1 MNSTFKVVFNKARGA
16 LMVVNEVTS
25 SVQGKGTKTVVA
37 AAVAAMIAGVSGSAM
52 AIETDTEIK
61 ATDTALKATFTK
73 AEKQTDVASSLI
85 GTSGDKLA
93 LKNVTNKDMY
103 AAGSLDLTASSKD
116 NVVTLKNG
124 SVSNFSGKVTSADH
138 FGAVVT
144 ATTGTLKIDNVT
156 FENNKFDEVKTGEQK
171 HNGARGIIR
180 AAGANLEVA
189 KSTFAGNEAVL
200 GGAINV
206 WSNGENTVKIT
217 DSTFTGNATKSH
229 GGAVYITGSKVKT
242 TIADSTFSKN
252 TSGKQGGAL
261 QLAGAGETTITNTT
275 FSENAAGTFGGA
287 INATNTQVVAKN
299 VNFEGNKAVGDD
311 GHGGALFLNGNT
323 ASYTQAGGKFVGNS
337 AKKNGGA
344 IRVQDGADLALT
356 NVVFDGNTAANG
368 GAVDTFNA
376 GDVKFTDTTFTNNQA
391 GGWGG
396 ALRINGGN
404 VTIAVTE
411 GKSLVY
417 EGNKAGTNAEEAAA
431 KNYEKQ
437 GDFMY
442 LNGASDKATFELAG
456 DLTIK
461 DSIVSNHG
469 TIEKTGK
476 GTLTTAD
483 MTGFVGTLNVNEG
496 KMVIEGGIA
505 EYDIAAQV
513 GVNNSS
519 SEAAQLGATNVTVG
533 QAAVTKGNAKPAVK
547 AELAMGAVQANHAIN
562 FVVNEGSTLTMQ
574 SLAVGTKEYTQRNA
588 EKDATP
594 AKATYVGAVN
604 ITGDATVTEGITI
617 AAGTAEKGAVLTQI
631 FGNLT
636 AKSLTVA
643 AAVKDDKKTVT
654 AEAGTFA
661 QTAGKLTVDTLTNG
675 GTMTVNGTVVTKA
688 DSVNS
693 GNINTYSAQDK
704 KGTLVIS
711 GGTFTND
718 GTMTF
723 DKITV
728 EDGATLKTGVNL
740 NGEASFVAFT
750 ELDLQKGSTLNINA
764 LNAKSTVD
772 GKEVEKADILKFT
785 EGTLNLEGGAL
796 QVAGEA
802 FTGKVELAQGTTANI
817 NGDYTF
823 EQVKNAG
830 NVTVEGGTLTVTD
843 SFTATSKAESAT
855 VGTFTV
861 ENNGTPALTTKASG
875 LDIAKSTSTEAK
887 YTAGAVINNGT
898 ITFTDAAGEFANL
911 DAVKKV
917 KDAIASSGN
926 GLIVFGDKV
935 TIKAEEVDKVLMDGK
950 VTATNAE
957 KLAGVELEQFKD
969 ATVTGVTDPLS
980 GSFGKVELATNETAL
995 EVTSG
1000 LKLNGTGDLV
1010 TVKGQD
1016 DKVTLKGVSIGENG
1030 KLTTTGAGAV
1040 VGAIVGSSDKF
1051 GALNVAAGDLTV
1063 KGAAT
1068 LQNLTVAADSALVM
1082 GKAAEADKVV
1092 GTLEVKD
1099 NALVLGTLTAGE
1111 VNLKDADVLG
1121 TLTADK
1127 LTATGKVFVG
1137 SDEADVAGKLVVNE
1151 LVSGTV
1157 FADPAWKDGHILS
1170 LNDASQVA
1178 VGTAA
1183 AGSTVVAGQ
1192 GSLVAL
1198 GTTDL
1203 DVAVKTVAAA
1213 GHAVLGTNEGQMKS
1227 AIYVDGGKTYDE
1239 ATDTTSYKTIA
1250 GNVIA
1255 SGWNTDGFDAASADA
1270 KTGVQ
1275 VLENNLMVVDMNTI
1289 DKTGANAVFV
1299 KDVTNNGTIYL
1310 ADAEFGDKVMFTE
1323 ADYRQGTTGAIT
1335 FNGDRLMSAAFKDK
1349 VHTIAFDDAKVA
1361 SYEGLETLPLVTA
1374 MYEGKAQNG
1383 ASTSAKF
1390 NNWLMSSGNGLD
1402 REEVIAI
1409 GNDAA
1414 KLGATSAV
1422 ASVTMDAISAFNDSV
1437 AARTNVLA
1445 QRAEGVTV
1453 WADVMGGH
1461 YEAKEL
1467 MDGQGYKSDVYGGVL
1482 GVDSVVDGYTL
1493 GAAFTVATADTDS
1506 TNTLAV
1512 SSTDSDFV
1520 GFSVYGAKAFGQFN
1534 LAADLGYMKGSNDV
1548 SVNAYNIG
1556 DFSADTDAF
1565 TLGLRGDVL
1574 VDAGSFKVV
1583 PHAGLRFTHLTTDDF
1598 ESAYTTK
1605 IDSMNIFQM
1614 PVGVTV
1620 TGNVEAAG
1628 WNVAPLLDL
1637 SVVPAF
1643 GDTDADMTLGINGV
1657 AATSALSTQVIDSN
1671 LFQMKLGVSAQKDAF
1686 TFGLNYKLGAGSDNR
1701 VNNTFNATVGYA
1713 F

>member
-52 AIETDTEIK
+52 ATETDTEIK

-73 AEKQTDVASSLI
+73 AETQDNVASSLI
-85 GTSGDKLA
+85 GTSGDKLV
-93 LKNVTNKDMY
+93 LKNVTNKGMY

-124 SVSNFSGKVTSADH
+124 SVSNFSGKVTSTDH

-156 FENNKFDEVKTGEQK
+156 FENNKFDEVNTGDKQ
-171 HNGARGIIR
+171 HNGTRGIIR

-229 GGAVYITGSKVKT
+229 GGAVYITGSQVKT
-242 TIADSTFSKN
+242 TIADATFSKN

-287 INATNTQVVAKN
+287 INATGTKVAATN
-299 VNFEGNKAVGDD
+299 VTFEGNKAASAD
-311 GHGGALFLNGNT
+311 GHGGALFVDGQG
-323 ASYTQAGGKFVGNS
+323 ASYTQVGGKFVGNS

-344 IRVQDGADLALT
+344 IRVQDGADLALN

-376 GDVKFTDTTFTNNQA
+376 GNVTFTDTTFTNNQA

-404 VTIAVTE
+404 VTITVTQ

-417 EGNKAGTNAEEAAA
+417 EGNKAGTNAEEAAV
-431 KNYEKQ
+431 KKYEKQ

-442 LNGASDKATFELAG
+442 LSNASATFALAG

-483 MTGFVGTLNVNEG
+483 MTGFVGNLNVQEG

-505 EYDIAAQV
+505 EYDIDAQI
-513 GVNNSS
+513 GVNNGSNDAVAL
-519 SEAAQLGATNVTVG
+519 AATTVTVG
-533 QAAVTKGNAKPAVK
+533 QKDSK
-547 AELAMGAVQANHAIN
+547 AELAMGAVQANHAID

-574 SLAVGTKEYTQRNA
+574 SLAVGTKEYTQRTA
-588 EKDATP
+588 AKAATP
-594 AKATYVGAVN
+594 AKATYVGVVN
-604 ITGDATVTEGITI
+604 ITGDATVTEGVTV
-617 AAGTAEKGAVLTQI
+617 AAGTADKAAALTQTS
-631 FGNLT
+631 GNLT

-643 AAVKDDKKTVT
+643 AAVKGEKDAVT
-654 AEAGTFA
+654 AKAGTFSQEA
-661 QTAGKLTVDTLTNG
+661 DGTLTVDTLTNG
-675 GTMTVNGTVVTKA
+675 GTMTVKGTVVTNA
-688 DSVNS
+688 DSVNT
-693 GNINTYSAQDK
+693 GNINSPKSKTGS
-704 KGTLVIS
+704 LNIS

-740 NGEASFVAFT
+740 DGKASFVVFR
-750 ELDLQKGSTLNINA
+750 ELELQKGSTLNINA
-764 LNAKSTVD
+764 LNAKSQTD
-772 GKEVEKADILKFT
+772 GKNDILQFT
-785 EGTLNLEGGAL
+785 EGTVNLNGGAL

-802 FTGKVELAQGTTANI
+802 FTGKVALDAGATANI
-817 NGDYTF
+817 DGDYTF
-823 EQVKNAG
+823 EQVNNGGKA
-830 NVTVEGGTLTVTD
+830 TVGGTLTVTD
-843 SFTATSKAESAT
+843 SFTA
-855 VGTFTV
+855 GDFTV
-861 ENNGTPALTTKASG
+861 ENNGTLVLTSKAAG
-875 LDIAKSTSTEAK
+875 LKIAEG
-887 YTAGAVINNGT
+887 TATNNAHLINDGT
-898 ITFTDAAGEFANL
+898 ITFTDAAGEFASL
-911 DAVKKV
+911 DKVAAV
-917 KDAIASSGN
+917 KDAIAPSGN

-935 TIKAEEVDKVLMDGK
+935 TVKADAIKDVLQDGK
-950 VTATNAE
+950 VTATNAA

-969 ATVTGVTDPLS
+969 ATVTGVATALS
-980 GSFGKVELATNETAL
+980 GSFGKVELAAGQTAL
-995 EVTSG
+995 TVESG

-1010 TVKGQD
+1010 TVKE
-1016 DKVTLKGVSIGENG
+1016 DKTVTLKGVNIGQNG

-1040 VGAIVGSSDKF
+1040 VGAIAGN

-1063 KGAAT
+1063 KGNAT
-1068 LQNLTVAADSALVM
+1068 VENLTVAADSALVM
-1082 GKAAEADKVV
+1082 GKAAEAKAV
-1092 GTLEVKD
+1092 GALEVK
-1099 NALVLGTLTAGE
+1099 NHALVLGTLTAGE

-1127 LTATGKVFVG
+1127 LTANGNVFVG
-1137 SDEADVAGKLVVNE
+1137 SDEEDVAGKLVVNE

-1178 VGTAA
+1178 IGSIGAN
-1183 AGSTVVAGQ
+1183 STVVAGQ

-1255 SGWNTDGFDAASADA
+1255 SGWSTAEFEDAAN

-1289 DKTGANAVFV
+1289 DKTGAHAVFANA
-1299 KDVTNNGTIYL
+1299 VTNNGTIYL
-1310 ADAEFGDKVMFTE
+1310 ADAEFGDKVMFSE
-1323 ADYRQGTTGAIT
+1323 AGYTQGTIGAIT

-1520 GFSVYGAKAFGQFN
+1520 GFSFYGAKAFGQFN

>member
-52 AIETDTEIK
+52 ATETDTEIK

-73 AEKQTDVASSLI
+73 AETQDNVASSLI
-85 GTSGDKLA
+85 GTSGDKLV
-93 LKNVTNKDMY
+93 LKNVTNKGMY

-124 SVSNFSGKVTSADH
+124 SVSNFSGKVTSTDH

-156 FENNKFDEVKTGEQK
+156 FENNKFDEVNTGDKQ
-171 HNGARGIIR
+171 HNGTRGIIR

-206 WSNGENTVKIT
+206 WSNGENTVQIT

-229 GGAVYITGSKVKT
+229 GGAVYITGSQVKT
-242 TIADSTFSKN
+242 TIADATFSKN

-287 INATNTQVVAKN
+287 INATGTKVAATN
-299 VNFEGNKAVGDD
+299 VTFEGNKAASAD
-311 GHGGALFLNGNT
+311 GHGGALFVDGQG
-323 ASYTQAGGKFVGNS
+323 ASYTQVGGKFVGNS

-344 IRVQDGADLALT
+344 IRVQDGADLALN

-376 GDVKFTDTTFTNNQA
+376 GNVTFTDTTFTNNQA

-404 VTIAVTE
+404 VTITVTE

-417 EGNKAGTNAEEAAA
+417 EGNKAGTNAEEAAV
-431 KNYEKQ
+431 KKYEKQ

-442 LNGASDKATFELAG
+442 LSNASATFALAG

-483 MTGFVGTLNVNEG
+483 MTGFVGNLNVQEG

-505 EYDIAAQV
+505 EYDIDAQI
-513 GVNNSS
+513 GVNNGSNDVVAL
-519 SEAAQLGATNVTVG
+519 AATTVTVG
-533 QAAVTKGNAKPAVK
+533 QKDSK
-547 AELAMGAVQANHAIN
+547 AELAMGAVQANHAID

-574 SLAVGTKEYTQRNA
+574 SLAVGTKEYTQRTA
-588 EKDATP
+588 AKAATP
-594 AKATYVGAVN
+594 AKATYVGVVN
-604 ITGDATVTEGITI
+604 ITGDATVTEGVTV
-617 AAGTAEKGAVLTQI
+617 AAGTADKAAALTQTS
-631 FGNLT
+631 GNLT

-643 AAVKDDKKTVT
+643 AAVKGEKDAVT
-654 AEAGTFA
+654 AKAGTFSQEA
-661 QTAGKLTVDTLTNG
+661 DGTLTVDTLTNG
-675 GTMTVNGTVVTKA
+675 GTMTVKGTVVTNA
-688 DSVNS
+688 DSVNT
-693 GNINTYSAQDK
+693 GNINSPKSKTGS
-704 KGTLVIS
+704 LNIS

-740 NGEASFVAFT
+740 DGTASFVVFQ
-750 ELDLQKGSTLNINA
+750 ELNLQKGSTLNINA
-764 LNAKSTVD
+764 LNAKSKVD
-772 GKEVEKADILKFT
+772 GKADILKFT
-785 EGTLNLEGGAL
+785 EGTVNLNGGAL

-802 FTGKVELAQGTTANI
+802 FTGKVELAKDATAHI

-823 EQVKNAG
+823 EQVNNGGTA
-830 NVTVEGGTLTVTD
+830 TVGGTLTVTD
-843 SFTATSKAESAT
+843 SFTAGNDFK
-855 VGTFTV
+855 V
-861 ENNGTPALTTKASG
+861 ENNGTLALTTKAAG
-875 LDIAKSTSTEAK
+875 LKIDEG
-887 YTAGAVINNGT
+887 TAAQNIAVINNGT
-898 ITFTDAAGEFANL
+898 ITFTDAAGEFASL
-911 DAVKKV
+911 VKVADVKKALV
-917 KDAIASSGN
+917 SSGN

-935 TIKAEEVDKVLMDGK
+935 TVKAEEVDKVLQDGK
-950 VTATNAE
+950 VTATNAA

-969 ATVTGVTDPLS
+969 ATVTEVNSNSALS
-980 GSFGKVELATNETAL
+980 GSFGKVELAAGQPAL
-995 EVTSG
+995 TVEYG

-1010 TVKGQD
+1010 TVKE
-1016 DKVTLKGVSIGENG
+1016 DKTVTLKGVNIGQNG

-1040 VGAIVGSSDKF
+1040 VGAIAGN

-1082 GKAAEADKVV
+1082 GKATEAEEAV
-1092 GTLEVKD
+1092 GKLDVQG
-1099 NALVLGTLTAGE
+1099 NAFVLGTLTAGE
-1111 VNLKDADVLG
+1111 VKFMKAEVLG

-1127 LTATGKVFVG
+1127 LTATGTVCVG
-1137 SDEADVAGKLVVNE
+1137 SDEDDAAGKLVVNE

-1157 FADPAWKDGHILS
+1157 FADPAWKDGLGLS

-1183 AGSTVVAGQ
+1183 EDSTVVAGQ

-1255 SGWNTDGFDAASADA
+1255 SGWSTAEFNKDAAN

-1289 DKTGANAVFV
+1289 DKTGAHAVFV
-1299 KDVTNNGTIYL
+1299 KDVINNGTIYL

-1323 ADYRQGTTGAIT
+1323 ADYKQGTTGAIT

>member
-52 AIETDTEIK
+52 AADTDTEIK

-73 AEKQTDVASSLI
+73 AEQQAGVTGSLI
-85 GTSGDKLA
+85 GTSSNGKLV
-93 LKNVTNKDMY
+93 LKNGTNKDMY

-116 NVVTLKNG
+116 HVVTLKNG
-124 SVSNFSGKVTSADH
+124 SVSNFSGKVPNADH

-156 FENNKFDEVKTGEQK
+156 FENNKFDEVETGDNK
-171 HNGARGIIR
+171 HNGTRGIIR

-206 WSNGENTVKIT
+206 WSNGKNTVKIT

-229 GGAVYITGSKVKT
+229 GGAVYITGSQVKT
-242 TIADSTFSKN
+242 TIADATFSKN

-261 QLAGAGETTITNTT
+261 QLAGAGVTTITNTT
-275 FSENAAGTFGGA
+275 FSENAAGIFGGA
-287 INATNTQVVAKN
+287 INATNTKVVATN
-299 VNFEGNKAVGDD
+299 VNFERNKAVE
-311 GHGGALFLNGNT
+311 HGGALFLDGNT
-323 ASYTQAGGKFVGNS
+323 DSHTQAGGKFVGNS

-344 IRVQDGADLALT
+344 IRVQNEADLDLA

-396 ALRINGGN
+396 ALRINGNN

-417 EGNKAGTNAEEAAA
+417 EGNKAGTNAEEAAV
-431 KNYEKQ
+431 KKFEKQ

-442 LNGASDKATFELAG
+442 LSNATDTASFELAG

-483 MTGFVGTLNVNEG
+483 MTGFVGNLNVQEG

-505 EYDIAAQV
+505 EYDIDAQI
-513 GVNNSS
+513 GVNNGSDD
-519 SEAAQLGATNVTVG
+519 AVALTATTVTVG
-533 QAAVTKGNAKPAVK
+533 QKDGK
-547 AELAMGAVQANHAIN
+547 AELAMGAVQANHAID
-562 FVVNEGSTLTMQ
+562 FAVNEGSTLTMQ
-574 SLAVGTKEYTQRNA
+574 SLAVGTKEYTQRTA
-588 EKDATP
+588 AKAATP
-594 AKATYVGAVN
+594 AKATYVGNVEIKGN
-604 ITGDATVTEGITI
+604 ATVTEGITI
-617 AAGTAEKGAVLTQI
+617 AAGTAGQGAVLTQKS
-631 FGNLT
+631 GNLT

-643 AAVKDDKKTVT
+643 AAVKGEKDAVT
-654 AEAGTFA
+654 AQAGTFT
-661 QTAGKLTVDTLTNG
+661 QNAGKLTVDTLTNG
-675 GTMTVNGTVVTKA
+675 GTMTVNGTVVTNA
-688 DSVNS
+688 DSVNT
-693 GNINTYSAQDK
+693 GAINSYESKTGFLTIA
-704 KGTLVIS
+704 

-718 GTMTF
+718 GKMTF
-723 DKITV
+723 NKITV

-740 NGEASFVAFT
+740 DGEASFVVFQ
-750 ELDLQKGSTLNINA
+750 ELNLQKGSTLNINA
-764 LNAKSTVD
+764 LKVD
-772 GKEVEKADILKFT
+772 GKADILKFT
-785 EGTLNLEGGAL
+785 EGTVNLNGGAL

-802 FTGKVELAQGTTANI
+802 FTGKVELAKGATAYI

-823 EQVKNAG
+823 EQVNNGGTA
-830 NVTVEGGTLTVTD
+830 TVGGTLTVTD
-843 SFTATSKAESAT
+843 SFTAGKN
-855 VGTFTV
+855 FKV
-861 ENNGTPALTTKASG
+861 ENNGTLALTTKAAG
-875 LDIAKSTSTEAK
+875 LKIDTG
-887 YTAGAVINNGT
+887 TAAQNIAVINNGT

-911 DAVKKV
+911 DKVAGVKKALV
-917 KDAIASSGN
+917 SYGN

-935 TIKAEEVDKVLMDGK
+935 TVKAEEVDKVLQDGK
-950 VTATNAE
+950 VTATNAA

-969 ATVTGVTDPLS
+969 ATVTEVNSNSTLS
-980 GSFGKVELATNETAL
+980 GSFGKVELAAGQNAL
-995 EVTSG
+995 TVESG

-1010 TVKGQD
+1010 TVKDQD
-1016 DKVTLKGVSIGENG
+1016 NKVTLKGVNIGQCG

-1040 VGAIVGSSDKF
+1040 VGAIASND

-1063 KGAAT
+1063 KGAAV

-1082 GKAAEADKVV
+1082 GKTAETATAVGDLKV
-1092 GTLEVKD
+1092 T
-1099 NALVLGTLTAGE
+1099 NSALVLGTLTAGN
-1111 VNLKDADVLG
+1111 VTLKDADVLG

-1127 LTATGKVFVG
+1127 LAATGTVCVG
-1137 SDEADVAGKLVVNE
+1137 SDEDDAAGKLVVNE
-1151 LVSGTV
+1151 LGSATV
-1157 FADPAWKDGHILS
+1157 FAAPAWKDGNILS

-1255 SGWNTDGFDAASADA
+1255 SGWNTDGFDAASVDA

-1289 DKTGANAVFV
+1289 DKTGAHPVFANA
-1299 KDVTNNGTIYL
+1299 VTNNGTIYL
-1310 ADAEFGDKVMFTE
+1310 ADAEFGDKVMFST
-1323 ADYRQGTTGAIT
+1323 DGYKQGTTGAIT
-1335 FNGDRLMSAAFKDK
+1335 FNGDRLMSAAYKDN

-1520 GFSVYGAKAFGQFN
+1520 GFSFYGAKAFGQFN

>member
-52 AIETDTEIK
+52 ATETDTEIK

-73 AEKQTDVASSLI
+73 AEKQDDVASSLI
-85 GTSGDKLA
+85 GTSGDKLV
-93 LKNVTNKDMY
+93 LKNVTNKGMY

-144 ATTGTLKIDNVT
+144 ATKGTLKIDNVT
-156 FENNKFDEVKTGEQK
+156 FENNKFDEVKTGDKQ
-171 HNGARGIIR
+171 HNGTRGIIR

-242 TIADSTFSKN
+242 TIADATFSKN

-287 INATNTQVVAKN
+287 INATNTKVVATN
-299 VNFEGNKAVGDD
+299 VNFERNKAVE
-311 GHGGALFLNGNT
+311 HGGALFLDGNT
-323 ASYTQAGGKFVGNS
+323 DSHTQAGGKFVGNS

-344 IRVQDGADLALT
+344 IRVQNEADLDLD

-396 ALRINGGN
+396 ALRINGNN
-404 VTIAVTE
+404 VTIAVNE

-417 EGNKAGTNAEEAAA
+417 EGNKAGTNAEEAAV
-431 KNYEKQ
+431 KKYEKQ

-442 LNGASDKATFELAG
+442 LSNASDKATFALAG

-483 MTGFVGTLNVNEG
+483 MTGFVGNLNVKEG

-505 EYDIAAQV
+505 EYDIAAQ
-513 GVNNSS
+513 GAVNGANSG
-519 SEAAQLGATNVTVG
+519 AAELDATTVTVG
-533 QAAVTKGNAKPAVK
+533 QAAVTEGDAKPAVK

-574 SLAVGTKEYTQRNA
+574 SLTVGTKEYAQRTEA
-588 EKDATP
+588 KADP

-604 ITGDATVTEGITI
+604 ITGDATVTEGVTV
-617 AAGTAEKGAVLTQI
+617 AAGTADTAAVLTQTS
-631 FGNLT
+631 GNLT

-643 AAVKDDKKTVT
+643 AAVKGEKDAVT
-654 AEAGTFA
+654 AQAGTFT
-661 QTAGKLTVDTLTNG
+661 QEAGKLTVDTLTNG
-675 GTMTVNGTVVTKA
+675 GTMTVNGTVVTNA
-688 DSVNS
+688 DSVNT
-693 GNINTYSAQDK
+693 GNINSPKSKTGS
-704 KGTLVIS
+704 LNIS

-723 DKITV
+723 NKITV
-728 EDGATLKTGVNL
+728 ADGATLKTGINL
-740 NGEASFVAFT
+740 DGKASFVVFKT
-750 ELDLQKGSTLNINA
+750 LDLQKGSTLNINA
-764 LNAKSTVD
+764 LNAKSKVD
-772 GKEVEKADILKFT
+772 GKADILKFT
-785 EGTLNLEGGAL
+785 EGTVNLYGGAL

-802 FTGKVELAQGTTANI
+802 FTGKVELATGATANI

-823 EQVKNAG
+823 EQVNNGGKA
-830 NVTVEGGTLTVTD
+830 TVGGTLTVTD
-843 SFTATSKAESAT
+843 SFTA
-855 VGTFTV
+855 GDFTV
-861 ENNGTPALTTKASG
+861 ENNGTLVLTSKAAGLKIAEGAATKNSN
-875 LDIAKSTSTEAK
+875 LT
-887 YTAGAVINNGT
+887 NNGT
-898 ITFTDAAGEFANL
+898 ITFTDAAGEFASL
-911 DAVKKV
+911 DKVADVKNALV
-917 KDAIASSGN
+917 SSGN

-935 TIKAEEVDKVLMDGK
+935 TVKAEEVDKVLQDGK
-950 VTATNAE
+950 VE
-957 KLAGVELEQFKD
+957 FSKVESLAGVELAQFKD
-969 ATVTGVTDPLS
+969 ATVTGVNAALS
-980 GSFGKVELATNETAL
+980 GSFGKVELADGENAL
-995 EVTSG
+995 TVESG

-1010 TVKGQD
+1010 SGKGQG
-1016 DKVTLKGVSIGENG
+1016 DKITLQGVNIGEHG

-1040 VGAIVGSSDKF
+1040 VGAIAGDNNTF

-1063 KGAAT
+1063 KGDAV

-1082 GKAAEADKVV
+1082 GKAAEADKAV
-1092 GTLEVKD
+1092 GALEVKD
-1099 NALVLGTLTAGE
+1099 YALVLGTLTAGE
-1111 VNLKDADVLG
+1111 VNLKDADVFG

-1127 LTATGKVFVG
+1127 LTANGDVFVG

-1151 LVSGTV
+1151 LASGTA
-1157 FADPAWKDGHILS
+1157 FADSAWKDGHGLT

-1255 SGWNTDGFDAASADA
+1255 SGWNEAKFDNNQVPAN
-1270 KTGVQ
+1270 VQ

-1289 DKTGANAVFV
+1289 DTTGANAVFA
-1299 KDVTNNGTIYL
+1299 KAVTNNGTIYL
-1310 ADAEFGDKVMFTE
+1310 ADAEFGDKVMFSE
-1323 ADYRQGTTGAIT
+1323 GDYTQGTTGAIT
-1335 FNGDRLMSAAFKDK
+1335 FNGDRLMSAAYKDN

-1520 GFSVYGAKAFGQFN
+1520 GFSVYGAKAFGQFS

>member
-1 MNSTFKVVFNKARGA
+1 M
-16 LMVVNEVTS
+16 
-25 SVQGKGTKTVVA
+25 
-37 AAVAAMIAGVSGSAM
+37 
-52 AIETDTEIK
+52 
-61 ATDTALKATFTK
+61 
-73 AEKQTDVASSLI
+73 
-85 GTSGDKLA
+85 
-93 LKNVTNKDMY
+93 
-103 AAGSLDLTASSKD
+103 
-116 NVVTLKNG
+116 
-124 SVSNFSGKVTSADH
+124 
-138 FGAVVT
+138 
-144 ATTGTLKIDNVT
+144 
-156 FENNKFDEVKTGEQK
+156 
-171 HNGARGIIR
+171 
-180 AAGANLEVA
+180 
-189 KSTFAGNEAVL
+189 
-200 GGAINV
+200 
-206 WSNGENTVKIT
+206 
-217 DSTFTGNATKSH
+217 
-229 GGAVYITGSKVKT
+229 
-242 TIADSTFSKN
+242 
-252 TSGKQGGAL
+252 
-261 QLAGAGETTITNTT
+261 
-275 FSENAAGTFGGA
+275 
-287 INATNTQVVAKN
+287 
-299 VNFEGNKAVGDD
+299 
-311 GHGGALFLNGNT
+311 
-323 ASYTQAGGKFVGNS
+323 
-337 AKKNGGA
+337 
-344 IRVQDGADLALT
+344 
-356 NVVFDGNTAANG
+356 FDGNTAANG

-417 EGNKAGTNAEEAAA
+417 EGNKAGTNAEEAAV
-431 KNYEKQ
+431 KKYEKQ

-442 LNGASDKATFELAG
+442 LSNASDKATFALAG

-483 MTGFVGTLNVNEG
+483 MTGFVGKLDVKEG

-505 EYDIAAQV
+505 EYDIAAQI
-513 GVNNSS
+513 GVNNGSND
-519 SEAAQLGATNVTVG
+519 AVALDATTVTVG
-533 QAAVTKGNAKPAVK
+533 QQDSK

-562 FVVNEGSTLTMQ
+562 FVVNKGSTLTMQ
-574 SLAVGTKEYTQRNA
+574 SLAVGTKEYAQRTEA
-588 EKDATP
+588 KADP

-604 ITGDATVTEGITI
+604 IKGDATVTEGITV
-617 AAGTAEKGAVLTQI
+617 AAGTADQAAALTQTS
-631 FGNLT
+631 GNLT

-643 AAVKDDKKTVT
+643 AAVKGEKDAVT
-654 AEAGTFA
+654 AQAGTFT
-661 QTAGKLTVDTLTNG
+661 QEAGKLTVDTLTNG
-675 GTMTVNGTVVTKA
+675 GTMTVKDTVVTKA
-688 DSVNS
+688 DSVNT
-693 GNINTYSAQDK
+693 GAINSYDSK
-704 KGTLVIS
+704 KGSLTIA

-740 NGEASFVAFT
+740 NGEASFVVFK
-750 ELDLQKGSTLNINA
+750 ELELQKGSTLNINA
-764 LNAKSTVD
+764 LNAKSQVD

-785 EGTLNLEGGAL
+785 EGTVNLYGGAL

-802 FTGKVELAQGTTANI
+802 FTGKVELAQGTTTNI

-823 EQVKNAG
+823 EQVNNAG
-830 NVTVEGGTLTVTD
+830 TTTVGGTLTVTD
-843 SFTATSKAESAT
+843 SFTA
-855 VGTFTV
+855 GTFKV
-861 ENNGTPALTTKASG
+861 DNNGTLVLTTKAAG
-875 LDIAKSTSTEAK
+875 LKIAEG
-887 YTAGAVINNGT
+887 TATTNSNLTNNGT
-898 ITFTDAAGEFANL
+898 ITFTDAAGEFADL
-911 DAVKKV
+911 DKVAAVKN
-917 KDAIASSGN
+917 AIARSGN

-935 TIKAEEVDKVLMDGK
+935 TIKAEEVNKVLKDGK
-950 VTATNAE
+950 VKASDVAN
-957 KLAGVELEQFKD
+957 LAGVELEQFKD
-969 ATVTGVTDPLS
+969 ATVTGVDAALS
-980 GSFGKVELATNETAL
+980 GSFGKVELAAGQTAL
-995 EVTSG
+995 TVESG

-1010 TVKGQD
+1010 TVKK
-1016 DKVTLKGVSIGENG
+1016 DKTVTLQGVNIGEYG

-1040 VGAIVGSSDKF
+1040 VGAIAGNGGKF

-1063 KGAAT
+1063 KGAAA

-1082 GKAAEADKVV
+1082 GKAAETATAV
-1092 GTLEVKD
+1092 GDLEVKGS
-1099 NALVLGTLTAGE
+1099 ALVLGTLTAGN
-1111 VNLKDADVLG
+1111 VTLKDANVLG

-1127 LTATGKVFVG
+1127 LAATGTVCVG
-1137 SDEADVAGKLVVNE
+1137 SDEDDVAGKLVVNE

-1255 SGWNTDGFDAASADA
+1255 SGWSTAEFKDAAN

-1289 DKTGANAVFV
+1289 DKTGAHAVFANA
-1299 KDVTNNGTIYL
+1299 VTNNGTIYL
-1310 ADAEFGDKVMFTE
+1310 ADAEFGDKVMFSE
-1323 ADYRQGTTGAIT
+1323 AGYTQGTIGAIT

-1520 GFSVYGAKAFGQFN
+1520 GFSFYGAKAFGQFN

>member
-52 AIETDTEIK
+52 ATETDTEIK

-73 AEKQTDVASSLI
+73 AEKQDDVASSLI
-85 GTSGDKLA
+85 GTSGDKLV
-93 LKNVTNKDMY
+93 LKNVTNKGMY

-171 HNGARGIIR
+171 HNGACGIIR

-261 QLAGAGETTITNTT
+261 QLADADETTITNTT

-323 ASYTQAGGKFVGNS
+323 ASYTQTGGKFVGNS

-396 ALRINGGN
+396 ALCINGGN

-417 EGNKAGTNAEEAAA
+417 EGNRAGTNAEAAA

-442 LNGASDKATFELAG
+442 LNGASDRAAFELAG

-483 MTGFVGTLNVNEG
+483 MTGFVGKLDVKEG

-505 EYDIAAQV
+505 EYDIAAQI
-513 GVNNSS
+513 GVNKGTS
-519 SEAAQLGATNVTVG
+519 GAVELDPTTVTVG
-533 QAAVTKGNAKPAVK
+533 QDGKPSVK

-562 FVVNEGSTLTMQ
+562 FDVNKGSTLTIQ
-574 SLAVGTKEYTQRNA
+574 SLTVGTKEYAQRTEA
-588 EKDATP
+588 KADP

-604 ITGDATVTEGITI
+604 ITGDATVTEGVTV
-617 AAGTAEKGAVLTQI
+617 AAGTADKAAVLTQTS
-631 FGNLT
+631 GNLT

-643 AAVKDDKKTVT
+643 AAVEKDQKVT
-654 AEAGTFA
+654 AQAGTFN
-661 QTAGKLTVDTLTNG
+661 QTDGTLTVDTLTNG
-675 GTMTVNGTVVTKA
+675 GTMTVNGTVVTNA
-688 DSVNS
+688 DSVNT
-693 GNINTYSAQDK
+693 GAINSYQSKNGSLTIA
-704 KGTLVIS
+704 

-740 NGEASFVAFT
+740 DGKASFVVFKT
-750 ELDLQKGSTLNINA
+750 LDLQKGSTLNINA
-764 LNAKSTVD
+764 LNAKSKVD
-772 GKEVEKADILKFT
+772 GKADILKFT
-785 EGTLNLEGGAL
+785 EGTVNLYGGAL

-802 FTGKVELAQGTTANI
+802 FTGKVELAQGTTTNI

-823 EQVKNAG
+823 KQVNNAG
-830 NVTVEGGTLTVTD
+830 TTTVGGTLTVTD
-843 SFTATSKAESAT
+843 SFTAGNFTVKNNGTLVLTSKAADLKIA
-855 VGTFTV
+855 VGTAT
-861 ENNGTPALTTKASG
+861 NNNQL
-875 LDIAKSTSTEAK
+875 
-887 YTAGAVINNGT
+887 INNGT

-911 DAVKKV
+911 DKVAAVKN
-917 KDAIASSGN
+917 AIAPSGN

-935 TIKAEEVDKVLMDGK
+935 TIKAEEVNKVLKDGK
-950 VTATNAE
+950 VKANNVAN
-957 KLAGVELEQFKD
+957 LAGVELEQFKD
-969 ATVTGVTDPLS
+969 ATVTDVNTALS
-980 GSFGKVELATNETAL
+980 GSFGKVELAAGQTAL
-995 EVTSG
+995 TVEFG

-1010 TVKGQD
+1010 TVTK
-1016 DKVTLKGVSIGENG
+1016 DKTVTLQGVNIGG

-1040 VGAIVGSSDKF
+1040 VGAIAGNGDKF
-1051 GALNVAAGDLTV
+1051 GTLNVAAGDLTV
-1063 KGAAT
+1063 KGAAA

-1082 GKAAEADKVV
+1082 GKAAETATAV
-1092 GTLEVKD
+1092 GDLEVKD
-1099 NALVLGTLTAGE
+1099 YALVLGTLTAGK
-1111 VNLKDADVLG
+1111 VTLGKADVFG

-1127 LTATGKVFVG
+1127 LDATDVVLVG
-1137 SDEADVAGKLVVNE
+1137 SDEEDVAGKLVVNE

-1157 FADPAWKDGHILS
+1157 FADPAWKDGLGLS

-1178 VGTAA
+1178 IGSIGAN
-1183 AGSTVVAGQ
+1183 STVIAGQ
-1192 GSLVAL
+1192 GSLVAI

-1203 DVAVKTVAAA
+1203 DVAAKAVAAA
-1213 GHAVLGTNEGQMKS
+1213 GHAVLGPNEGQMRS

-1239 ATDTTSYKTIA
+1239 ATDTTSYKKINS
-1250 GNVIA
+1250 NVIA
-1255 SGWNTDGFDAASADA
+1255 SGWNEAKFEDAETNNQVPAN
-1270 KTGVQ
+1270 VQ

-1323 ADYRQGTTGAIT
+1323 ADYTQGTTGAIT
-1335 FNGDRLMSAAFKDK
+1335 FNGDRLMSAALKDK

-1482 GVDSVVDGYTL
+1482 GVDSVVSGYTL

-1628 WNVAPLLDL
+1628 WNVARPLRCPGLRRHGCRHDAGHQRRCRDVCAL
-1637 SVVPAF
+1637 HAGHRQQPVPDEAWCVRSE
-1643 GDTDADMTLGINGV
+1643 GRLHV
-1657 AATSALSTQVIDSN
+1657 RPELQ
-1671 LFQMKLGVSAQKDAF
+1671 
-1686 TFGLNYKLGAGSDNR
+1686 AGRWLRQPREQHVQRYDRLRFLIAS
-1701 VNNTFNATVGYA
+1701 
-1713 F
+1713 

>member
-52 AIETDTEIK
+52 ATETDTEIK

-73 AEKQTDVASSLI
+73 AEKQDDVASSLI
-85 GTSGDKLA
+85 GTSGDKLV
-93 LKNVTNKDMY
+93 LKNVTNKGMY

-417 EGNKAGTNAEEAAA
+417 EGNRAGTNAEAAA

-442 LNGASDKATFELAG
+442 LNGASDRAAFELAG

-483 MTGFVGTLNVNEG
+483 MTGFVGKLDVKEG

-505 EYDIAAQV
+505 EYDIAAQI
-513 GVNNSS
+513 GVNKGTS
-519 SEAAQLGATNVTVG
+519 GAVELDPTTVTVG
-533 QAAVTKGNAKPAVK
+533 QDGEPFAK

-562 FVVNEGSTLTMQ
+562 FDVNEGSTLTMQ
-574 SLAVGTKEYTQRNA
+574 SLTVGTKEYAQRTEA
-588 EKDATP
+588 KADP

-604 ITGDATVTEGITI
+604 ITGDATVTEGVTV
-617 AAGTAEKGAVLTQI
+617 AAGTADKAAVLTQTS
-631 FGNLT
+631 GNLT

-643 AAVKDDKKTVT
+643 AAVEKDQKVT
-654 AEAGTFA
+654 AQAGTFN
-661 QTAGKLTVDTLTNG
+661 QTDGTLTVDTLTNG
-675 GTMTVNGTVVTKA
+675 GTMTVKGTVVTNA
-688 DSVNS
+688 DSVNT
-693 GNINTYSAQDK
+693 GNINSPKSKTGS
-704 KGTLVIS
+704 LNIS

-740 NGEASFVAFT
+740 DGKASFVVFR
-750 ELDLQKGSTLNINA
+750 ELELQKGSTLNINA
-764 LNAKSTVD
+764 LNAKSQTD
-772 GKEVEKADILKFT
+772 GKNDILQFT
-785 EGTLNLEGGAL
+785 EGTVNLNGGAL

-802 FTGKVELAQGTTANI
+802 FTGKVALDAGATANI
-817 NGDYTF
+817 DGDYTF
-823 EQVKNAG
+823 EQVNNGGTA
-830 NVTVEGGTLTVTD
+830 TVGGTLTVTD
-843 SFTATSKAESAT
+843 SFTAGK
-855 VGTFTV
+855 FRV
-861 ENNGTPALTTKASG
+861 ENNGTLVLTSKAAG
-875 LDIAKSTSTEAK
+875 LKITE
-887 YTAGAVINNGT
+887 GAATTNSNLTNNGT
-898 ITFTDAAGEFANL
+898 ITFTDAAGEFASLNKVA
-911 DAVKKV
+911 DVKNALV
-917 KDAIASSGN
+917 SSGN

-935 TIKAEEVDKVLMDGK
+935 TIKAEEVNKVLQDGK
-950 VTATNAE
+950 VTATNVA

-969 ATVTGVTDPLS
+969 ATVTEVHSALS
-980 GSFGKVELATNETAL
+980 GSFGKVELAAGENAL
-995 EVTSG
+995 TVDSG

-1016 DKVTLKGVSIGENG
+1016 NKVTLKGVNIGQNG

-1040 VGAIVGSSDKF
+1040 VGAIAGNGGKF

-1063 KGAAT
+1063 KGNAT
-1068 LQNLTVAADSALVM
+1068 VENLTVAADSALVM
-1082 GKAAEADKVV
+1082 GKADEADKAV
-1092 GTLEVKD
+1092 GALDVKGD
-1099 NALVLGTLTAGE
+1099 ALVLGTLTAGE
-1111 VNLKDADVLG
+1111 VKFKKAEVLG

-1127 LTATGKVFVG
+1127 LEATETVFVG
-1137 SDEADVAGKLVVNE
+1137 SDEEDVAGKLVVNE

-1157 FADPAWKDGHILS
+1157 FADPAWKDGLGLS

-1255 SGWNTDGFDAASADA
+1255 SGWSTAEFKAAAN

-1289 DKTGANAVFV
+1289 DKTGAHAVFANAV
-1299 KDVTNNGTIYL
+1299 TNYGTIYL

-1323 ADYRQGTTGAIT
+1323 ADYTQGTTGAIT
-1335 FNGDRLMSAAFKDK
+1335 FNGDRLMSAARKDK

-1520 GFSVYGAKAFGQFN
+1520 GFSFYGAKAFGQFN

>member
-52 AIETDTEIK
+52 ATETDTEIK

-85 GTSGDKLA
+85 GTSGDTLA

-124 SVSNFSGKVTSADH
+124 SVSNFSGKVISQDH

-156 FENNKFDEVKTGEQK
+156 FENNKFDEVKTGDNQ
-171 HNGARGIIR
+171 HNGTRGIIR

-206 WSNGENTVKIT
+206 WSNGKNTVKIT

-229 GGAVYITGSKVKT
+229 GGAVYITGSQVKT
-242 TIADSTFSKN
+242 TIADATFSKN

-287 INATNTQVVAKN
+287 INATNTQVVAEN
-299 VNFEGNKAVGDD
+299 VTFEGNKAASAD
-311 GHGGALFLNGNT
+311 GHGGALFVDGQG

-344 IRVQDGADLALT
+344 IRVQNGADLDLK

-376 GDVKFTDTTFTNNQA
+376 GDVTFTDTTFTNNQA

-417 EGNKAGTNAEEAAA
+417 EGNKAGTNAEEAAV
-431 KNYEKQ
+431 KKYEKQ

-442 LNGASDKATFELAG
+442 LSNASDKATFALAG

-483 MTGFVGTLNVNEG
+483 MTGFVGNLDVKEG

-505 EYDIAAQV
+505 EYDIDAQI
-513 GVNNSS
+513 GVNNGSNDVV
-519 SEAAQLGATNVTVG
+519 ALDATTVTVG
-533 QAAVTKGNAKPAVK
+533 QKDSK
-547 AELAMGAVQANHAIN
+547 AELAMGAVQANHAID

-574 SLAVGTKEYTQRNA
+574 SLAVGTKEYTQRTA
-588 EKDATP
+588 VAKGDTP
-594 AKATYVGAVN
+594 ATATYVGNVAIKGN
-604 ITGDATVTEGITI
+604 ATVTEGITV
-617 AAGTAEKGAVLTQI
+617 AAGTANQVAALTQTS
-631 FGNLT
+631 GNLT

-643 AAVKDDKKTVT
+643 AAVKGEKDAVT
-654 AEAGTFA
+654 AQAGKFTQEAGT
-661 QTAGKLTVDTLTNG
+661 LTVDTLTNG
-675 GTMTVNGTVVTKA
+675 GTMTVKGTVVTNA
-688 DSVNS
+688 DSVNT
-693 GNINTYSAQDK
+693 GAINSYESKTGSLTIA
-704 KGTLVIS
+704 

-728 EDGATLKTGVNL
+728 ADGATLKTGINL
-740 NGEASFVAFT
+740 DGTASFVVFQ

-764 LNAKSTVD
+764 LNAKSQVD

-785 EGTLNLEGGAL
+785 EGTVKLNGGAL

-802 FTGKVELAQGTTANI
+802 FTGKVELVAGATANI

-823 EQVKNAG
+823 EQVNNGGTA
-830 NVTVEGGTLTVTD
+830 TVGGTLTVTD
-843 SFTATSKAESAT
+843 SFTA
-855 VGTFTV
+855 GDFTV
-861 ENNGTPALTTKASG
+861 ENNGTLVLTSKAAG
-875 LDIAKSTSTEAK
+875 LNIAEG
-887 YTAGAVINNGT
+887 TAAENIAVTNNGT
-898 ITFTDAAGEFANL
+898 ITFTDAAGEFATL
-911 DAVKKV
+911 DAVQTV
-917 KDAIASSGN
+917 KGKLASSGN

-935 TIKAEEVDKVLMDGK
+935 TVKADAIKDVLKDGK
-950 VTATNAE
+950 VTATNAA

-969 ATVTGVTDPLS
+969 ATVTGVDTALS
-980 GSFGKVELATNETAL
+980 GSFGKVELAAGQTAL
-995 EVTSG
+995 TVESG

-1010 TVKGQD
+1010 TVKE
-1016 DKVTLKGVSIGENG
+1016 DKTVTLKGVNIGQNG

-1040 VGAIVGSSDKF
+1040 VGAIAGN

-1063 KGAAT
+1063 KGNAT
-1068 LQNLTVAADSALVM
+1068 VENLTVAADSALVM
-1082 GKAAEADKVV
+1082 GKAAEAKAV
-1092 GTLEVKD
+1092 GALEVK
-1099 NALVLGTLTAGE
+1099 NHALVLGTLTAGE

-1127 LTATGKVFVG
+1127 LAATGTVCVG
-1137 SDEADVAGKLVVNE
+1137 SDEEDVAGKLVVNE
-1151 LVSGTV
+1151 LGSATV
-1157 FADPAWKDGHILS
+1157 FAAPAWKDGNILS

-1255 SGWNTDGFDAASADA
+1255 SGWSTAEFKAPAN

-1289 DKTGANAVFV
+1289 DKTGAHAVFANA
-1299 KDVTNNGTIYL
+1299 VTNNGTIYL
-1310 ADAEFGDKVMFTE
+1310 ADAEFGDKVMFSK
-1323 ADYRQGTTGAIT
+1323 DGYKQGTTGAIT
-1335 FNGDRLMSAAFKDK
+1335 FNGDRLMSAAYKDK

>member
-52 AIETDTEIK
+52 ATETDTEIK

-73 AEKQTDVASSLI
+73 AETQDNVASSLI
-85 GTSGDKLA
+85 GTSGDKLV
-93 LKNVTNKDMY
+93 LKNVTNKGMY

-124 SVSNFSGKVTSADH
+124 SVSNFSGKVTSTDH

-156 FENNKFDEVKTGEQK
+156 FENNKFDEVNTGDKQ
-171 HNGARGIIR
+171 HNGTRGIIC

-229 GGAVYITGSKVKT
+229 GGAVYITGSQVKT
-242 TIADSTFSKN
+242 TIADATFSKN

-287 INATNTQVVAKN
+287 INATGTKVAATN
-299 VNFEGNKAVGDD
+299 VTFEGNKAASAD
-311 GHGGALFLNGNT
+311 GHGGALFVDGQG
-323 ASYTQAGGKFVGNS
+323 ASYTQVGGKFVGNS

-344 IRVQDGADLALT
+344 IRVQNGADLALN

-376 GDVKFTDTTFTNNQA
+376 GNVTFTDTTFTNNQA

-404 VTIAVTE
+404 VTITVTE

-417 EGNKAGTNAEEAAA
+417 EGNKAGTNAEEAAV
-431 KNYEKQ
+431 KKYEKQ

-442 LNGASDKATFELAG
+442 LSNASATFALAG

-483 MTGFVGTLNVNEG
+483 MTGFVGNLNVQEG

-505 EYDIAAQV
+505 EYDIDAQI
-513 GVNNSS
+513 GVNNGSNDAVAL
-519 SEAAQLGATNVTVG
+519 AATTVTVG
-533 QAAVTKGNAKPAVK
+533 QKDSK
-547 AELAMGAVQANHAIN
+547 AELAMGAVQANHAID

-574 SLAVGTKEYTQRNA
+574 SLAVGTKEYTQRTA
-588 EKDATP
+588 AKAATP
-594 AKATYVGAVN
+594 AKATYVGVVN
-604 ITGDATVTEGITI
+604 ITGDATVTEGVTV
-617 AAGTAEKGAVLTQI
+617 AAGTADKAAALTQTS
-631 FGNLT
+631 GNLT

-643 AAVKDDKKTVT
+643 AAVKGEKDAVT
-654 AEAGTFA
+654 AKAGTFSQEA
-661 QTAGKLTVDTLTNG
+661 DGTLTVDTLTNG
-675 GTMTVNGTVVTKA
+675 GTMTVKGTVVTNA
-688 DSVNS
+688 DSVNT
-693 GNINTYSAQDK
+693 GNINSPKSKTGS
-704 KGTLVIS
+704 LNIS

-740 NGEASFVAFT
+740 DGKASFVVFR
-750 ELDLQKGSTLNINA
+750 ELELQKGSTLNINA
-764 LNAKSTVD
+764 LNAKSQTD
-772 GKEVEKADILKFT
+772 GKNDILQFT
-785 EGTLNLEGGAL
+785 EGTVNLNGGAL

-802 FTGKVELAQGTTANI
+802 FTGKVALDAGVTANI
-817 NGDYTF
+817 DGDYTF
-823 EQVKNAG
+823 EQVNNGGKA
-830 NVTVEGGTLTVTD
+830 TVGGTLTVTD
-843 SFTATSKAESAT
+843 SFTA
-855 VGTFTV
+855 GDFTV
-861 ENNGTPALTTKASG
+861 ENNGTLVLTSKAAG
-875 LDIAKSTSTEAK
+875 LKIAEG
-887 YTAGAVINNGT
+887 TATNNAHLINDGT
-898 ITFTDAAGEFANL
+898 ITFTDAAGEFASL
-911 DAVKKV
+911 DKVAAV
-917 KDAIASSGN
+917 KDAIAPSGN

-935 TIKAEEVDKVLMDGK
+935 TVKADAIKDVLQDGK
-950 VTATNAE
+950 VTATNAA

-969 ATVTGVTDPLS
+969 ATVTGVATALS
-980 GSFGKVELATNETAL
+980 GSFGKVELAAGQTAL
-995 EVTSG
+995 TVESG

-1010 TVKGQD
+1010 TVKE
-1016 DKVTLKGVSIGENG
+1016 DKTVTLKGVNIGQNG
-1030 KLTTTGAGAV
+1030 KLTTTSAGAV
-1040 VGAIVGSSDKF
+1040 VGAIAGN

-1063 KGAAT
+1063 KGNAT
-1068 LQNLTVAADSALVM
+1068 VENLTVAADSALVM
-1082 GKAAEADKVV
+1082 GKAAEAKAV
-1092 GTLEVKD
+1092 GALEVK
-1099 NALVLGTLTAGE
+1099 NHARVLGTLTAGE

-1127 LTATGKVFVG
+1127 LTANGNVFVG
-1137 SDEADVAGKLVVNE
+1137 SDEEDVAGKLVVNE

-1178 VGTAA
+1178 IGSIGAN
-1183 AGSTVVAGQ
+1183 STVVAGQ

-1255 SGWNTDGFDAASADA
+1255 SGWSTAEFEDAAN

-1289 DKTGANAVFV
+1289 DKTGAHAVFANA
-1299 KDVTNNGTIYL
+1299 VTNNGTIYL
-1310 ADAEFGDKVMFTE
+1310 ADAEFGDKVMFSE
-1323 ADYRQGTTGAIT
+1323 AGYTQGTIGAIT

-1520 GFSVYGAKAFGQFN
+1520 GFSFYGAKAFGQFN

>member
-52 AIETDTEIK
+52 ATETDTEIK

-85 GTSGDKLA
+85 GTSGDTLA

-124 SVSNFSGKVTSADH
+124 SVSNFSGKVISQDH

-156 FENNKFDEVKTGEQK
+156 FENNKFDEVKTGDNQ
-171 HNGARGIIR
+171 HNGTRGIIR

-206 WSNGENTVKIT
+206 WSNGKNTVKIT

-229 GGAVYITGSKVKT
+229 GGAVYITGSQVKT
-242 TIADSTFSKN
+242 TIADATFSKN

-287 INATNTQVVAKN
+287 INATNTQVVAEN
-299 VNFEGNKAVGDD
+299 VTFEGNKAASAD
-311 GHGGALFLNGNT
+311 GHGGALFVDGQG

-344 IRVQDGADLALT
+344 IRVQNGADLDLK

-376 GDVKFTDTTFTNNQA
+376 GDVTFTDTTFTNNQA

-417 EGNKAGTNAEEAAA
+417 EGNKAGTNAEEAAV
-431 KNYEKQ
+431 KKYEKQ

-442 LNGASDKATFELAG
+442 LSNASDKATFALAG

-483 MTGFVGTLNVNEG
+483 MTGFVGNLDVKEG

-505 EYDIAAQV
+505 EYDIDAQI
-513 GVNNSS
+513 GVNNGSNDVV
-519 SEAAQLGATNVTVG
+519 ALDATTVTVG
-533 QAAVTKGNAKPAVK
+533 QKDSK
-547 AELAMGAVQANHAIN
+547 AELAMGAVQANHAID

-574 SLAVGTKEYTQRNA
+574 SLAVGTKEYTQRTA
-588 EKDATP
+588 VAKGDTP
-594 AKATYVGAVN
+594 ATATYVGNVAIKGN
-604 ITGDATVTEGITI
+604 ATVTEGITV
-617 AAGTAEKGAVLTQI
+617 AAGTANQVAALTQTS
-631 FGNLT
+631 GNLT

-643 AAVKDDKKTVT
+643 AAVKGEKDAVT
-654 AEAGTFA
+654 AQAGKFTQEAGT
-661 QTAGKLTVDTLTNG
+661 LTVDTLTNG
-675 GTMTVNGTVVTKA
+675 GTMTVKGTVVTNA
-688 DSVNS
+688 DSVNT
-693 GNINTYSAQDK
+693 GAINSYESKTGSLTIA
-704 KGTLVIS
+704 

-728 EDGATLKTGVNL
+728 ADGATLKTGINL
-740 NGEASFVAFT
+740 DGTASFVVFQ

-764 LNAKSTVD
+764 LNAKSQVD

-785 EGTLNLEGGAL
+785 EGTVKLNGGAL

-802 FTGKVELAQGTTANI
+802 FTGKVELVAGATANI

-823 EQVKNAG
+823 EQVNNGGTA
-830 NVTVEGGTLTVTD
+830 TVGGTLTVTD
-843 SFTATSKAESAT
+843 SFTA
-855 VGTFTV
+855 GDFTV
-861 ENNGTPALTTKASG
+861 ENNGTLVLTSKAAG
-875 LDIAKSTSTEAK
+875 LNIAEG
-887 YTAGAVINNGT
+887 TAAENIAVTNNGT
-898 ITFTDAAGEFANL
+898 ITFTDAAGEFATL
-911 DAVKKV
+911 DAVQTV
-917 KDAIASSGN
+917 KGKLASSGN

-935 TIKAEEVDKVLMDGK
+935 TVKADAIKDVLKDGK
-950 VTATNAE
+950 ITATNAA

-969 ATVTGVTDPLS
+969 ATVTGVDTALS
-980 GSFGKVELATNETAL
+980 GSFGKVELAAGQTAL
-995 EVTSG
+995 TVESG

-1010 TVKGQD
+1010 TVKE
-1016 DKVTLKGVSIGENG
+1016 DKTVTLKGVNIGQNG

-1040 VGAIVGSSDKF
+1040 VGAIAGN

-1063 KGAAT
+1063 KGNAT
-1068 LQNLTVAADSALVM
+1068 VENLTVAADSALVM
-1082 GKAAEADKVV
+1082 GKAAEAKAV
-1092 GTLEVKD
+1092 GALEVK
-1099 NALVLGTLTAGE
+1099 NHALVLGTLTAGE

-1127 LTATGKVFVG
+1127 LAATGTVCVG
-1137 SDEADVAGKLVVNE
+1137 SDEEDVAGKLVVNE

-1178 VGTAA
+1178 IGSIGAN
-1183 AGSTVVAGQ
+1183 STVVAGQ

-1198 GTTDL
+1198 GTTAL

-1255 SGWNTDGFDAASADA
+1255 SGWSTAEFEDAAN

-1289 DKTGANAVFV
+1289 DKTGAHAVFANA
-1299 KDVTNNGTIYL
+1299 VTNNGTIYL
-1310 ADAEFGDKVMFTE
+1310 ADAEFGDKVMFSE
-1323 ADYRQGTTGAIT
+1323 AGYTQGTIGAIT

-1482 GVDSVVDGYTL
+1482 GVDSVVSGYTL

-1520 GFSVYGAKAFGQFN
+1520 GFSFYGAKAFGQFN

>member
-52 AIETDTEIK
+52 ATETDTEIK

-116 NVVTLKNG
+116 YVVTLKNG

-368 GAVDTFNA
+368 GAVDTFKA

-417 EGNKAGTNAEEAAA
+417 EGNKAGTNAEEAAV
-431 KNYEKQ
+431 KKYEKQ

-442 LNGASDKATFELAG
+442 LSNASATFALAG

-483 MTGFVGTLNVNEG
+483 MTGFVGKLNVQEG

-505 EYDIAAQV
+505 EYDIDAQI
-513 GVNNSS
+513 GVNNGSKD
-519 SEAAQLGATNVTVG
+519 AVGLTATTVTVG
-533 QAAVTKGNAKPAVK
+533 QQDSK

-562 FVVNEGSTLTMQ
+562 FVVNKGSTLTMQ
-574 SLAVGTKEYTQRNA
+574 SLAVGTKEYAQRTEA
-588 EKDATP
+588 KADP

-604 ITGDATVTEGITI
+604 IKGDATVTEGITV
-617 AAGTAEKGAVLTQI
+617 AAGTADQAAALTQTS
-631 FGNLT
+631 GNLT

-643 AAVKDDKKTVT
+643 AAVKGEKDAVT
-654 AEAGTFA
+654 AKAGTFSQEA
-661 QTAGKLTVDTLTNG
+661 DGTLTVDTLTNG
-675 GTMTVNGTVVTKA
+675 GTMTVKGTVVTNA
-688 DSVNS
+688 DSVNT
-693 GNINTYSAQDK
+693 GAINSYESKTGSLTIA
-704 KGTLVIS
+704 

-718 GTMTF
+718 GKMTF
-723 DKITV
+723 KKITV

-740 NGEASFVAFT
+740 DGKASFVVFET
-750 ELDLQKGSTLNINA
+750 LDLQKGSTLNINA
-764 LNAKSTVD
+764 LNAKSKDD
-772 GKEVEKADILKFT
+772 GKADILKFT
-785 EGTLNLEGGAL
+785 EGTVNLNGGAL

-802 FTGKVELAQGTTANI
+802 FTGKVELAKDATAHI

-823 EQVKNAG
+823 EQVNNGGTA
-830 NVTVEGGTLTVTD
+830 TVGGTLTVTD
-843 SFTATSKAESAT
+843 SFTA
-855 VGTFTV
+855 GQFTV
-861 ENNGTPALTTKASG
+861 ENNGTLVLTSKAAG
-875 LDIAKSTSTEAK
+875 LKITE
-887 YTAGAVINNGT
+887 GAATTNSNLTNNGT
-898 ITFTDAAGEFANL
+898 ITFTDAAGEFADL
-911 DAVKKV
+911 GKVAAVKN
-917 KDAIASSGN
+917 AIARFGN

-935 TIKAEEVDKVLMDGK
+935 TIKAEEVNKVLTDGK
-950 VTATNAE
+950 VKADDVAS
-957 KLAGVELEQFKD
+957 LAGVELEQFKD
-969 ATVTGVTDPLS
+969 ATVTDVKAALS
-980 GSFGKVELATNETAL
+980 GSFGKVELATGQTAL
-995 EVTSG
+995 TVDSG

-1010 TVKGQD
+1010 TVKGQNN
-1016 DKVTLKGVSIGENG
+1016 KVTLKGVSIGQNG

-1040 VGAIVGSSDKF
+1040 VGAIASET

-1063 KGAAT
+1063 KGAAA

-1082 GKAAEADKVV
+1082 GKAAEAEEAV
-1092 GTLEVKD
+1092 GKLDVKGD
-1099 NALVLGTLTAGE
+1099 ALVLGTLTAGE

-1127 LTATGKVFVG
+1127 LTATGTVCVG
-1137 SDEADVAGKLVVNE
+1137 SDEDDAAGKLVVNE

-1178 VGTAA
+1178 IGSIGAN
-1183 AGSTVVAGQ
+1183 STVVAGQ

-1255 SGWNTDGFDAASADA
+1255 SGWNTDGFDAASVDA

-1289 DKTGANAVFV
+1289 DKTGAHAVFANA
-1299 KDVTNNGTIYL
+1299 VTNNGTIYL

-1323 ADYRQGTTGAIT
+1323 ADYKQGTTGAIT
-1335 FNGDRLMSAAFKDK
+1335 FNGDRLMSAALKDK

-1422 ASVTMDAISAFNDSV
+1422 ASVTMDALSAFNDSV

-1482 GVDSVVDGYTL
+1482 GVDSVVSGYTL

>member
-52 AIETDTEIK
+52 ATETDTEIK

-73 AEKQTDVASSLI
+73 AETQDNVASSLI
-85 GTSGDKLA
+85 GTSGDKLV
-93 LKNVTNKDMY
+93 LKNVTNKGMY

-124 SVSNFSGKVTSADH
+124 SVSNFSGKVTSTDH

-156 FENNKFDEVKTGEQK
+156 FENNKFDEVNTGDKQ
-171 HNGARGIIR
+171 HNGTRGIIR
-180 AAGANLEVA
+180 AAGANLEVT

-229 GGAVYITGSKVKT
+229 GGAVYITGSQVKT
-242 TIADSTFSKN
+242 TIADATFSKN

-287 INATNTQVVAKN
+287 INATGTKVAATN
-299 VNFEGNKAVGDD
+299 VTFEGNKAASAD
-311 GHGGALFLNGNT
+311 GHGGALFVDGQG
-323 ASYTQAGGKFVGNS
+323 ASYTQVGGKFVGNS

-344 IRVQDGADLALT
+344 IRVQDGADLALN

-376 GDVKFTDTTFTNNQA
+376 GNVTFTDTTFTNNQA

-404 VTIAVTE
+404 VTITVTE

-417 EGNKAGTNAEEAAA
+417 EGNKAGTNAEEAAV
-431 KNYEKQ
+431 KKYEKQ

-442 LNGASDKATFELAG
+442 LSNASATFALAG

-483 MTGFVGTLNVNEG
+483 MTGFVGNLNVQEG

-505 EYDIAAQV
+505 EYDIDAQI
-513 GVNNSS
+513 GVNNGSNDAVAL
-519 SEAAQLGATNVTVG
+519 AATTVTVG
-533 QAAVTKGNAKPAVK
+533 QKDSK
-547 AELAMGAVQANHAIN
+547 AELAMGAVQANHAID

-574 SLAVGTKEYTQRNA
+574 SLAVGTKEYTQRTA
-588 EKDATP
+588 AKAATP
-594 AKATYVGAVN
+594 AKATYVGVVN
-604 ITGDATVTEGITI
+604 ITGDATVTEGVTV
-617 AAGTAEKGAVLTQI
+617 AAGTADKAAALTQTS
-631 FGNLT
+631 GNLT

-643 AAVKDDKKTVT
+643 AAVKGEKDAVT
-654 AEAGTFA
+654 AKAGTFSQEA
-661 QTAGKLTVDTLTNG
+661 DGTLTVDTLTNG
-675 GTMTVNGTVVTKA
+675 GTMTVKGTVVTNA
-688 DSVNS
+688 DSVNT
-693 GNINTYSAQDK
+693 GNINSPKSKTGS
-704 KGTLVIS
+704 LNIS

-740 NGEASFVAFT
+740 DGKASFVVFR
-750 ELDLQKGSTLNINA
+750 ELELQKGSTLNINA
-764 LNAKSTVD
+764 LNAKSQTD
-772 GKEVEKADILKFT
+772 GKNDILQFT
-785 EGTLNLEGGAL
+785 EGTVNLNGGAL

-802 FTGKVELAQGTTANI
+802 FTGKVALDAGATANI
-817 NGDYTF
+817 DGDYTF
-823 EQVKNAG
+823 EQVNNGGKA
-830 NVTVEGGTLTVTD
+830 TVGGTLTVTD
-843 SFTATSKAESAT
+843 SFTA
-855 VGTFTV
+855 GDFTV
-861 ENNGTPALTTKASG
+861 ENNGTLVLTSKAAG
-875 LDIAKSTSTEAK
+875 LKIAEG
-887 YTAGAVINNGT
+887 TATNNAHLINDGT
-898 ITFTDAAGEFANL
+898 ITFTDAAGEFASL
-911 DAVKKV
+911 DKVAAV
-917 KDAIASSGN
+917 KDAIAPSGN

-935 TIKAEEVDKVLMDGK
+935 TVKADAIKDVLQDGK
-950 VTATNAE
+950 VTATNAA

-969 ATVTGVTDPLS
+969 ATVTGVATALS
-980 GSFGKVELATNETAL
+980 GSFGKVELAAGQTAL
-995 EVTSG
+995 TVESG

-1010 TVKGQD
+1010 TVKE
-1016 DKVTLKGVSIGENG
+1016 DKTVTLKGVNIGQNG

-1040 VGAIVGSSDKF
+1040 VGAIAGN

-1063 KGAAT
+1063 KGNAT
-1068 LQNLTVAADSALVM
+1068 VENLTVAADSALVM
-1082 GKAAEADKVV
+1082 GKAAEAKAV
-1092 GTLEVKD
+1092 GALEVK
-1099 NALVLGTLTAGE
+1099 NHALVLGTLTAGE

-1127 LTATGKVFVG
+1127 LTANGNVFVG
-1137 SDEADVAGKLVVNE
+1137 SDEEDVAGKLVVNE

-1157 FADPAWKDGHILS
+1157 FAAPAWKDGHILS

-1178 VGTAA
+1178 IGSIGAN
-1183 AGSTVVAGQ
+1183 STVVAGQ

-1255 SGWNTDGFDAASADA
+1255 SGWSTAEFEDAAN

-1289 DKTGANAVFV
+1289 DKTGAHAVFANA
-1299 KDVTNNGTIYL
+1299 VTNNGTIYL
-1310 ADAEFGDKVMFTE
+1310 ADAEFGDKVMFSE
-1323 ADYRQGTTGAIT
+1323 AGYTQGTIGAIT

-1520 GFSVYGAKAFGQFN
+1520 GFSFYGAKAFGQFN

>member
-52 AIETDTEIK
+52 ATETDTEIK

-73 AEKQTDVASSLI
+73 AEKQDDVASSLI
-85 GTSGDKLA
+85 GTSGDKLV
-93 LKNVTNKDMY
+93 LKNVTNKGMY

-344 IRVQDGADLALT
+344 IRVQDGANLALT

-417 EGNKAGTNAEEAAA
+417 EGNRAGTNAEAAA

-442 LNGASDKATFELAG
+442 LNGASDRAAFELAG

-483 MTGFVGTLNVNEG
+483 MTGFVGKLDVKEG

-505 EYDIAAQV
+505 EYDIAAQI
-513 GVNNSS
+513 GVNKGTS
-519 SEAAQLGATNVTVG
+519 GAVELDPTTVTVG
-533 QAAVTKGNAKPAVK
+533 QDGEPFAK

-562 FVVNEGSTLTMQ
+562 FDVNEGSTLTMQ
-574 SLAVGTKEYTQRNA
+574 SLTVGTKEYAQRTEA
-588 EKDATP
+588 KADP

-604 ITGDATVTEGITI
+604 ITGDATVTEGVTV
-617 AAGTAEKGAVLTQI
+617 AAGTADKAAVLTQTS
-631 FGNLT
+631 GNLT

-643 AAVKDDKKTVT
+643 AAVEKDQTVT
-654 AEAGTFA
+654 AQAGTFN
-661 QTAGKLTVDTLTNG
+661 QTDGTLTVDTLTNG
-675 GTMTVNGTVVTKA
+675 GTMTVNGTVVTNA
-688 DSVNS
+688 DSVNT
-693 GNINTYSAQDK
+693 GAINSYKSKNGSLTIA
-704 KGTLVIS
+704 

-740 NGEASFVAFT
+740 DGEASFVVFKT
-750 ELDLQKGSTLNINA
+750 LDLQKGSTLNINA
-764 LNAKSTVD
+764 LNAKSKVD
-772 GKEVEKADILKFT
+772 GKADILKFT
-785 EGTLNLEGGAL
+785 EGTVNLYGGAL

-802 FTGKVELAQGTTANI
+802 FTGKVELAQGTTINI

-823 EQVKNAG
+823 EQVNNAG
-830 NVTVEGGTLTVTD
+830 TTTVGGTLTVTD
-843 SFTATSKAESAT
+843 SFTAGK
-855 VGTFTV
+855 FTV
-861 ENNGTPALTTKASG
+861 ENNGTLVLTSKAAG
-875 LDIAKSTSTEAK
+875 LKIAVG
-887 YTAGAVINNGT
+887 TATNNNQLINNGT
-898 ITFTDAAGEFANL
+898 ITFTDAAGEFASL
-911 DAVKKV
+911 DKVAAV
-917 KDAIASSGN
+917 KDAIAPSGN

-935 TIKAEEVDKVLMDGK
+935 TIKAEEVNKVLKDGK
-950 VTATNAE
+950 VKASDVAN
-957 KLAGVELEQFKD
+957 LAGVELEQFKD
-969 ATVTGVTDPLS
+969 ATVTGVDAALS
-980 GSFGKVELATNETAL
+980 GSFGKVELAAGQTAL
-995 EVTSG
+995 TVESG

-1010 TVKGQD
+1010 TVTK
-1016 DKVTLKGVSIGENG
+1016 DKTVTLQGVNIGEYG

-1040 VGAIVGSSDKF
+1040 VGAIAGNGGKF

-1063 KGAAT
+1063 KGAAA

-1082 GKAAEADKVV
+1082 GKAAETATAV
-1092 GTLEVKD
+1092 GDLEVKD
-1099 NALVLGTLTAGE
+1099 YALVLGTLTAGKVTLGE
-1111 VNLKDADVLG
+1111 ADVFG

-1127 LTATGKVFVG
+1127 LDATDVVLVG
-1137 SDEADVAGKLVVNE
+1137 SDEEDVAGKLVVNE

-1157 FADPAWKDGHILS
+1157 FADPAWKDGLGLS

-1178 VGTAA
+1178 IGSIGAN
-1183 AGSTVVAGQ
+1183 STVIAGQ
-1192 GSLVAL
+1192 GSLVAI

-1203 DVAVKTVAAA
+1203 DVAAKAVAAA
-1213 GHAVLGTNEGQMKS
+1213 GHTVLGPNEGQMRS

-1239 ATDTTSYKTIA
+1239 ATDTTSYEKIN

-1255 SGWNTDGFDAASADA
+1255 SGWNEAKFEDAETNNQVPAN
-1270 KTGVQ
+1270 VQ

-1323 ADYRQGTTGAIT
+1323 ADYTQGTTGAIT
-1335 FNGDRLMSAAFKDK
+1335 FNGDRLMSAALKDK
-1349 VHTIAFDDAKVA
+1349 VHTIAFDDAKVT

-1482 GVDSVVDGYTL
+1482 GVDSVVSGYTL

>member
-52 AIETDTEIK
+52 AADADTVIN

-85 GTSGDKLA
+85 GTSSDKLA
-93 LKNVTNKDMY
+93 LKNGTNKDMY
-103 AAGSLDLTASSKD
+103 AAGSLDLTASNKE

-124 SVSNFSGKVTSADH
+124 SVSNFSGKVTSTNH

-144 ATTGTLKIDNVT
+144 ATKGTLKIDNVT
-156 FENNKFDEVKTGEQK
+156 FENNKFDEVKTGAEQ
-171 HNGARGIIR
+171 HNGTRGIIR

-261 QLAGAGETTITNTT
+261 QLTGAGETTITNTT

-287 INATNTQVVAKN
+287 INATGTKVAATN
-299 VNFEGNKAVGDD
+299 VTFEGNKAASAD
-311 GHGGALFLNGNT
+311 GHGGALFVDGQG

-344 IRVQDGADLALT
+344 IRVQNKANLALK

-368 GAVDTFNA
+368 GAVDTFKA
-376 GDVKFTDTTFTNNQA
+376 GNVTFTDTTFTNNQA

-417 EGNKAGTNAEEAAA
+417 EGNKAGTNAEEAAV
-431 KNYEKQ
+431 KKYEKQ

-442 LNGASDKATFELAG
+442 LSNATDTASFELAG

-483 MTGFVGTLNVNEG
+483 MTGFVGKLDVKEG

-513 GVNNSS
+513 GVNSAK
-519 SEAAQLGATNVTVG
+519 SEVVQLDATNVTVG
-533 QAAVTKGNAKPAVK
+533 QAAVEGKDGKDAKPAVK

-562 FVVNEGSTLTMQ
+562 FVVNKGSTLTMQ

-588 EKDATP
+588 DKGATP
-594 AKATYVGAVN
+594 AKATYVGAVE
-604 ITGDATVTEGITI
+604 ITGDATVTEGVTV
-617 AAGTAEKGAVLTQI
+617 AAGTADTGAVLTQKS
-631 FGNLT
+631 GNLT

-643 AAVKDDKKTVT
+643 AAVKGDKDAVT
-654 AEAGTFA
+654 A
-661 QTAGKLTVDTLTNG
+661 QTAGTFNQAAAGTLTVDTLTNG
-675 GTMTVNGTVVTKA
+675 GTMTVAGTVVTKA
-688 DSVNS
+688 DSVNT
-693 GNINTYSAQDK
+693 GAINNPESKTGSLTIA
-704 KGTLVIS
+704 

-718 GTMTF
+718 GKMTF
-723 DKITV
+723 NEITV
-728 EDGATLKTGVNL
+728 EDGATLKTGVNRDDM
-740 NGEASFVAFT
+740 AFQT
-750 ELDLQKGSTLNINA
+750 LDLQKGSTLNINA
-764 LNAKSTVD
+764 LNAKSQVD
-772 GKEVEKADILKFT
+772 GKEVEKADTLKFT
-785 EGTLNLEGGAL
+785 EGTVNLNGGAL

-802 FTGKVELAQGTTANI
+802 FTGKVALDADATANI
-817 NGDYTF
+817 DGDYTF
-823 EQVKNAG
+823 EQVNNAG
-830 NVTVEGGTLTVTD
+830 TVTVNGGTLTVTD
-843 SFTATSKAESAT
+843 SFTAGNNFK
-855 VGTFTV
+855 V
-861 ENNGTPALTTKASG
+861 ENNGTLALTTKAAG
-875 LDIAKSTSTEAK
+875 LKIDKGSAAENIAVT
-887 YTAGAVINNGT
+887 NNGT
-898 ITFTDAAGEFANL
+898 ITFTDAAGEFVNL
-911 DAVKKV
+911 DAVETV
-917 KDAIASSGN
+917 KGKLASSGN

-935 TIKAEEVDKVLMDGK
+935 TVKADAIKDVLVDGK
-950 VTATNAE
+950 VTTTNAA
-957 KLAGVELEQFKD
+957 KLAGVELAQFKD
-969 ATVTGVTDPLS
+969 ATVTGVNVALS
-980 GSFGKVELATNETAL
+980 GSFGKVELADGENAL
-995 EVTSG
+995 TVEFG

-1010 TVKGQD
+1010 SGKGQG
-1016 DKVTLKGVSIGENG
+1016 DKVTLQGVNIGENA

-1040 VGAIVGSSDKF
+1040 VGAIAGNEGKF

-1063 KGAAT
+1063 KGDAV

-1082 GKAAEADKVV
+1082 GKAAEADKAV
-1092 GTLEVKD
+1092 GALEVKGS
-1099 NALVLGTLTAGE
+1099 ALVLGTLTAGE
-1111 VNLKDADVLG
+1111 VKFTKAEVLG

-1127 LTATGKVFVG
+1127 LEANETVFVG

-1151 LVSGTV
+1151 LVSGKV
-1157 FADPAWKDGHILS
+1157 FADPAWKDGLGLS

-1183 AGSTVVAGQ
+1183 KGSTVVAGQ

-1255 SGWNTDGFDAASADA
+1255 SGWSTAEFNKDAANR
-1270 KTGVQ
+1270 TGVQ

-1289 DKTGANAVFV
+1289 DKTGAHAVFANA
-1299 KDVTNNGTIYL
+1299 VTNNGTIYL

-1323 ADYRQGTTGAIT
+1323 ADYNQGTTGAIT
-1335 FNGDRLMSAAFKDK
+1335 FNGDRLMSAAYKDK

>member
-52 AIETDTEIK
+52 ATETDTEIK

-85 GTSGDKLA
+85 GTSGDTLA

-124 SVSNFSGKVTSADH
+124 SVSNFSGKVISQDH

-156 FENNKFDEVKTGEQK
+156 FENNKFDEVKTGDNQ
-171 HNGARGIIR
+171 HNGTRGIIR

-206 WSNGENTVKIT
+206 WSNGKNTVKIT

-229 GGAVYITGSKVKT
+229 GGAVYITGSQVKT
-242 TIADSTFSKN
+242 TIADATFSKN
-252 TSGKQGGAL
+252 TSGKLGGAL

-287 INATNTQVVAKN
+287 INATNTQVVAEN
-299 VNFEGNKAVGDD
+299 VTFEGNKAASAD
-311 GHGGALFLNGNT
+311 GHGGALFVDGQG

-344 IRVQDGADLALT
+344 IRVQNGADLDLK

-376 GDVKFTDTTFTNNQA
+376 GDVTFTDTTFTNNQA

-417 EGNKAGTNAEEAAA
+417 EGNKAGTNAEEAAV
-431 KNYEKQ
+431 KKYEKQ

-442 LNGASDKATFELAG
+442 LSNASDKATFALAG

-483 MTGFVGTLNVNEG
+483 MTGFVGNLDVKEG

-505 EYDIAAQV
+505 EYDIDAQI
-513 GVNNSS
+513 GVNNGSNDVV
-519 SEAAQLGATNVTVG
+519 ALDATTVTVG
-533 QAAVTKGNAKPAVK
+533 QKDSK
-547 AELAMGAVQANHAIN
+547 AELAMGAVQANHAID

-574 SLAVGTKEYTQRNA
+574 SLAVGTKEYTQRTA
-588 EKDATP
+588 VAKGDTP
-594 AKATYVGAVN
+594 ATATYVGNVAIKGN
-604 ITGDATVTEGITI
+604 ATVTEGITV
-617 AAGTAEKGAVLTQI
+617 AAGTANQVAALTQTS
-631 FGNLT
+631 GNLT

-643 AAVKDDKKTVT
+643 AAVKGEKDAVT
-654 AEAGTFA
+654 AQAGKFTQEAGT
-661 QTAGKLTVDTLTNG
+661 LTVDTLTNG
-675 GTMTVNGTVVTKA
+675 GTMTVKGTVVTNA
-688 DSVNS
+688 DSVNT
-693 GNINTYSAQDK
+693 GAINSYESKTGSLTIA
-704 KGTLVIS
+704 

-728 EDGATLKTGVNL
+728 ADGATLKTGINL
-740 NGEASFVAFT
+740 DGTASFVVFQ

-764 LNAKSTVD
+764 LNAKSQVD

-785 EGTLNLEGGAL
+785 EGTVKLNGGAL

-802 FTGKVELAQGTTANI
+802 FTGKVELVAGATANI

-823 EQVKNAG
+823 EQVNNGGTA
-830 NVTVEGGTLTVTD
+830 TVGGTLTVTD
-843 SFTATSKAESAT
+843 SFTA
-855 VGTFTV
+855 GDFTV
-861 ENNGTPALTTKASG
+861 ENNGTLVLTSKAAG
-875 LDIAKSTSTEAK
+875 LNIAEG
-887 YTAGAVINNGT
+887 TAAENIAVTNNGT
-898 ITFTDAAGEFANL
+898 ITFTDAAGEFATL
-911 DAVKKV
+911 DAVQTV
-917 KDAIASSGN
+917 KGKLASSGN

-935 TIKAEEVDKVLMDGK
+935 TVKADAIKDVLKDGK
-950 VTATNAE
+950 VTATNAA

-969 ATVTGVTDPLS
+969 ATVTGVDTALS
-980 GSFGKVELATNETAL
+980 GSFGKVELAAGQTAL
-995 EVTSG
+995 TVESG

-1010 TVKGQD
+1010 TVKE
-1016 DKVTLKGVSIGENG
+1016 DKTVTLKGVNIGQNG

-1040 VGAIVGSSDKF
+1040 VGAIAGN

-1063 KGAAT
+1063 KGNAT
-1068 LQNLTVAADSALVM
+1068 VENLTVAADSALVM
-1082 GKAAEADKVV
+1082 GKAAEAKAV
-1092 GTLEVKD
+1092 GALEVK
-1099 NALVLGTLTAGE
+1099 NHALVLGTLTAGE

-1127 LTATGKVFVG
+1127 LAATGTVCVG
-1137 SDEADVAGKLVVNE
+1137 SDEEDVAGKLVVNE

-1178 VGTAA
+1178 IGSIGAN
-1183 AGSTVVAGQ
+1183 STVVAGQ

-1198 GTTDL
+1198 GTTAL

-1255 SGWNTDGFDAASADA
+1255 SGWSTAEFEDAAN

-1289 DKTGANAVFV
+1289 DKTGAHAVFANA
-1299 KDVTNNGTIYL
+1299 VTNNGTIYL
-1310 ADAEFGDKVMFTE
+1310 ADAEFGDKVMFSE
-1323 ADYRQGTTGAIT
+1323 AGYTQGTIGAIT

-1482 GVDSVVDGYTL
+1482 GVDSVVSGYTL

-1520 GFSVYGAKAFGQFN
+1520 GFSFYGAKAFGQFN

>member
-52 AIETDTEIK
+52 ATETDTEIK

-73 AEKQTDVASSLI
+73 AEKQDDVASSLI
-85 GTSGDKLA
+85 GTSGDKLV
-93 LKNVTNKDMY
+93 LKNVTNKGMY

-417 EGNKAGTNAEEAAA
+417 EGNRAGTNAEAAA

-442 LNGASDKATFELAG
+442 LNGASDRAAFELAG

-483 MTGFVGTLNVNEG
+483 MTGFVGKLDVKEG

-505 EYDIAAQV
+505 EYDIAAQI
-513 GVNNSS
+513 GVNKGTS
-519 SEAAQLGATNVTVG
+519 GAVELDPTTVTVG
-533 QAAVTKGNAKPAVK
+533 QDGEPFAK

-562 FVVNEGSTLTMQ
+562 FDVNEGSTLTMQ
-574 SLAVGTKEYTQRNA
+574 SLTVGTKEYAQRTEA
-588 EKDATP
+588 KADP

-604 ITGDATVTEGITI
+604 ITGDATVTEGVTV
-617 AAGTAEKGAVLTQI
+617 AAGTADKAAVLTQTS
-631 FGNLT
+631 GNLT

-643 AAVKDDKKTVT
+643 AAVEKDQKVT
-654 AEAGTFA
+654 AQAGTFN
-661 QTAGKLTVDTLTNG
+661 QTDGTLTVDTLTNG
-675 GTMTVNGTVVTKA
+675 GTMTVNGTVVTNA
-688 DSVNS
+688 DSVNT
-693 GNINTYSAQDK
+693 GAINSYKSKNGSLTIA
-704 KGTLVIS
+704 

-740 NGEASFVAFT
+740 DGEASFVVFKT
-750 ELDLQKGSTLNINA
+750 LDLQKGSTLNINA
-764 LNAKSTVD
+764 LNAKSKVD
-772 GKEVEKADILKFT
+772 GKADILKFT
-785 EGTLNLEGGAL
+785 EGTVNLYGGAL

-802 FTGKVELAQGTTANI
+802 FTGKVELAQGTTTNI

-823 EQVKNAG
+823 EQVNNAG
-830 NVTVEGGTLTVTD
+830 TTTVGGTLTVTD
-843 SFTATSKAESAT
+843 SFTAGNFTVGNNGTLVLTSKAAGLKIAEGTAT
-855 VGTFTV
+855 T
-861 ENNGTPALTTKASG
+861 NSNLT
-875 LDIAKSTSTEAK
+875 
-887 YTAGAVINNGT
+887 NNGT
-898 ITFTDAAGEFANL
+898 ITFTDAAGEFADL
-911 DAVKKV
+911 DKVAAVKE
-917 KDAIASSGN
+917 AIARSGN

-935 TIKAEEVDKVLMDGK
+935 TIKAEEVNKVLKDGK
-950 VTATNAE
+950 VKASAVAN
-957 KLAGVELEQFKD
+957 LAGVELEQFKD
-969 ATVTGVTDPLS
+969 ATVTDVKAALS
-980 GSFGKVELATNETAL
+980 GSFGKVELADKQDAL

-1000 LKLNGTGDLV
+1000 LLKLNGTGDLV
-1010 TVKGQD
+1010 TVKGKD
-1016 DKVTLKGVSIGENG
+1016 NKVTLKGVNIGENG

-1040 VGAIVGSSDKF
+1040 VGAIAGS

-1063 KGAAT
+1063 KGDAT
-1068 LQNLTVAADSALVM
+1068 VQNLTVAADSALVM
-1082 GKAAEADKVV
+1082 GKVAEADKAV
-1092 GTLEVKD
+1092 GALEVKEH
-1099 NALVLGTLTAGE
+1099 ALVLGTLTAGKVTLGE
-1111 VNLKDADVLG
+1111 ADVFG

-1127 LTATGKVFVG
+1127 LDATDVVLVG
-1137 SDEADVAGKLVVNE
+1137 SDEEDVAGKLVVNE
-1151 LVSGTV
+1151 LGSGTV
-1157 FADPAWKDGHILS
+1157 FADPAWKDGLGLS

-1178 VGTAA
+1178 IGSIGAN
-1183 AGSTVVAGQ
+1183 STVIAGQ
-1192 GSLVAL
+1192 GSLVAI

-1203 DVAVKTVAAA
+1203 DVAAKAVAAA
-1213 GHAVLGTNEGQMKS
+1213 GHAVLGPNEGQMRS

-1239 ATDTTSYKTIA
+1239 ATDTTSYEKIN

-1255 SGWNTDGFDAASADA
+1255 SGWNEAKFEDAETNNQVPAN
-1270 KTGVQ
+1270 VQ

-1323 ADYRQGTTGAIT
+1323 ADYTQGTTGAIT
-1335 FNGDRLMSAAFKDK
+1335 FNGDRLMSAALKDK

-1482 GVDSVVDGYTL
+1482 GVDSVVSGYTL

>member
-1 MNSTFKVVFNKARGA
+1 M
-16 LMVVNEVTS
+16 
-25 SVQGKGTKTVVA
+25 
-37 AAVAAMIAGVSGSAM
+37 
-52 AIETDTEIK
+52 
-61 ATDTALKATFTK
+61 
-73 AEKQTDVASSLI
+73 ASSLI
-85 GTSGDKLA
+85 GTSGDKLV
-93 LKNVTNKDMY
+93 LKNVTNKGMY
-103 AAGSLDLTASSKD
+103 AAGSLDLTASSKDNLTASSKD

-124 SVSNFSGKVTSADH
+124 SVSNFSGKVTSTDH

-156 FENNKFDEVKTGEQK
+156 FENNKFDEVNTGDKQ
-171 HNGARGIIR
+171 HNGTRGIIR

-229 GGAVYITGSKVKT
+229 GGAVYITGSRVKT
-242 TIADSTFSKN
+242 TIADATFSKN

-287 INATNTQVVAKN
+287 INATGTKVAATN
-299 VNFEGNKAVGDD
+299 VTFEGNKAASAD
-311 GHGGALFLNGNT
+311 GHGGALFVDGQG
-323 ASYTQAGGKFVGNS
+323 ASYTQVGGKFVGNS

-344 IRVQDGADLALT
+344 IRVQNGAHLDLT

-368 GAVDTFNA
+368 GAVDTFKA
-376 GDVKFTDTTFTNNQA
+376 GDVKFTDTTFTNNQT

-404 VTIAVTE
+404 VTIVVTE

-417 EGNKAGTNAEEAAA
+417 EGNKAGTNAEEAAV
-431 KNYEKQ
+431 KKYEKQ

-442 LNGASDKATFELAG
+442 LNNASDKATFALAG

-483 MTGFVGTLNVNEG
+483 MTGFVGNLNVKEG

-505 EYDIAAQV
+505 EYDIAAQ
-513 GVNNSS
+513 GAVNGANSG
-519 SEAAQLGATNVTVG
+519 AAGELAATTVTVG
-533 QAAVTKGNAKPAVK
+533 QQDSK

-562 FVVNEGSTLTMQ
+562 FVVNKGSTLTMQ
-574 SLAVGTKEYTQRNA
+574 SLAVGTKEYAQRTEA
-588 EKDATP
+588 KADP

-604 ITGDATVTEGITI
+604 IKGDATVTEGITV
-617 AAGTAEKGAVLTQI
+617 AAGTADQAAALTQTS
-631 FGNLT
+631 GNLT

-643 AAVKDDKKTVT
+643 AAVKGEKDAVT
-654 AEAGTFA
+654 AKAGTFSQEA
-661 QTAGKLTVDTLTNG
+661 DGTLTVDTLTNG
-675 GTMTVNGTVVTKA
+675 GTMTVKGTVVTNA
-688 DSVNS
+688 DSVNT
-693 GNINTYSAQDK
+693 GAINSYESKTGSLTIA
-704 KGTLVIS
+704 

-718 GTMTF
+718 GKMTF
-723 DKITV
+723 KKITV

-740 NGEASFVAFT
+740 DGKASFVVFET
-750 ELDLQKGSTLNINA
+750 LDLQKGSTLNINA
-764 LNAKSTVD
+764 LNAKSKDD
-772 GKEVEKADILKFT
+772 GKADILKFT
-785 EGTLNLEGGAL
+785 EGTVNLNGGAL

-802 FTGKVELAQGTTANI
+802 FTGKVELAKDATAHI

-823 EQVKNAG
+823 EQVNNGGTA
-830 NVTVEGGTLTVTD
+830 TVGGTLTVTD
-843 SFTATSKAESAT
+843 SFTA
-855 VGTFTV
+855 GQFTV
-861 ENNGTPALTTKASG
+861 ENNGTLVLTSKAAG
-875 LDIAKSTSTEAK
+875 LKITE
-887 YTAGAVINNGT
+887 GAATTNSNLTNNGT
-898 ITFTDAAGEFANL
+898 ITFTDAAGEFADL
-911 DAVKKV
+911 GKVAAVKN
-917 KDAIASSGN
+917 AIARFGN

-935 TIKAEEVDKVLMDGK
+935 TIKAEEVNKVLTDGK
-950 VTATNAE
+950 VKADDVAS
-957 KLAGVELEQFKD
+957 LAGVELEQFKD
-969 ATVTGVTDPLS
+969 ATVTDVKAALS
-980 GSFGKVELATNETAL
+980 GSFGKVELATGQTAL
-995 EVTSG
+995 TVDFG

-1010 TVKGQD
+1010 TVKDQD
-1016 DKVTLKGVSIGENG
+1016 NKVTLKGVNIGQNG

-1040 VGAIVGSSDKF
+1040 VGAIAGEN

-1063 KGAAT
+1063 KGNAT
-1068 LQNLTVAADSALVM
+1068 VENLTVAADSALVM
-1082 GKAAEADKVV
+1082 GKAETATAV
-1092 GTLEVKD
+1092 GDLDVK
-1099 NALVLGTLTAGE
+1099 NSALVLGTLTAGN
-1111 VNLKDADVLG
+1111 VTLKDANVLG

-1127 LTATGKVFVG
+1127 LAATGMVRVG
-1137 SDEADVAGKLVVNE
+1137 SDEDDAAGKLVVNE
-1151 LVSGTV
+1151 LGSAATV
-1157 FADPAWKDGHILS
+1157 FAAPAWKDGNILS

-1227 AIYVDGGKTYDE
+1227 AIYVDGGKTYNE

-1255 SGWNTDGFDAASADA
+1255 SGWSTAEFKAPAN

-1289 DKTGANAVFV
+1289 DKTGAHAVFANA
-1299 KDVTNNGTIYL
+1299 VTNNGTIYL

-1323 ADYRQGTTGAIT
+1323 ADYNQGTTGAIT
-1335 FNGDRLMSAAFKDK
+1335 FNGDRLMSAAYKDK

>member
-52 AIETDTEIK
+52 ATETDTEIK

-85 GTSGDKLA
+85 GTSGDTLA

-124 SVSNFSGKVTSADH
+124 SVSNFSGKVISQDH

-156 FENNKFDEVKTGEQK
+156 FENNKFDEVKTGDNQ
-171 HNGARGIIR
+171 HNGTRGIIR

-206 WSNGENTVKIT
+206 WSNGKNTVKIT

-229 GGAVYITGSKVKT
+229 GGAVYITGSQVKT
-242 TIADSTFSKN
+242 TIADATFSKN

-287 INATNTQVVAKN
+287 INATNTQVVAEN
-299 VNFEGNKAVGDD
+299 VTFEGNKAASAD
-311 GHGGALFLNGNT
+311 GHGGALFVDGQG

-344 IRVQDGADLALT
+344 IRVQNGADLDLK

-376 GDVKFTDTTFTNNQA
+376 GDVTFTDTTFTNNQA

-417 EGNKAGTNAEEAAA
+417 EGNKAGTNAEEAAV
-431 KNYEKQ
+431 KKYEKQ

-442 LNGASDKATFELAG
+442 LSNASDKATFALAG

-483 MTGFVGTLNVNEG
+483 MTGFVGNLDVKEG

-505 EYDIAAQV
+505 EYDIDAQI
-513 GVNNSS
+513 GVNNGSNDVV
-519 SEAAQLGATNVTVG
+519 ALDATTVTVG
-533 QAAVTKGNAKPAVK
+533 QKDSK
-547 AELAMGAVQANHAIN
+547 AELAMGAVQANHAID

-574 SLAVGTKEYTQRNA
+574 SLAVGTKEYTQRTA
-588 EKDATP
+588 VAKGDTP
-594 AKATYVGAVN
+594 ATATYVGNVAIKGN
-604 ITGDATVTEGITI
+604 ATVTEGITV
-617 AAGTAEKGAVLTQI
+617 AAGTANQVAALTQTS
-631 FGNLT
+631 GNLT

-643 AAVKDDKKTVT
+643 AAVKGEKDAVT
-654 AEAGTFA
+654 AQAGKFTQEAGT
-661 QTAGKLTVDTLTNG
+661 LTVDTLTNG
-675 GTMTVNGTVVTKA
+675 GTMTVKGTVVTNA
-688 DSVNS
+688 DSVNT
-693 GNINTYSAQDK
+693 GAINSYESKTGSLTIA
-704 KGTLVIS
+704 

-728 EDGATLKTGVNL
+728 ADGATLKTGINL
-740 NGEASFVAFT
+740 DGTASFVVFQ

-764 LNAKSTVD
+764 LNAKSQVD

-785 EGTLNLEGGAL
+785 EGTVKLNGGAL

-802 FTGKVELAQGTTANI
+802 FTGKVELVAGATANI

-823 EQVKNAG
+823 EQVNNGGTA
-830 NVTVEGGTLTVTD
+830 TVGGTLTVTD
-843 SFTATSKAESAT
+843 SFTA
-855 VGTFTV
+855 GDFTV
-861 ENNGTPALTTKASG
+861 ENNGTLVLTSKAAG
-875 LDIAKSTSTEAK
+875 LNIAEG
-887 YTAGAVINNGT
+887 TAAENIAVTNNGT
-898 ITFTDAAGEFANL
+898 ITFTDAAGEFATL
-911 DAVKKV
+911 DAVQTV
-917 KDAIASSGN
+917 KGKLASSGN

-935 TIKAEEVDKVLMDGK
+935 TVKADAIKDVLKDGK
-950 VTATNAE
+950 VTATNAA

-969 ATVTGVTDPLS
+969 ATVTGVDTALS
-980 GSFGKVELATNETAL
+980 GSFGKVELAAGQTAL
-995 EVTSG
+995 TVESG

-1010 TVKGQD
+1010 TVKE
-1016 DKVTLKGVSIGENG
+1016 DKTVTLKGVNIGQNG

-1040 VGAIVGSSDKF
+1040 VGAIAGN

-1063 KGAAT
+1063 KGNAT
-1068 LQNLTVAADSALVM
+1068 VENLTVAADSALVM
-1082 GKAAEADKVV
+1082 GKAAEAKAV
-1092 GTLEVKD
+1092 GAFEVK
-1099 NALVLGTLTAGE
+1099 NHALVLGTLTAGE

-1127 LTATGKVFVG
+1127 LAATGTVCVG
-1137 SDEADVAGKLVVNE
+1137 SDEEDVAGKLVVNE
-1151 LVSGTV
+1151 LGSATV
-1157 FADPAWKDGHILS
+1157 FAAPAWKDGNILS

-1255 SGWNTDGFDAASADA
+1255 SGWSTAEFKAPAN

-1289 DKTGANAVFV
+1289 DKTGAHAVFANA
-1299 KDVTNNGTIYL
+1299 VTNNGTIYL
-1310 ADAEFGDKVMFTE
+1310 ADAEFGDKVMFSK
-1323 ADYRQGTTGAIT
+1323 DGYKQGTTGAIT
-1335 FNGDRLMSAAFKDK
+1335 FNGDRLMSAAYKDK

>member
-52 AIETDTEIK
+52 ATETDTEIK

-73 AEKQTDVASSLI
+73 AEKQDDVASSLI
-85 GTSGDKLA
+85 GTSGDKLV
-93 LKNVTNKDMY
+93 LKNVTNKGMY

-344 IRVQDGADLALT
+344 IRVQDEADLALT

-417 EGNKAGTNAEEAAA
+417 EGNRAGTNAEAAA

-442 LNGASDKATFELAG
+442 LNGASDRAAFELAG

-483 MTGFVGTLNVNEG
+483 MTGFVGELDVKEG

-505 EYDIAAQV
+505 EYDIAAQI
-513 GVNNSS
+513 GVNKGTS
-519 SEAAQLGATNVTVG
+519 GAVELEPTTVTVG
-533 QAAVTKGNAKPAVK
+533 QCGEPFAK

-562 FVVNEGSTLTMQ
+562 FDVNEGSTLTMQ
-574 SLAVGTKEYTQRNA
+574 SLTVGTKEYAQRTEA
-588 EKDATP
+588 KADP

-604 ITGDATVTEGITI
+604 ITGDATVTEGVTV
-617 AAGTAEKGAVLTQI
+617 AAGTADKAAVLTQTS
-631 FGNLT
+631 GNLT

-643 AAVKDDKKTVT
+643 AAVEKDQKVT
-654 AEAGTFA
+654 AQAGTFN
-661 QTAGKLTVDTLTNG
+661 QNDGTLTVDTLTNG
-675 GTMTVNGTVVTKA
+675 GTMTVNGTVVTNA
-688 DSVNS
+688 DSVNT
-693 GNINTYSAQDK
+693 GAINNYKSKNGSLTIA
-704 KGTLVIS
+704 

-740 NGEASFVAFT
+740 DGEASFVVFKT
-750 ELDLQKGSTLNINA
+750 LDLQKGSTLNINA
-764 LNAKSTVD
+764 LNAKSKVD
-772 GKEVEKADILKFT
+772 GKADILKFT
-785 EGTLNLEGGAL
+785 ESTVNLYGGAL

-802 FTGKVELAQGTTANI
+802 FTGKVELATGATANI

-823 EQVKNAG
+823 EQVNNGGKA
-830 NVTVEGGTLTVTD
+830 TVGGTLTVTD
-843 SFTATSKAESAT
+843 SFTA
-855 VGTFTV
+855 GDFTV
-861 ENNGTPALTTKASG
+861 ENNGTLVLTSKAAG
-875 LDIAKSTSTEAK
+875 LKIAEG
-887 YTAGAVINNGT
+887 TAAENIAVTNNGT
-898 ITFTDAAGEFANL
+898 ITFTDAAGEFATL
-911 DAVKKV
+911 DAVQTV
-917 KDAIASSGN
+917 KGKLASSGN

-935 TIKAEEVDKVLMDGK
+935 TVKADAIKDVLQDGK
-950 VTATNAE
+950 VTATNAA

-969 ATVTGVTDPLS
+969 ATVTGVDVALS
-980 GSFGKVELATNETAL
+980 GSFGKVELAAGQTAL
-995 EVTSG
+995 TVEFG

-1010 TVKGQD
+1010 TVKK
-1016 DKVTLKGVSIGENG
+1016 DKTVTLQGVNIGEYG

-1040 VGAIVGSSDKF
+1040 VGAIAGNGGKF

-1063 KGAAT
+1063 KGAAA

-1082 GKAAEADKVV
+1082 GKAAETATAV
-1092 GTLEVKD
+1092 GDLEVKD
-1099 NALVLGTLTAGE
+1099 YALVLGTLTAGKVTLGE
-1111 VNLKDADVLG
+1111 ADVFG

-1127 LTATGKVFVG
+1127 LDATDVVLVG
-1137 SDEADVAGKLVVNE
+1137 SDEEDVAGKLVVNE

-1157 FADPAWKDGHILS
+1157 FADPVWKDGLGLS

-1178 VGTAA
+1178 IGSIGAN
-1183 AGSTVVAGQ
+1183 STVIAGQ
-1192 GSLVAL
+1192 GSLVAI

-1203 DVAVKTVAAA
+1203 DVAAKAVAAA
-1213 GHAVLGTNEGQMKS
+1213 GHAVLGPNEGQMRS

-1239 ATDTTSYKTIA
+1239 ATDTTSYEKIN

-1255 SGWNTDGFDAASADA
+1255 SGWNEAKFEDAETNNQVPAN
-1270 KTGVQ
+1270 VQ

-1323 ADYRQGTTGAIT
+1323 ADYTQGTTGAIT
-1335 FNGDRLMSAAFKDK
+1335 FNGDRLMSAALKDK

-1520 GFSVYGAKAFGQFN
+1520 GFSFYGAKAFGQFN
-1534 LAADLGYMKGSNDV
+1534 LAVDLGYMKGSNDV

>member
-52 AIETDTEIK
+52 ATETDTEIK

-85 GTSGDKLA
+85 GTSGDTLA

-103 AAGSLDLTASSKD
+103 AAGSLDLTASNKD

-124 SVSNFSGKVTSADH
+124 SVSNFSGKVTSANH

-156 FENNKFDEVKTGEQK
+156 FENNKFDEVTTGDNK
-171 HNGARGIIR
+171 HNGTRGIIR

-206 WSNGENTVKIT
+206 WSDGENTVKIA

-229 GGAVYITGSKVKT
+229 GGAVYITGSQVKT
-242 TIADSTFSKN
+242 TIADATFSKN
-252 TSGKQGGAL
+252 TSGKLGGAL
-261 QLAGAGETTITNTT
+261 QLSDAGETTITNTT

-287 INATNTQVVAKN
+287 INATNTQVVAEN
-299 VNFEGNKAVGDD
+299 VTFEGNKAASAD
-311 GHGGALFLNGNT
+311 GHGGALFVDGQG

-344 IRVQDGADLALT
+344 IRVQNGADLDLK

-376 GDVKFTDTTFTNNQA
+376 DDVTFTDTTFTNNQA

-417 EGNKAGTNAEEAAA
+417 EGNKAGTNAEEAAV
-431 KNYEKQ
+431 KKYEKQ

-442 LNGASDKATFELAG
+442 LSNASDKATFALAG

-483 MTGFVGTLNVNEG
+483 MTGFVGNLDVKEG

-505 EYDIAAQV
+505 EYDIAAQ
-513 GVNNSS
+513 GAVNGANSG
-519 SEAAQLGATNVTVG
+519 AAGGFAATTVTVG
-533 QAAVTKGNAKPAVK
+533 QAAGAKPAVK
-547 AELAMGAVQANHAIN
+547 AELAMGAVQANHAID

-594 AKATYVGAVN
+594 AKATYVGAVT
-604 ITGDATVTEGITI
+604 IKGDATVTEGITI
-617 AAGTAEKGAVLTQI
+617 AAGTADQGAVLTQKS
-631 FGNLT
+631 GNLT

-643 AAVKDDKKTVT
+643 AAVKGEKDAVT
-654 AEAGTFA
+654 AQAGTFT
-661 QTAGKLTVDTLTNG
+661 QEAGKLTVDTLTNG
-675 GTMTVNGTVVTKA
+675 GTMTVKGTVVTNA
-688 DSVNS
+688 DSVNT
-693 GNINTYSAQDK
+693 GAINSYESKTGSLTIA
-704 KGTLVIS
+704 

-728 EDGATLKTGVNL
+728 ADGATLKTGINL
-740 NGEASFVAFT
+740 DGTASFVVFQ

-764 LNAKSTVD
+764 LNAKSKVD
-772 GKEVEKADILKFT
+772 GKADILKFT
-785 EGTLNLEGGAL
+785 EGTVKLNGGAL

-802 FTGKVELAQGTTANI
+802 FTGKVELAKDATANI
-817 NGDYTF
+817 NGNYTF
-823 EQVKNAG
+823 EQVNNNGGTA
-830 NVTVEGGTLTVTD
+830 TVGGTLTVTD
-843 SFTATSKAESAT
+843 SFTAGK
-855 VGTFTV
+855 FTV
-861 ENNGTPALTTKASG
+861 ENNGTLVLTSKAAGLKITDGTATENTK
-875 LDIAKSTSTEAK
+875 LT
-887 YTAGAVINNGT
+887 NNGT
-898 ITFTDAAGEFANL
+898 ITFTDAAGEFASL
-911 DAVKKV
+911 DKVAAVKN
-917 KDAIASSGN
+917 AIASSGN

-935 TIKAEEVDKVLMDGK
+935 TVKADVIKDVLKDGK
-950 VTATNAE
+950 VTATNAA

-969 ATVTGVTDPLS
+969 ATVTEVNSALS
-980 GSFGKVELATNETAL
+980 GSFGKVELAAGEDAL
-995 EVTSG
+995 TVESG

-1016 DKVTLKGVSIGENG
+1016 DKVTLKGVNIGDNG

-1040 VGAIVGSSDKF
+1040 VGAIAGN

-1063 KGAAT
+1063 KGDAA

-1082 GKAAEADKVV
+1082 GKAAEAKAV
-1092 GTLEVKD
+1092 GALEVK
-1099 NALVLGTLTAGE
+1099 NHALVLGTLTAGE

-1127 LTATGKVFVG
+1127 LTANGNVFVG
-1137 SDEADVAGKLVVNE
+1137 SDEEDVAGKLVVNE
-1151 LVSGTV
+1151 LGSATV
-1157 FADPAWKDGHILS
+1157 FAAPAWKDGNILS

-1255 SGWNTDGFDAASADA
+1255 SGWSTAEFKAPAN

-1289 DKTGANAVFV
+1289 DKTGAHAVFANA
-1299 KDVTNNGTIYL
+1299 VTNNGTIYL
-1310 ADAEFGDKVMFTE
+1310 ADAEFGDKVMFSK
-1323 ADYRQGTTGAIT
+1323 DGYKQGTTGAIT
-1335 FNGDRLMSAAFKDK
+1335 FNGDRLMSAAYKDK

>member
-52 AIETDTEIK
+52 ATETDTEIK

-73 AEKQTDVASSLI
+73 AEKQDDVASSLI
-85 GTSGDKLA
+85 GTSGDKLV
-93 LKNVTNKDMY
+93 LKNVTNKGMY

-200 GGAINV
+200 
-206 WSNGENTVKIT
+206 
-217 DSTFTGNATKSH
+217 
-229 GGAVYITGSKVKT
+229 
-242 TIADSTFSKN
+242 
-252 TSGKQGGAL
+252 
-261 QLAGAGETTITNTT
+261 
-275 FSENAAGTFGGA
+275 GGA

-417 EGNKAGTNAEEAAA
+417 EGNRAGTNAEAAA

-442 LNGASDKATFELAG
+442 LNGASDRAAFELAG

-483 MTGFVGTLNVNEG
+483 MTGFVGKLDVKEG

-505 EYDIAAQV
+505 EYDIAAQI
-513 GVNNSS
+513 GVNKGTS
-519 SEAAQLGATNVTVG
+519 GAVELDPTTVTVG
-533 QAAVTKGNAKPAVK
+533 QDGEPFAK

-562 FVVNEGSTLTMQ
+562 FDVNVGSTLTMQ
-574 SLAVGTKEYTQRNA
+574 SLTVGTKEYAQRTEA
-588 EKDATP
+588 KADP

-604 ITGDATVTEGITI
+604 ITGDATVTEGVTV
-617 AAGTAEKGAVLTQI
+617 AAGTADKAAVLTQTS
-631 FGNLT
+631 GNLT

-643 AAVKDDKKTVT
+643 AAVEKDQKVT
-654 AEAGTFA
+654 AQAGTFN
-661 QTAGKLTVDTLTNG
+661 QTDGTLTVDTLTNG
-675 GTMTVNGTVVTKA
+675 GTMTVNGTVVTNA
-688 DSVNS
+688 DSVNT
-693 GNINTYSAQDK
+693 GAINSYKSKNGSLTIA
-704 KGTLVIS
+704 

-740 NGEASFVAFT
+740 DGEASFVVFKT
-750 ELDLQKGSTLNINA
+750 LDLQKGSTLNINA
-764 LNAKSTVD
+764 LNAKSKVD
-772 GKEVEKADILKFT
+772 GKADILKFT
-785 EGTLNLEGGAL
+785 EGTVNLYGGAL

-802 FTGKVELAQGTTANI
+802 FTGKVELATTNI

-823 EQVKNAG
+823 EQVNNAG
-830 NVTVEGGTLTVTD
+830 TTTVGGTLTVTD
-843 SFTATSKAESAT
+843 SFTAGK
-855 VGTFTV
+855 FRV
-861 ENNGTPALTTKASG
+861 ENNGTLVLTSKAAG
-875 LDIAKSTSTEAK
+875 LKIAVG
-887 YTAGAVINNGT
+887 TATNNNQLINNGT
-898 ITFTDAAGEFANL
+898 ITFTDAAGEFASL
-911 DAVKKV
+911 DKVAAV
-917 KDAIASSGN
+917 KDAIAPSGN

-935 TIKAEEVDKVLMDGK
+935 TIKAEEVNKVLKDGK
-950 VTATNAE
+950 VKASDVAN
-957 KLAGVELEQFKD
+957 LAGVELEQFKD
-969 ATVTGVTDPLS
+969 ATVTGVDAALS
-980 GSFGKVELATNETAL
+980 GSFGKVELAAGQTAL
-995 EVTSG
+995 TVESG

-1010 TVKGQD
+1010 TVKK
-1016 DKVTLKGVSIGENG
+1016 DKTVTLQGVNIGEYG

-1040 VGAIVGSSDKF
+1040 VGAIAGNGGKF

-1063 KGAAT
+1063 KGAAA

-1082 GKAAEADKVV
+1082 GKAAETATAV
-1092 GTLEVKD
+1092 GDLEVKD
-1099 NALVLGTLTAGE
+1099 YALVLGTLTAGKVTLGE
-1111 VNLKDADVLG
+1111 ADVFG

-1127 LTATGKVFVG
+1127 LDATDVVLVG
-1137 SDEADVAGKLVVNE
+1137 SDEEDVAGKLVVNE

-1157 FADPAWKDGHILS
+1157 FADPAWKDGLGLS

-1178 VGTAA
+1178 IGSIGAN
-1183 AGSTVVAGQ
+1183 STVIAGQ
-1192 GSLVAL
+1192 GSLVAI

-1203 DVAVKTVAAA
+1203 DVAAKAVAAA
-1213 GHAVLGTNEGQMKS
+1213 GHAVLGPNEGQMRS

-1239 ATDTTSYKTIA
+1239 ATDTTSYEKIN

-1255 SGWNTDGFDAASADA
+1255 SGWNEAKFEDAETNNQVPAN
-1270 KTGVQ
+1270 VQ

-1323 ADYRQGTTGAIT
+1323 ADYTQGTTGAIT
-1335 FNGDRLMSAAFKDK
+1335 FNGDRLMSAALKDK

-1482 GVDSVVDGYTL
+1482 GVDSVVSGYTL

-1671 LFQMKLGVSAQKDAF
+1671 LCQMKLGVSAQKDAF

>member
-1 MNSTFKVVFNKARGA
+1 
-16 LMVVNEVTS
+16 
-25 SVQGKGTKTVVA
+25 
-37 AAVAAMIAGVSGSAM
+37 
-52 AIETDTEIK
+52 
-61 ATDTALKATFTK
+61 
-73 AEKQTDVASSLI
+73 
-85 GTSGDKLA
+85 
-93 LKNVTNKDMY
+93 
-103 AAGSLDLTASSKD
+103 
-116 NVVTLKNG
+116 
-124 SVSNFSGKVTSADH
+124 
-138 FGAVVT
+138 
-144 ATTGTLKIDNVT
+144 
-156 FENNKFDEVKTGEQK
+156 
-171 HNGARGIIR
+171 
-180 AAGANLEVA
+180 
-189 KSTFAGNEAVL
+189 
-200 GGAINV
+200 
-206 WSNGENTVKIT
+206 
-217 DSTFTGNATKSH
+217 
-229 GGAVYITGSKVKT
+229 
-242 TIADSTFSKN
+242 
-252 TSGKQGGAL
+252 
-261 QLAGAGETTITNTT
+261 
-275 FSENAAGTFGGA
+275 
-287 INATNTQVVAKN
+287 
-299 VNFEGNKAVGDD
+299 
-311 GHGGALFLNGNT
+311 
-323 ASYTQAGGKFVGNS
+323 
-337 AKKNGGA
+337 
-344 IRVQDGADLALT
+344 
-356 NVVFDGNTAANG
+356 
-368 GAVDTFNA
+368 
-376 GDVKFTDTTFTNNQA
+376 
-391 GGWGG
+391 
-396 ALRINGGN
+396 
-404 VTIAVTE
+404 
-411 GKSLVY
+411 
-417 EGNKAGTNAEEAAA
+417 
-431 KNYEKQ
+431 
-437 GDFMY
+437 MY
-442 LNGASDKATFELAG
+442 LSNASDKATFALDG

-483 MTGFVGTLNVNEG
+483 MTGFVGNLNVQEG

-505 EYDIAAQV
+505 EYDIAAQ
-513 GVNNSS
+513 GAVNGANSG
-519 SEAAQLGATNVTVG
+519 AAGGLAATTVTVG
-533 QAAVTKGNAKPAVK
+533 QAAGAKPAVK
-547 AELAMGAVQANHAIN
+547 AELAMGAVQANHAID
-562 FVVNEGSTLTMQ
+562 FVVNDGSTLTMQ
-574 SLAVGTKEYTQRNA
+574 SLAVGTKEYAQRTEA
-588 EKDATP
+588 KADP
-594 AKATYVGAVN
+594 AKVTYVGAVT
-604 ITGDATVTEGITI
+604 IQGDATVTEGITV
-617 AAGTAEKGAVLTQI
+617 AAGTANKAAALTQTS
-631 FGNLT
+631 GNLT

-643 AAVKDDKKTVT
+643 AAVEKDKKVT
-654 AEAGTFA
+654 AQAGTFSQEA
-661 QTAGKLTVDTLTNG
+661 DGTLTVDTLTNG
-675 GTMTVNGTVVTKA
+675 GTMTVAGTVVTKA

-693 GNINTYSAQDK
+693 GEI
-704 KGTLVIS
+704 KGNQSKTGSLTIA

-718 GTMTF
+718 GKMTF
-723 DKITV
+723 NKITV

-740 NGEASFVAFT
+740 EDKASCVVFKT
-750 ELDLQKGSTLNINA
+750 LDLQKGSTLNINA
-764 LNAKSTVD
+764 LNDKSAKTV
-772 GKEVEKADILKFT
+772 KENDTLKFT

-796 QVAGEA
+796 QVASKA
-802 FTGKVELAQGTTANI
+802 FTGKVKLETNAKAHV

-823 EQVKNAG
+823 EQVNNAG
-830 NVTVEGGTLTVTD
+830 TVTVNGGTLTVTD
-843 SFTATSKAESAT
+843 SFTA
-855 VGTFTV
+855 GNDFTV
-861 ENNGTPALTTKASG
+861 ENNGTLALTTKAAG
-875 LDIAKSTSTEAK
+875 LKIAEG
-887 YTAGAVINNGT
+887 TAAENIAVTNNGT
-898 ITFTDAAGEFANL
+898 ITFTDAAGEFADL
-911 DAVKKV
+911 KKVADVKK
-917 KDAIASSGN
+917 AIAPSGN

-935 TIKAEEVDKVLMDGK
+935 TVKADAIKEVLQDGK
-950 VTATNAE
+950 VE
-957 KLAGVELEQFKD
+957 FRKVESLAGVELAQFKD
-969 ATVTGVTDPLS
+969 ATVTGVDAALS
-980 GSFGKVELATNETAL
+980 GSFGKVELAAGEKAL
-995 EVTSG
+995 TVKSG

-1010 TVKGQD
+1010 SGKGQG
-1016 DKVTLKGVSIGENG
+1016 DKVTLQGVNIGENG

-1040 VGAIVGSSDKF
+1040 VGAIAGNEGNF

-1063 KGAAT
+1063 KGDAV

-1082 GKAAEADKVV
+1082 GKAAEADKAV
-1092 GTLEVKD
+1092 GALEVKD
-1099 NALVLGTLTAGE
+1099 YALVLGTLTAG
-1111 VNLKDADVLG
+1111 
-1121 TLTADK
+1121 K
-1127 LTATGKVFVG
+1127 LTANGNVFVG

-1157 FADPAWKDGHILS
+1157 FADPAWKDGLGLS

-1178 VGTAA
+1178 IGSIGAN
-1183 AGSTVVAGQ
+1183 STVIAGQ
-1192 GSLVAL
+1192 GSLVAI

-1203 DVAVKTVAAA
+1203 DVAAKAVAAA
-1213 GHAVLGTNEGQMKS
+1213 GHAVLGPNEGQMRS

-1239 ATDTTSYKTIA
+1239 ATDTTSYEKIN

-1255 SGWNTDGFDAASADA
+1255 SGWNEAKFEDAATNKPVPAN
-1270 KTGVQ
+1270 VQ

-1289 DKTGANAVFV
+1289 DKTGAHAVFANA
-1299 KDVTNNGTIYL
+1299 VTNNGTIYL

-1323 ADYRQGTTGAIT
+1323 AGYKQGTTGAIT
-1335 FNGDRLMSAAFKDK
+1335 FNGDRLMSAARKNN

>member
-52 AIETDTEIK
+52 AADTNTEIK

-73 AEKQTDVASSLI
+73 AEQQAGVTGSLI
-85 GTSGDKLA
+85 GTSDGKLV
-93 LKNVTNKDMY
+93 LKNDTNKGMY
-103 AAGSLDLTASSKD
+103 AAGSLDLTASNAD
-116 NVVTLKNG
+116 DVVTLKNG
-124 SVSNFSGKVTSADH
+124 SVSNFSGKVNSENH

-156 FENNKFDEVKTGEQK
+156 FENNKFDEVKTGVNQ
-171 HNGARGIIR
+171 HNGTRGIIS

-206 WSNGENTVKIT
+206 WSKGENTVKIT

-229 GGAVYITGSKVKT
+229 GGAVYITGSRVKT
-242 TIADSTFSKN
+242 TIADATFSKN
-252 TSGKQGGAL
+252 TSGKLGGAL
-261 QLAGAGETTITNTT
+261 QLSAAGKTTITNTT

-287 INATNTQVVAKN
+287 INATNTQVVAEN
-299 VNFEGNKAVGDD
+299 VNFERNKAVE
-311 GHGGALFLNGNT
+311 HGGALFLDGNT
-323 ASYTQAGGKFVGNS
+323 DSHTQAGGKFVGNS

-344 IRVQDGADLALT
+344 IRVQNGANLDLT
-356 NVVFDGNTAANG
+356 NVVFDGNTVANG
-368 GAVDTFNA
+368 GAVDTFKA

-396 ALRINGGN
+396 ALRINGNN

-417 EGNKAGTNAEEAAA
+417 EGNKAGTNAEEAAV
-431 KNYEKQ
+431 KKFEKQ

-442 LNGASDKATFELAG
+442 LSNDTDTASFELAG

-483 MTGFVGTLNVNEG
+483 MTGFVGKLDVKEG

-505 EYDIAAQV
+505 EYDIAAQ
-513 GVNNSS
+513 GAVNGANG
-519 SEAAQLGATNVTVG
+519 AAGGFAATTVTVG
-533 QAAVTKGNAKPAVK
+533 QAAGAKPAVK
-547 AELAMGAVQANHAIN
+547 AELAMGAVQANHAID
-562 FVVNEGSTLTMQ
+562 FVVNEGSTFTMQ
-574 SLAVGTKEYTQRNA
+574 SLAVGTKEYAQRTEA
-588 EKDATP
+588 KADP

-604 ITGDATVTEGITI
+604 ITGDATVTEGITV
-617 AAGTAEKGAVLTQI
+617 AAGTADKAAVLTQTS
-631 FGNLT
+631 GNLT

-643 AAVKDDKKTVT
+643 AAVEKDQKVT
-654 AEAGTFA
+654 AQAAGTFNQA
-661 QTAGKLTVDTLTNG
+661 AAGTLTVDTLTNG
-675 GTMTVNGTVVTKA
+675 GTMTVAGTVVTKA

-693 GNINTYSAQDK
+693 GEI
-704 KGTLVIS
+704 KGNQSQTGSLTIA
-711 GGTFTND
+711 GGTFSND
-718 GTMTF
+718 GKMTF
-723 DKITV
+723 NKITV

-740 NGEASFVAFT
+740 NDEPSFVVFQ
-750 ELDLQKGSTLNINA
+750 ELNLQKGSTLNINA
-764 LNAKSTVD
+764 LNDKSATNTV
-772 GKEVEKADILKFT
+772 KENDTLKFT

-796 QVAGEA
+796 QVASKA
-802 FTGKVELAQGTTANI
+802 FTGKVKLDTNANAHV

-823 EQVKNAG
+823 EQVNNAG
-830 NVTVEGGTLTVTD
+830 TVTVNGGTLTVTD
-843 SFTATSKAESAT
+843 SFTAGK
-855 VGTFTV
+855 FTV
-861 ENNGTPALTTKASG
+861 ENNGTLVLTSKAAG
-875 LDIAKSTSTEAK
+875 LNIAE
-887 YTAGAVINNGT
+887 GAATTNSNLTNNGT
-898 ITFTDAAGEFANL
+898 ITFTDAAGEFATFNNVA
-911 DAVKKV
+911 AVKN
-917 KDAIASSGN
+917 AIAPSGN

-935 TIKAEEVDKVLMDGK
+935 TIKAEEVNKVLTDGK
-950 VTATNAE
+950 VKASDVAS
-957 KLAGVELEQFKD
+957 LAGVELEQFKD
-969 ATVTGVTDPLS
+969 ATVTDVKAALS
-980 GSFGKVELATNETAL
+980 GSFGKVELADEQNAL
-995 EVTSG
+995 EVTFG

-1010 TVKGQD
+1010 TVKDQD
-1016 DKVTLKGVSIGENG
+1016 NKVTLKGVNIGQNG

-1040 VGAIVGSSDKF
+1040 VGAIAGEN

-1063 KGAAT
+1063 KGNAT
-1068 LQNLTVAADSALVM
+1068 VENLTVAADSALVM
-1082 GKAAEADKVV
+1082 GKAAEAKAV
-1092 GTLEVKD
+1092 GALEVK
-1099 NALVLGTLTAGE
+1099 NHALVLGTLTAGE

-1127 LTATGKVFVG
+1127 LTANGNVFVG
-1137 SDEADVAGKLVVNE
+1137 SDEDDAAGKLVVNE

-1178 VGTAA
+1178 IGSIGAN
-1183 AGSTVVAGQ
+1183 STVVAGQ

-1255 SGWNTDGFDAASADA
+1255 SGWSTAEFEDAAN

-1289 DKTGANAVFV
+1289 DKTGAHAVFANA
-1299 KDVTNNGTIYL
+1299 VTNNGTIYL
-1310 ADAEFGDKVMFTE
+1310 ADAEFGDKVMFSE
-1323 ADYRQGTTGAIT
+1323 AGYTQGTIGAIT

-1520 GFSVYGAKAFGQFN
+1520 GFSFYGAKAFGQFN

>member
-52 AIETDTEIK
+52 ATETDTEIK

-73 AEKQTDVASSLI
+73 AETQDNVASSLI
-85 GTSGDKLA
+85 GTSGDKLV
-93 LKNVTNKDMY
+93 LKNVTNKGMY

-124 SVSNFSGKVTSADH
+124 SVSNFSGKVTSTDH

-156 FENNKFDEVKTGEQK
+156 FENNKFDEVNTGDKQ
-171 HNGARGIIR
+171 HNGTRGIIR

-229 GGAVYITGSKVKT
+229 GGAVYITGSQVKT
-242 TIADSTFSKN
+242 TIADATFSKN

-287 INATNTQVVAKN
+287 INATGTKVAATN
-299 VNFEGNKAVGDD
+299 VTFEGNKAASAD
-311 GHGGALFLNGNT
+311 GHGGALFVDGQG
-323 ASYTQAGGKFVGNS
+323 ASYTQVGGKFVGNS

-344 IRVQDGADLALT
+344 IRVQNGAHLDLT

-368 GAVDTFNA
+368 GAVDTFKA
-376 GDVKFTDTTFTNNQA
+376 GDVKFTDTTFTNNQT

-404 VTIAVTE
+404 VTIVVTE

-417 EGNKAGTNAEEAAA
+417 EGNKAGTNAEEAAV
-431 KNYEKQ
+431 KKYEKQ

-442 LNGASDKATFELAG
+442 LSNASDKATFALAG

-483 MTGFVGTLNVNEG
+483 MTGFVGNLNVKEG

-505 EYDIAAQV
+505 EYDIAAQ
-513 GVNNSS
+513 GAVNGANSG
-519 SEAAQLGATNVTVG
+519 AAGGLAATTVTVG
-533 QAAVTKGNAKPAVK
+533 QAAGAKPAVK
-547 AELAMGAVQANHAIN
+547 AELAMGAVQANHAID

-594 AKATYVGAVN
+594 AKATYVGAVT
-604 ITGDATVTEGITI
+604 IKGDATVTEGITV
-617 AAGTAEKGAVLTQI
+617 AAGKADQGAALTQK

-643 AAVKDDKKTVT
+643 AEVKKDKNNVT
-654 AEAGTFA
+654 TAKAGTFT
-661 QTAGKLTVDTLTNG
+661 QENGTLTVDTLTNG
-675 GTMTVNGTVVTKA
+675 GTMTVAGTVVTKA

-693 GNINTYSAQDK
+693 GEI
-704 KGTLVIS
+704 KGNQSKTGSLAIA

-718 GTMTF
+718 GKMTF

-740 NGEASFVAFT
+740 NGEASFVVFK
-750 ELDLQKGSTLNINA
+750 ELNLQKGSTLNINA
-764 LNAKSTVD
+764 LNAKSANTV
-772 GKEVEKADILKFT
+772 KENDTLMFT

-796 QVAGEA
+796 QVASKA
-802 FTGKVELAQGTTANI
+802 FTGKVKLDTKAKAHV

-823 EQVKNAG
+823 EQVNNAG
-830 NVTVEGGTLTVTD
+830 TVTVNGGTLTVTD
-843 SFTATSKAESAT
+843 SFTA
-855 VGTFTV
+855 GTFTV
-861 ENNGTPALTTKASG
+861 ADNGTLVLTSKAAG
-875 LDIAKSTSTEAK
+875 LKIAEG
-887 YTAGAVINNGT
+887 TAAENIAVTNNGT
-898 ITFTDAAGEFANL
+898 ITFTDAAGEFAGLNKVA
-911 DAVKKV
+911 AVKN
-917 KDAIASSGN
+917 AIAPFGN

-935 TIKAEEVDKVLMDGK
+935 TVKAEEVDKVLQDGK
-950 VTATNAE
+950 VTATNAA

-969 ATVTGVTDPLS
+969 ATVTEVNSNSALS
-980 GSFGKVELATNETAL
+980 GSFGKVELAAGQDAL
-995 EVTSG
+995 TVESG

-1016 DKVTLKGVSIGENG
+1016 NKVTLKGVNIDENG

-1040 VGAIVGSSDKF
+1040 VGAIAGN

-1082 GKAAEADKVV
+1082 GKAAEAEEAV
-1092 GTLEVKD
+1092 GKLDVQG
-1099 NALVLGTLTAGE
+1099 NAFVLGTLTAGE
-1111 VNLKDADVLG
+1111 VKFKKAEVLG

-1127 LTATGKVFVG
+1127 LEANETVFVG
-1137 SDEADVAGKLVVNE
+1137 SDEEDVAGKLVVNE

-1192 GSLVAL
+1192 GSLVAI

-1255 SGWNTDGFDAASADA
+1255 SGWSKAKFEAADN

-1289 DKTGANAVFV
+1289 DKTGAHAVFANA
-1299 KDVTNNGTIYL
+1299 VTNNGTIYL
-1310 ADAEFGDKVMFTE
+1310 ADAEFGDKVMFSKNG
-1323 ADYRQGTTGAIT
+1323 YKQGTTGAIT
-1335 FNGDRLMSAAFKDK
+1335 FNGDRLMSAAYKDK

-1383 ASTSAKF
+1383 AFTSAKF

-1520 GFSVYGAKAFGQFN
+1520 GFSFYGAKAFGQFN

>member
-52 AIETDTEIK
+52 ATETDTEIK

-73 AEKQTDVASSLI
+73 AETQDNVASSLI
-85 GTSGDKLA
+85 GTSGDKLV
-93 LKNVTNKDMY
+93 LKNVTNKGMY

-124 SVSNFSGKVTSADH
+124 SVSNFSGKVTSTDH

-156 FENNKFDEVKTGEQK
+156 FENNKFDEVNTGDKQ
-171 HNGARGIIR
+171 HNGTRGIIR

-229 GGAVYITGSKVKT
+229 GGAVYITGSQVKT
-242 TIADSTFSKN
+242 TIADATFSKN

-287 INATNTQVVAKN
+287 INATGTKVAATN
-299 VNFEGNKAVGDD
+299 VTFEGNKAASAD
-311 GHGGALFLNGNT
+311 GHGGALFVDGQG
-323 ASYTQAGGKFVGNS
+323 ASYTQVGGKFVGNS

-344 IRVQDGADLALT
+344 IRVQNGAHLDLT

-368 GAVDTFNA
+368 GAVDTFKA
-376 GDVKFTDTTFTNNQA
+376 GDVKFTDTTFTNNQT

-404 VTIAVTE
+404 VTIVVTE

-417 EGNKAGTNAEEAAA
+417 EGNKAGTNAEEAAV
-431 KNYEKQ
+431 KKYEKQ

-442 LNGASDKATFELAG
+442 LSNASDKATFALAG

-469 TIEKTGK
+469 TIEKTDK

-483 MTGFVGTLNVNEG
+483 MTGFVGNLNVKEG

-505 EYDIAAQV
+505 EYDIAAQ
-513 GVNNSS
+513 GAVNGANSG
-519 SEAAQLGATNVTVG
+519 AAGGLAATTVTVG
-533 QAAVTKGNAKPAVK
+533 QAAGAKPAVK
-547 AELAMGAVQANHAIN
+547 AELAMGAVQANHAID

-574 SLAVGTKEYTQRNA
+574 SLAVGTKEYTQRTA
-588 EKDATP
+588 AKAATP

-604 ITGDATVTEGITI
+604 ITGDATVTEGITV
-617 AAGTAEKGAVLTQI
+617 AAGTAEKAAVLTQTS
-631 FGNLT
+631 GNLT

-643 AAVKDDKKTVT
+643 AAVKGEKDAVT
-654 AEAGTFA
+654 AQAGTFTQEAGT
-661 QTAGKLTVDTLTNG
+661 LTVDTLTNG
-675 GTMTVNGTVVTKA
+675 GTMTVKGTVVTNA
-688 DSVNS
+688 DSVNT
-693 GNINTYSAQDK
+693 GAINSSESKNGSLTIA
-704 KGTLVIS
+704 

-718 GTMTF
+718 GKMTF
-723 DKITV
+723 KKITV

-740 NGEASFVAFT
+740 DGKASFVVFET
-750 ELDLQKGSTLNINA
+750 LDLQKGSTLNINA
-764 LNAKSTVD
+764 LNAKSKDD
-772 GKEVEKADILKFT
+772 GKADILKFT
-785 EGTLNLEGGAL
+785 EGTVNLYGGAL

-802 FTGKVELAQGTTANI
+802 FTGKVELAQGTTTNI

-823 EQVKNAG
+823 EQVNNAG
-830 NVTVEGGTLTVTD
+830 TTTVGGTLTVTD
-843 SFTATSKAESAT
+843 SFTAGNFTVGNNGTLVLTSKAAGLKIAEGTAT
-855 VGTFTV
+855 T
-861 ENNGTPALTTKASG
+861 NSNLT
-875 LDIAKSTSTEAK
+875 
-887 YTAGAVINNGT
+887 NNGT
-898 ITFTDAAGEFANL
+898 ITFTDAAGEFADL
-911 DAVKKV
+911 DKVAAVKE
-917 KDAIASSGN
+917 AIARSGN

-935 TIKAEEVDKVLMDGK
+935 TIKAEEVNKVLKDGK
-950 VTATNAE
+950 VKASDVAN
-957 KLAGVELEQFKD
+957 LAGVELEQFKD
-969 ATVTGVTDPLS
+969 ATVTDVKAALS
-980 GSFGKVELATNETAL
+980 GSFGKVELADKQDAL

-1010 TVKGQD
+1010 TVKGKD
-1016 DKVTLKGVSIGENG
+1016 NKVTLKGVNIGENG

-1040 VGAIVGSSDKF
+1040 VGAIAGS

-1063 KGAAT
+1063 KGDAT
-1068 LQNLTVAADSALVM
+1068 VQNLTVAADSALVM
-1082 GKAAEADKVV
+1082 GKVAEADKAV
-1092 GTLEVKD
+1092 GALEVKEH
-1099 NALVLGTLTAGE
+1099 ALVLGTLTAGN
-1111 VNLKDADVLG
+1111 VTLKDADVLG

-1127 LTATGKVFVG
+1127 LAATGTVCVG
-1137 SDEADVAGKLVVNE
+1137 SDEDDAAGKLVVNE
-1151 LVSGTV
+1151 LGSATV
-1157 FADPAWKDGHILS
+1157 FAAPAWKDGNILS

-1227 AIYVDGGKTYDE
+1227 AIYVDGGKTYNE

-1255 SGWNTDGFDAASADA
+1255 SGWSTAEFKAAAN

-1289 DKTGANAVFV
+1289 DKTGAHAVFANA
-1299 KDVTNNGTIYL
+1299 VTNNGTIYL
-1310 ADAEFGDKVMFTE
+1310 ADAEFGDKVMFSE
-1323 ADYRQGTTGAIT
+1323 AGYTQGTIGAIT

-1520 GFSVYGAKAFGQFN
+1520 GFSFYGAKAFGQFN

>member
-52 AIETDTEIK
+52 AADADTVIN

-73 AEKQTDVASSLI
+73 AEQQADVKGSLI
-85 GTSGDKLA
+85 GNSNDGKLV
-93 LKNVTNKDMY
+93 LKNGTNKGMY

-124 SVSNFSGKVTSADH
+124 SVSNFSGKVTSENH

-156 FENNKFDEVKTGEQK
+156 FENNKFDEVKTVAEQ
-171 HNGARGIIR
+171 HNGTRGIIR

-206 WSNGENTVKIT
+206 WSNGKNTVKIT

-229 GGAVYITGSKVKT
+229 GGAVYITGSQVKT
-242 TIADSTFSKN
+242 TIADATFSKN

-287 INATNTQVVAKN
+287 INATNTQVVAEN
-299 VNFEGNKAVGDD
+299 VTFEGNKAASAD
-311 GHGGALFLNGNT
+311 GHGGALFVDGQG

-344 IRVQDGADLALT
+344 IRVQNGADLDLK

-376 GDVKFTDTTFTNNQA
+376 GDVTFTDTTFTNNQA

-417 EGNKAGTNAEEAAA
+417 EGNKAGTNAEEAAV
-431 KNYEKQ
+431 KKYEKQ

-442 LNGASDKATFELAG
+442 LSNASDKATFALAG

-483 MTGFVGTLNVNEG
+483 MTGFVGNLDVKEG

-505 EYDIAAQV
+505 EYDIAAQ
-513 GVNNSS
+513 GDVNGGN
-519 SEAAQLGATNVTVG
+519 SEAATTTVTVG
-533 QAAVTKGNAKPAVK
+533 QAAVTTGDAKPAVK
-547 AELAMGAVQANHAIN
+547 AELAMGAVQANHAID

-594 AKATYVGAVN
+594 AKATYVGAVT
-604 ITGDATVTEGITI
+604 IQGDATVTEGITV
-617 AAGTAEKGAVLTQI
+617 AAGTANKAAALTQTS
-631 FGNLT
+631 GNLT

-643 AAVKDDKKTVT
+643 AAVKGEKDAVT
-654 AEAGTFA
+654 A
-661 QTAGKLTVDTLTNG
+661 QTAGTFNQAAAGTLTVDTLTNG
-675 GTMTVNGTVVTKA
+675 GTMTVNGEVVTKA
-688 DSVNS
+688 DSVNT
-693 GNINTYSAQDK
+693 GAINNPESKTGSLTIA
-704 KGTLVIS
+704 

-718 GTMTF
+718 GKMTF
-723 DKITV
+723 NEITV

-740 NGEASFVAFT
+740 DDVAFT
-750 ELDLQKGSTLNINA
+750 KLDLQKGSTLNINA
-764 LNAKSTVD
+764 LNDKSADTV
-772 GKEVEKADILKFT
+772 KENDTLKFT

-796 QVAGEA
+796 QVASKA
-802 FTGKVELAQGTTANI
+802 FTGKVALDAGATANI
-817 NGDYTF
+817 DGDYTF
-823 EQVKNAG
+823 EQVNNAG
-830 NVTVEGGTLTVTD
+830 TVTVNGGTLTVTD
-843 SFTATSKAESAT
+843 SFTA
-855 VGTFTV
+855 GNNFTV
-861 ENNGTPALTTKASG
+861 ENNGTLALTTKAAG
-875 LDIAKSTSTEAK
+875 LKIDKG
-887 YTAGAVINNGT
+887 TAAQNIAVINNGT
-898 ITFTDAAGEFANL
+898 ITFTDAAGEFADL
-911 DAVKKV
+911 DTVAAVKK
-917 KDAIASSGN
+917 AIARSGN

-935 TIKAEEVDKVLMDGK
+935 TVKANAIKDVLKDGK
-950 VTATNAE
+950 VE
-957 KLAGVELEQFKD
+957 FSKVKSLAGVELAQFKD
-969 ATVTGVTDPLS
+969 ATVTGVNAALS
-980 GSFGKVELATNETAL
+980 GSFGKVELADKQDAL
-995 EVTSG
+995 TVEFG

-1010 TVKGQD
+1010 TVKE
-1016 DKVTLKGVSIGENG
+1016 DKTVTLKGVNIGQNG

-1040 VGAIVGSSDKF
+1040 VGAIVGEN

-1063 KGAAT
+1063 KGKAT
-1068 LQNLTVAADSALVM
+1068 VENLTVAADSALVM
-1082 GKAAEADKVV
+1082 GKAAEADKAV
-1092 GTLEVKD
+1092 GALEVKGS
-1099 NALVLGTLTAGE
+1099 ALVLGTLTAGE
-1111 VNLKDADVLG
+1111 VKFTKAEVLG

-1127 LTATGKVFVG
+1127 LEATKTVFVG
-1137 SDEADVAGKLVVNE
+1137 SDEEDVAGKLVVNE

-1157 FADPAWKDGHILS
+1157 FADPAWKDGLGLS

-1183 AGSTVVAGQ
+1183 EGSTVVAGQ
-1192 GSLVAL
+1192 GSLVAI

-1203 DVAVKTVAAA
+1203 DVAAKAVAAA

-1255 SGWNTDGFDAASADA
+1255 SGWSTAEFNKDAAN

-1289 DKTGANAVFV
+1289 DKTGAHAVFV
-1299 KDVTNNGTIYL
+1299 KDVINNGTIYL

-1323 ADYRQGTTGAIT
+1323 ADYKQGTTGAIT

>member
-52 AIETDTEIK
+52 ATETDTEIK

-73 AEKQTDVASSLI
+73 AEKQDDVASSLI
-85 GTSGDKLA
+85 GTSGDKLV
-93 LKNVTNKDMY
+93 LKNVTNKGMY

-189 KSTFAGNEAVL
+189 KSTFAGNEAVH

-417 EGNKAGTNAEEAAA
+417 EGNRAGTNAEAAA

-442 LNGASDKATFELAG
+442 LNGASDRAAFELAG

-483 MTGFVGTLNVNEG
+483 MTGFVGKLDVKEG

-505 EYDIAAQV
+505 EYDIAAQI
-513 GVNNSS
+513 GVNKGTS
-519 SEAAQLGATNVTVG
+519 GAVELDPTTVTVG
-533 QAAVTKGNAKPAVK
+533 QDGEPFAK

-562 FVVNEGSTLTMQ
+562 FDVNEGSTLTMQ
-574 SLAVGTKEYTQRNA
+574 SLTVGTKEYAQRTEA
-588 EKDATP
+588 KADP

-604 ITGDATVTEGITI
+604 ITGDATVTEGVTV
-617 AAGTAEKGAVLTQI
+617 AAGTADKAAVLTQTS
-631 FGNLT
+631 GNLT

-643 AAVKDDKKTVT
+643 AAVEKDQKVT
-654 AEAGTFA
+654 AQAGTFN
-661 QTAGKLTVDTLTNG
+661 QTDGTLTVDTLTNG
-675 GTMTVNGTVVTKA
+675 GTMTVNGTVVTNA
-688 DSVNS
+688 DSVNT
-693 GNINTYSAQDK
+693 GAINSYKSKNGSLTIA
-704 KGTLVIS
+704 

-740 NGEASFVAFT
+740 DGEASFVVFKT
-750 ELDLQKGSTLNINA
+750 LDLQKGSTLNINA
-764 LNAKSTVD
+764 LNAKSKVD
-772 GKEVEKADILKFT
+772 GKADILKFT
-785 EGTLNLEGGAL
+785 EGTVNLYGGAL

-802 FTGKVELAQGTTANI
+802 FTGKVELAQGTTTNI

-823 EQVKNAG
+823 EQVNNAG
-830 NVTVEGGTLTVTD
+830 TTTVGGTLTVTD
-843 SFTATSKAESAT
+843 SFTAGK
-855 VGTFTV
+855 FTV
-861 ENNGTPALTTKASG
+861 ENNGTLVLTSKAAG
-875 LDIAKSTSTEAK
+875 LKIAVG
-887 YTAGAVINNGT
+887 TATNNNQLINNGT
-898 ITFTDAAGEFANL
+898 ITFTDAAGEFASL
-911 DAVKKV
+911 DKVAAV
-917 KDAIASSGN
+917 KDAIAPSGN

-935 TIKAEEVDKVLMDGK
+935 TIKAEEVNKVLKDGK
-950 VTATNAE
+950 VKASDVAN
-957 KLAGVELEQFKD
+957 LAGVELEQFKD
-969 ATVTGVTDPLS
+969 ATVTGVDAALS
-980 GSFGKVELATNETAL
+980 GSFGKVELAAGQTAL
-995 EVTSG
+995 TVESG

-1010 TVKGQD
+1010 TVKK
-1016 DKVTLKGVSIGENG
+1016 DKTVTLQGVNIGEYG

-1040 VGAIVGSSDKF
+1040 VGAIAGNGGKF

-1063 KGAAT
+1063 KGAAA

-1082 GKAAEADKVV
+1082 GKAAETATAV
-1092 GTLEVKD
+1092 GDLEVKD
-1099 NALVLGTLTAGE
+1099 YALVLGTLTAGKVTLGE
-1111 VNLKDADVLG
+1111 ADVFG

-1127 LTATGKVFVG
+1127 LDATDVVLVG
-1137 SDEADVAGKLVVNE
+1137 SDEEDVAGKLVVNK

-1157 FADPAWKDGHILS
+1157 FADPAWKDGLGLS

-1178 VGTAA
+1178 IGSIGAN
-1183 AGSTVVAGQ
+1183 STVIAGQ
-1192 GSLVAL
+1192 GSLVAI

-1203 DVAVKTVAAA
+1203 DVAAKAVAAA
-1213 GHAVLGTNEGQMKS
+1213 GHAVLGPNEGQMRS

-1239 ATDTTSYKTIA
+1239 ATDTTSYEKIN

-1255 SGWNTDGFDAASADA
+1255 SGWNEAKFEDAETNNQVPAN
-1270 KTGVQ
+1270 VQ

-1323 ADYRQGTTGAIT
+1323 ADYTQGTTGAIT
-1335 FNGDRLMSAAFKDK
+1335 FNGDRLMSAALKDK

-1482 GVDSVVDGYTL
+1482 GVDSVVSGYTL

>member
-52 AIETDTEIK
+52 ATETDTEIK

-73 AEKQTDVASSLI
+73 AEKQTGVASSLI

-93 LKNVTNKDMY
+93 LKNGTNKDMY

-116 NVVTLKNG
+116 TVVTLKNG
-124 SVSNFSGKVTSADH
+124 SVSNFSGKVTSQDH

-156 FENNKFDEVKTGEQK
+156 FENNKFDEVQTGEQK

-206 WSNGENTVKIT
+206 WSDGKNTVKIT
-217 DSTFTGNATKSH
+217 DSTFTGNATKSN
-229 GGAVYITGSKVKT
+229 GGAVYITGSQVKT
-242 TIADSTFSKN
+242 TIADATFSKN
-252 TSGKQGGAL
+252 TSGKLGGAL
-261 QLAGAGETTITNTT
+261 QLSGAGETTITNTT

-287 INATNTQVVAKN
+287 INATNTKVVATN
-299 VNFEGNKAVGDD
+299 VNFERNKAVE
-311 GHGGALFLNGNT
+311 HGGALFLDGNT
-323 ASYTQAGGKFVGNS
+323 DSHTQAGGKFVGNS

-344 IRVQDGADLALT
+344 IRVQNGANLDLT

-368 GAVDTFNA
+368 GAVDTFKA
-376 GDVKFTDTTFTNNQA
+376 GDVKFTDTTFTNNQT

-396 ALRINGGN
+396 ALRINGGK
-404 VTIAVTE
+404 VIIAVTE

-417 EGNKAGTNAEEAAA
+417 EGNKAGTNAEEAAV
-431 KNYEKQ
+431 KKFEKQ

-442 LNGASDKATFELAG
+442 LSNDTDTASFELAG

-483 MTGFVGTLNVNEG
+483 MTGFVGNLNVKEG

-505 EYDIAAQV
+505 EYDIAAQ
-513 GVNNSS
+513 GAVNGANSG
-519 SEAAQLGATNVTVG
+519 AAGELAATTVTVG
-533 QAAVTKGNAKPAVK
+533 QAAGAKSAVK
-547 AELAMGAVQANHAIN
+547 AELAMGTVQANHAID

-574 SLAVGTKEYTQRNA
+574 SLAVGTKEYTQRTA
-588 EKDATP
+588 AKAATP
-594 AKATYVGAVN
+594 TKATYVGAVN
-604 ITGDATVTEGITI
+604 ITGDATVTEGVTV
-617 AAGTAEKGAVLTQI
+617 AAGTADKAAVLTQTS
-631 FGNLT
+631 GNLT

-643 AAVKDDKKTVT
+643 AAVEKDQKVT
-654 AEAGTFA
+654 AQAGTFSQEA
-661 QTAGKLTVDTLTNG
+661 DGTLTVDTLTNG
-675 GTMTVNGTVVTKA
+675 GTMTVKGTVVTNA
-688 DSVNS
+688 DSVNT
-693 GNINTYSAQDK
+693 GAINSYESKTGSLTIA
-704 KGTLVIS
+704 

-728 EDGATLKTGVNL
+728 ADGATLKTGINL
-740 NGEASFVAFT
+740 DGTASFVVFQ

-764 LNAKSTVD
+764 LNAKSKVD
-772 GKEVEKADILKFT
+772 GKADILKFT
-785 EGTLNLEGGAL
+785 EGTVKLNGGAL

-802 FTGKVELAQGTTANI
+802 FTGKVELAKDATANI

-823 EQVKNAG
+823 EQVNNNGGTA
-830 NVTVEGGTLTVTD
+830 TVGGTLTVTD
-843 SFTATSKAESAT
+843 SFTAGK
-855 VGTFTV
+855 FTV
-861 ENNGTPALTTKASG
+861 ENNGTLVLTSKAAGLKITDGTATENTK
-875 LDIAKSTSTEAK
+875 LT
-887 YTAGAVINNGT
+887 NNGT
-898 ITFTDAAGEFANL
+898 ITFTDAAGEFASL
-911 DAVKKV
+911 DKVAAVKN
-917 KDAIASSGN
+917 AIASSGN

-935 TIKAEEVDKVLMDGK
+935 TVKADVIKDVLKDGK
-950 VTATNAE
+950 VTATNAA

-969 ATVTGVTDPLS
+969 ATVTEVNSALS
-980 GSFGKVELATNETAL
+980 GSFGKVELAAGEDAL
-995 EVTSG
+995 TVESG

-1016 DKVTLKGVSIGENG
+1016 DKVTLKGVNIGDNG

-1040 VGAIVGSSDKF
+1040 VGAIAGN

-1063 KGAAT
+1063 KGDAA

-1082 GKAAEADKVV
+1082 GKAAEAKAV
-1092 GTLEVKD
+1092 GALEVK
-1099 NALVLGTLTAGE
+1099 NHALVLGTLTAGE

-1127 LTATGKVFVG
+1127 LTANGNVFVG
-1137 SDEADVAGKLVVNE
+1137 SDEEDVAGKLVVNE
-1151 LVSGTV
+1151 LGSATV
-1157 FADPAWKDGHILS
+1157 FAAPAWKDGNILS

-1227 AIYVDGGKTYDE
+1227 AIYVDGGKTYDK

-1255 SGWNTDGFDAASADA
+1255 SGWSTAEFKAPAN

-1289 DKTGANAVFV
+1289 DKTGAHAVFANA
-1299 KDVTNNGTIYL
+1299 VTNNGTIYL
-1310 ADAEFGDKVMFTE
+1310 ADAEFGDKVMFSK
-1323 ADYRQGTTGAIT
+1323 DGYKQGTTGAIT
-1335 FNGDRLMSAAFKDK
+1335 FNGDRLMSAAYKDK

>member
-52 AIETDTEIK
+52 ATETDTEIK
-61 ATDTALKATFTK
+61 TTDTTLKATFTK
-73 AEKQTDVASSLI
+73 AETQADVTGSLI
-85 GTSGDKLA
+85 GTSETKLV
-93 LKNVTNKDMY
+93 LKNVTNNGMY

-116 NVVTLKNG
+116 DVVTLKNG
-124 SVSNFSGKVTSADH
+124 SVSNFSGKVTSGNH
-138 FGAVVT
+138 FGAVIT

-156 FENNKFDEVKTGEQK
+156 FENNKFDEVKTGDKGKQ
-171 HNGARGIIR
+171 HNGTRGIIR
-180 AAGANLEVA
+180 AAGANLDVA
-189 KSTFAGNEAVL
+189 NSTFAGNEAVL

-206 WSNGENTVKIT
+206 WSDGENTVKIA

-229 GGAVYITGSKVKT
+229 GGAVYITGSQVKT

-252 TSGKQGGAL
+252 TSGKLGGAL

-368 GAVDTFNA
+368 GAVDTWNA
-376 GDVKFTDTTFTNNQA
+376 GNVKFTDTIFTNNQA

-417 EGNKAGTNAEEAAA
+417 EGNKAGTNAEEAAV
-431 KNYEKQ
+431 KKFEKQ

-442 LNGASDKATFELAG
+442 LSNATDTASFELAG

-483 MTGFVGTLNVNEG
+483 MTGFVGKLDVKEG

-513 GVNNSS
+513 GVNSGS
-519 SEAAQLGATNVTVG
+519 SEVVELDATKVTVG
-533 QAAVTKGNAKPAVK
+533 QADKSAVK
-547 AELAMGAVQANHAIN
+547 AELAMGAVQANHTID

-604 ITGDATVTEGITI
+604 ITGDATVTEGITV
-617 AAGTAEKGAVLTQI
+617 AAGTAEMAAVLTQTSS
-631 FGNLT
+631 NLT
-636 AKSLTVA
+636 AKSLAVA
-643 AAVKDDKKTVT
+643 AEVKNDKKEVT
-654 AEAGTFA
+654 AKAGMFA
-661 QTAGKLTVDTLTNG
+661 QTTGSTLTVDTLTNG
-675 GTMTVNGTVVTKA
+675 GTMTVGGTVVTKA
-688 DSVNS
+688 DSVNT
-693 GNINTYSAQDK
+693 GAINSYESKTGSLTIA
-704 KGTLVIS
+704 

-723 DKITV
+723 NKITV

-740 NGEASFVAFT
+740 DGKASFVVFET
-750 ELDLQKGSTLNINA
+750 LDLQKGSTLNINA
-764 LNAKSTVD
+764 LNAKSKVD
-772 GKEVEKADILKFT
+772 GKEVDTLKFT
-785 EGTLNLEGGAL
+785 EGTVNLNGGAL

-802 FTGKVELAQGTTANI
+802 FTGKVELAAGAAANI

-823 EQVKNAG
+823 EQVNNGGTA
-830 NVTVEGGTLTVTD
+830 TVGGTLTVTD
-843 SFTATSKAESAT
+843 SFKA
-855 VGTFTV
+855 GTFTV
-861 ENNGTPALTTKASG
+861 ENNGTLALTTKAAG
-875 LDIAKSTSTEAK
+875 LKIDKGTVAEGIAVT
-887 YTAGAVINNGT
+887 NNGT
-898 ITFTDAAGEFANL
+898 ITFTDAAGEFATL
-911 DAVKKV
+911 KDVQTVKEKL
-917 KDAIASSGN
+917 ASSGN

-935 TIKAEEVDKVLMDGK
+935 TVKADAIKDVLKDGK
-950 VTATNAE
+950 VKASDVAN
-957 KLAGVELEQFKD
+957 LAGVELEQFKD
-969 ATVTGVTDPLS
+969 ATVTGVDAALS
-980 GSFGKVELATNETAL
+980 GSFGMVELADNQTAL
-995 EVTSG
+995 KVTSG

-1010 TVKGQD
+1010 TGKGQG
-1016 DKVTLKGVSIGENG
+1016 DKVTLQGVNIDGNA

-1040 VGAIVGSSDKF
+1040 VGAIAGEN

-1068 LQNLTVAADSALVM
+1068 VKDLTVAADSALVM
-1082 GKAAEADKVV
+1082 GKAAETATAV
-1092 GTLEVKD
+1092 GDLEVKD
-1099 NALVLGTLTAGE
+1099 YALVLGTLTAGKVTLGE
-1111 VNLKDADVLG
+1111 ADVFG

-1127 LTATGKVFVG
+1127 LDATDVVLVG
-1137 SDEADVAGKLVVNE
+1137 SDEEDVAGMLVVNE
-1151 LVSGTV
+1151 LASGTV

-1239 ATDTTSYKTIA
+1239 ATDTTSYKTID

-1255 SGWNTDGFDAASADA
+1255 SGWSTAEFEAADN

-1289 DKTGANAVFV
+1289 DKTGAHAVFA
-1299 KDVTNNGTIYL
+1299 KAVTNNGTIYL
-1310 ADAEFGDKVMFTE
+1310 ADAEFGDKVMFSDGGYT
-1323 ADYRQGTTGAIT
+1323 QGTTGAIT
-1335 FNGDRLMSAAFKDK
+1335 FNGDRLMSAARKDN

-1422 ASVTMDAISAFNDSV
+1422 ASVTMDALSAFNDSV

-1482 GVDSVVDGYTL
+1482 GVDSVVSGYTL

-1657 AATSALSTQVIDSN
+1657 ATTSALSTQVIDSN

>member
-52 AIETDTEIK
+52 AVETDTEIK

-73 AEKQTDVASSLI
+73 AGTQADVTGSLI
-85 GTSGDKLA
+85 GTLGEKLV
-93 LKNVTNKDMY
+93 LKNVINKDMY
-103 AAGSLDLTASSKD
+103 AAGSLDLTASSSKD
-116 NVVTLKNG
+116 GVVTLKNG
-124 SVSNFSGKVTSADH
+124 SVSNFSGKVTSDDH

-156 FENNKFDEVKTGEQK
+156 FENNKFDEVKTGDQDNQ
-171 HNGARGIIR
+171 HNGTRGIIR

-206 WSNGENTVKIT
+206 WSDGKNTVKIT

-229 GGAVYITGSKVKT
+229 GGAVYITGSQVKT
-242 TIADSTFSKN
+242 TIADATFSKN
-252 TSGKQGGAL
+252 TSGKLGGAL
-261 QLAGAGETTITNTT
+261 QLSDAGETTITNTT

-287 INATNTQVVAKN
+287 INATNTKVVATN
-299 VNFEGNKAVGDD
+299 VNFERNKAVGHD
-311 GHGGALFLNGNT
+311 GHGGALFLNGKT
-323 ASYTQAGGKFVGNS
+323 DSYKHAGGKFVGNS

-344 IRVQDGADLALT
+344 IRVQNGAHLDLT

-368 GAVDTFNA
+368 GAVDTFKA
-376 GDVKFTDTTFTNNQA
+376 GDVKFTDTTFTNNQT

-404 VTIAVTE
+404 VTIVVTE

-417 EGNKAGTNAEEAAA
+417 EGNKAGTNAEEAAV
-431 KNYEKQ
+431 KKYEKQ

-442 LNGASDKATFELAG
+442 LSNASDKATFALAG

-469 TIEKTGK
+469 TIEKTDK

-483 MTGFVGTLNVNEG
+483 MTGFVGNLNVKEG

-505 EYDIAAQV
+505 EYDIAAQ
-513 GVNNSS
+513 GAVNGANSG
-519 SEAAQLGATNVTVG
+519 AAGRLAATTVTVG
-533 QAAVTKGNAKPAVK
+533 QAAGAKPAVK
-547 AELAMGAVQANHAIN
+547 AELAMGAVQANHAID

-574 SLAVGTKEYTQRNA
+574 SLAVGTKEYTQRTA
-588 EKDATP
+588 AKAATP

-604 ITGDATVTEGITI
+604 ITGDATVTEGITV
-617 AAGTAEKGAVLTQI
+617 AAGTAEKAAVLTQTS
-631 FGNLT
+631 GNLT

-643 AAVKDDKKTVT
+643 AAVKGEKDAVT
-654 AEAGTFA
+654 AQAGTFTQEAGT
-661 QTAGKLTVDTLTNG
+661 LTVDTLTNG
-675 GTMTVNGTVVTKA
+675 GTMTVKGTVVTNA
-688 DSVNS
+688 DSVNT
-693 GNINTYSAQDK
+693 GAINSSESKNGSLTIA
-704 KGTLVIS
+704 

-718 GTMTF
+718 GKMTF
-723 DKITV
+723 KKITV

-740 NGEASFVAFT
+740 DGKASFVVFET
-750 ELDLQKGSTLNINA
+750 LDLQKGSTLNINA
-764 LNAKSTVD
+764 LNAKSKDD
-772 GKEVEKADILKFT
+772 GKADILKFT
-785 EGTLNLEGGAL
+785 EGTVNLYGGAL

-802 FTGKVELAQGTTANI
+802 FTGKVELAQGTTTNI

-823 EQVKNAG
+823 EQVNNAG
-830 NVTVEGGTLTVTD
+830 TTTVGGTLTVTD
-843 SFTATSKAESAT
+843 SFTAGNFTVGNNGTLVLTSKAAGLKIAEGTAT
-855 VGTFTV
+855 T
-861 ENNGTPALTTKASG
+861 NSNLT
-875 LDIAKSTSTEAK
+875 
-887 YTAGAVINNGT
+887 NNGT
-898 ITFTDAAGEFANL
+898 ITFTDAAGEFADL
-911 DAVKKV
+911 DKVAAVKK
-917 KDAIASSGN
+917 AIARSGN

-935 TIKAEEVDKVLMDGK
+935 TIKAEEVNKVLKDGK
-950 VTATNAE
+950 VKASDVAN
-957 KLAGVELEQFKD
+957 LAGVELEQFKD
-969 ATVTGVTDPLS
+969 ATVTDVKAALS
-980 GSFGKVELATNETAL
+980 GSFGKVELADKQNAL

-1010 TVKGQD
+1010 TVKGKD
-1016 DKVTLKGVSIGENG
+1016 NKVTLKGVNIGENG

-1040 VGAIVGSSDKF
+1040 VGAIAGS

-1063 KGAAT
+1063 KGDAT
-1068 LQNLTVAADSALVM
+1068 VQNLTVAADSALVM
-1082 GKAAEADKVV
+1082 GKVAEADKAV
-1092 GTLEVKD
+1092 GALEVKEH
-1099 NALVLGTLTAGE
+1099 AL
-1111 VNLKDADVLG
+1111 VLG

-1127 LTATGKVFVG
+1127 LAATGTVCVG
-1137 SDEADVAGKLVVNE
+1137 SDEDDAAGKLVVNE
-1151 LVSGTV
+1151 LGSATV
-1157 FADPAWKDGHILS
+1157 FAAPAWKDGNILS

-1178 VGTAA
+1178 VGTAV

-1227 AIYVDGGKTYDE
+1227 AIYVDGGKTYNE

-1255 SGWNTDGFDAASADA
+1255 SGWSTAEFKAAAN

-1289 DKTGANAVFV
+1289 DTTGANAVFANA
-1299 KDVTNNGTIYL
+1299 VTNNGTIYL
-1310 ADAEFGDKVMFTE
+1310 ADAEFGDKVMFSE
-1323 ADYRQGTTGAIT
+1323 AGYTPDTTGVIT
-1335 FNGDRLMSAAFKDK
+1335 FNGDRLMSAALKEK

-1422 ASVTMDAISAFNDSV
+1422 ASVTMDALSAFNDSV

>member
-52 AIETDTEIK
+52 AADTDTVIN

-73 AEKQTDVASSLI
+73 AEQQAGVTGSLI
-85 GTSGDKLA
+85 GTSDGKLV
-93 LKNVTNKDMY
+93 LKNVTNKGMY

-156 FENNKFDEVKTGEQK
+156 FENNKFDEVTTGDNL
-171 HNGARGIIR
+171 HNGTRGIIR

-229 GGAVYITGSKVKT
+229 GGAVYITGSQVKT
-242 TIADSTFSKN
+242 TIADATFSKN

-287 INATNTQVVAKN
+287 INATGTKVAATN
-299 VNFEGNKAVGDD
+299 VTFEGNKAASAD
-311 GHGGALFLNGNT
+311 GHGGALFVDGQG

-344 IRVQDGADLALT
+344 IRVQDGADLALK

-376 GDVKFTDTTFTNNQA
+376 GDVTFTDTTFTNNQA

-396 ALRINGGN
+396 ALRINGDN

-417 EGNKAGTNAEEAAA
+417 EGNKAGTNAEEAAV
-431 KNYEKQ
+431 KKYEKQ

-442 LNGASDKATFELAG
+442 LSNASDKATFALAG

-483 MTGFVGTLNVNEG
+483 MTGFVGNLDVKEG

-505 EYDIAAQV
+505 EYDIAAQI
-513 GVNNSS
+513 GVNNGTSVAV
-519 SEAAQLGATNVTVG
+519 ELDPTIVTVG
-533 QAAVTKGNAKPAVK
+533 QAAGAKPAVK
-547 AELAMGAVQANHAIN
+547 AELAMGAVQANHAID

-574 SLAVGTKEYTQRNA
+574 SLAVGTKEYTQRTA
-588 EKDATP
+588 AKAATP

-604 ITGDATVTEGITI
+604 ITGDATVTEGITV
-617 AAGTAEKGAVLTQI
+617 AAGTADKAAVLTQTS
-631 FGNLT
+631 GNLT

-643 AAVKDDKKTVT
+643 AAVEKDQKVT
-654 AEAGTFA
+654 AQAAGMFNQAAGT
-661 QTAGKLTVDTLTNG
+661 LTVDTLTNG
-675 GTMTVNGTVVTKA
+675 GKMTVNGTVVTNA
-688 DSVNS
+688 DSVNT
-693 GNINTYSAQDK
+693 GAINSSESKNGSLTIA
-704 KGTLVIS
+704 

-718 GTMTF
+718 GKMTF
-723 DKITV
+723 KKITV

-740 NGEASFVAFT
+740 DGEASFVVF
-750 ELDLQKGSTLNINA
+750 ENLDLQKGSTLNINA
-764 LNAKSTVD
+764 LNDKSANTV
-772 GKEVEKADILKFT
+772 KENDTLKFT
-785 EGTLNLEGGAL
+785 EGTVNLNGGAL

-802 FTGKVELAQGTTANI
+802 FTGKVALDAGATANI
-817 NGDYTF
+817 DGDYTF
-823 EQVKNAG
+823 EQVNNGGKA
-830 NVTVEGGTLTVTD
+830 TVGGTLTVTD
-843 SFTATSKAESAT
+843 SFTAGDFTVADNGTLVLTSKAAGLKIADGIAT
-855 VGTFTV
+855 K
-861 ENNGTPALTTKASG
+861 NSSLT
-875 LDIAKSTSTEAK
+875 
-887 YTAGAVINNGT
+887 NNGT
-898 ITFTDAAGEFANL
+898 ITFTDAAGEFASL
-911 DAVKKV
+911 DKVADVKNALV
-917 KDAIASSGN
+917 SSGN

-935 TIKAEEVDKVLMDGK
+935 TVKADAIKDVLKDGK
-950 VTATNAE
+950 VTATNAA

-969 ATVTGVTDPLS
+969 ATVTGVDTALS
-980 GSFGKVELATNETAL
+980 GSFGKVELATGQTAL
-995 EVTSG
+995 TVTSG

-1010 TVKGQD
+1010 TVETDK
-1016 DKVTLKGVSIGENG
+1016 KVTLQGVNIGEHG

-1040 VGAIVGSSDKF
+1040 VGAIAGNGDKF

-1063 KGAAT
+1063 KGAAV
-1068 LQNLTVAADSALVM
+1068 LQKLTVAADSALVM
-1082 GKAAEADKVV
+1082 GKAAEADKAV
-1092 GTLEVKD
+1092 GALEVKD
-1099 NALVLGTLTAGE
+1099 YALVLGTLTAGE
-1111 VNLKDADVLG
+1111 VKLNDADVFG

-1127 LTATGKVFVG
+1127 LTANGDVFVG
-1137 SDEADVAGKLVVNE
+1137 SDEEDVAGKLVVNE

-1157 FADPAWKDGHILS
+1157 FADTAWKDGHIRS
-1170 LNDASQVA
+1170 LNDASPVA

-1255 SGWNTDGFDAASADA
+1255 SGWSTAEFEDAAN

-1289 DKTGANAVFV
+1289 DKTGAHAVFV
-1299 KDVTNNGTIYL
+1299 KDVINNGTIYL

-1323 ADYRQGTTGAIT
+1323 ADYTQGTTGAIT

-1482 GVDSVVDGYTL
+1482 GVDSVVSGYTL

>member
-287 INATNTQVVAKN
+287 INATNTQIVAKN

-417 EGNKAGTNAEEAAA
+417 EGNKAGTNAEEAAV
-431 KNYEKQ
+431 KKYEKQ

-442 LNGASDKATFELAG
+442 LSNASDKATFALAG

-483 MTGFVGTLNVNEG
+483 MTGFVGKLDVKEG

-505 EYDIAAQV
+505 EYDIAAQI
-513 GVNNSS
+513 GVNNGSND
-519 SEAAQLGATNVTVG
+519 AVALDATTVTVG
-533 QAAVTKGNAKPAVK
+533 QQDSK

-562 FVVNEGSTLTMQ
+562 FVVNKGSTLTMQ
-574 SLAVGTKEYTQRNA
+574 SLAVGTKEYAQRTEA
-588 EKDATP
+588 KADP

-604 ITGDATVTEGITI
+604 IKGDATVTEGITV
-617 AAGTAEKGAVLTQI
+617 AAGTADQAAALTQTS
-631 FGNLT
+631 GNLT

-643 AAVKDDKKTVT
+643 AAVKGEKDAVT
-654 AEAGTFA
+654 AQAGTFT
-661 QTAGKLTVDTLTNG
+661 QEAGKLTVDTLTNG
-675 GTMTVNGTVVTKA
+675 GTMTVKDTVVTKA
-688 DSVNS
+688 DSVNT
-693 GNINTYSAQDK
+693 GAINSYDSK
-704 KGTLVIS
+704 KGSLTIA

-740 NGEASFVAFT
+740 NGEASFVVFK
-750 ELDLQKGSTLNINA
+750 ELELQKGSTLNINA
-764 LNAKSTVD
+764 LNAKSQVD

-785 EGTLNLEGGAL
+785 EGTVNLYGGAL

-802 FTGKVELAQGTTANI
+802 FTGKVELAQGTTTNI

-823 EQVKNAG
+823 EQVNNAG
-830 NVTVEGGTLTVTD
+830 TTTVGGTLTVTD
-843 SFTATSKAESAT
+843 SFTA
-855 VGTFTV
+855 GTFKV
-861 ENNGTPALTTKASG
+861 DNNGTLVLTTKAAG
-875 LDIAKSTSTEAK
+875 LKIAEG
-887 YTAGAVINNGT
+887 TATTNSNLTNNGT
-898 ITFTDAAGEFANL
+898 ITFTDAAGEFADL
-911 DAVKKV
+911 DKVAAVKN
-917 KDAIASSGN
+917 AIARSGN

-935 TIKAEEVDKVLMDGK
+935 TIKAEEVNKVLKDGK
-950 VTATNAE
+950 VKASDVAN
-957 KLAGVELEQFKD
+957 LAGVELEQFKD
-969 ATVTGVTDPLS
+969 ATVTGVDAALS
-980 GSFGKVELATNETAL
+980 GSFGKVELAAGQTAL
-995 EVTSG
+995 TVESG

-1010 TVKGQD
+1010 TVKK
-1016 DKVTLKGVSIGENG
+1016 DKTVTLQGVNIGEYG

-1040 VGAIVGSSDKF
+1040 VGAIAGNGGKF

-1063 KGAAT
+1063 KGAAA

-1082 GKAAEADKVV
+1082 GKAAETATAV
-1092 GTLEVKD
+1092 GDLEVKGS
-1099 NALVLGTLTAGE
+1099 ALVLGTLTAGN
-1111 VNLKDADVLG
+1111 VTLKDADVLG

-1127 LTATGKVFVG
+1127 LAATGTVCVG
-1137 SDEADVAGKLVVNE
+1137 SDEDDVAGKLVVNE

-1255 SGWNTDGFDAASADA
+1255 SGWSTAEFEDAAN

-1289 DKTGANAVFV
+1289 DKTGAHAVFANA
-1299 KDVTNNGTIYL
+1299 VTNNGTIYL
-1310 ADAEFGDKVMFTE
+1310 ADAEFGDKVMFSE
-1323 ADYRQGTTGAIT
+1323 AGYTQGTIGAIT

-1520 GFSVYGAKAFGQFN
+1520 GFSFYGAKAFGQFN

-1583 PHAGLRFTHLTTDDF
+1583 PHAGLRFTHLITDDF

>member
-52 AIETDTEIK
+52 ATETDTEIK
-61 ATDTALKATFTK
+61 TTDTTLKATFTK
-73 AEKQTDVASSLI
+73 AETQADVTGSLI
-85 GTSGDKLA
+85 GTSETKLV
-93 LKNVTNKDMY
+93 LKNVTNNGMY

-116 NVVTLKNG
+116 DVVTLKNG
-124 SVSNFSGKVTSADH
+124 SVSNFSGKVTSGNQ
-138 FGAVVT
+138 FGAVIT

-156 FENNKFDEVKTGEQK
+156 FENNKFDEVKTGDKGKQ
-171 HNGARGIIR
+171 HNGTRGIIR
-180 AAGANLEVA
+180 AAGANLDVA
-189 KSTFAGNEAVL
+189 NSTFAGNEAVL

-206 WSNGENTVKIT
+206 WSDGENTVKIA

-229 GGAVYITGSKVKT
+229 GGAVYITGSQVKT

-252 TSGKQGGAL
+252 TSGKLGGAL

-368 GAVDTFNA
+368 GAVDTWNA
-376 GDVKFTDTTFTNNQA
+376 GNVKFTDTIFTNNQA

-417 EGNKAGTNAEEAAA
+417 EGNKAGTNAEEAAV
-431 KNYEKQ
+431 KKFEKQ

-442 LNGASDKATFELAG
+442 LSNATDTASFELAG

-483 MTGFVGTLNVNEG
+483 MTGFVGKLDVKEG

-513 GVNNSS
+513 GVNSGS
-519 SEAAQLGATNVTVG
+519 SEVVELDATKVTVG
-533 QAAVTKGNAKPAVK
+533 QADKSAVK
-547 AELAMGAVQANHAIN
+547 AELAMGAVQANHAID

-604 ITGDATVTEGITI
+604 ITGDATVTEGITV
-617 AAGTAEKGAVLTQI
+617 AAGTAEMAAVLTQTSS
-631 FGNLT
+631 NLT
-636 AKSLTVA
+636 AKSLAVA
-643 AAVKDDKKTVT
+643 AEVKNDKKEVT
-654 AEAGTFA
+654 AKAGMFA
-661 QTAGKLTVDTLTNG
+661 QTTGSTLTVDTLTNG
-675 GTMTVNGTVVTKA
+675 GTMTVGGTVVTKA
-688 DSVNS
+688 DSVNT
-693 GNINTYSAQDK
+693 GAINSYESKTGSLTIA
-704 KGTLVIS
+704 

-723 DKITV
+723 NKITV

-740 NGEASFVAFT
+740 DGKASFVVFET
-750 ELDLQKGSTLNINA
+750 LDLQKGSTLNINA
-764 LNAKSTVD
+764 LNAKSKVD
-772 GKEVEKADILKFT
+772 GKEVDTLKFT
-785 EGTLNLEGGAL
+785 EGTVNLNGGAL

-802 FTGKVELAQGTTANI
+802 FTGKVELAAGAAANI

-823 EQVKNAG
+823 EQVNNGGTA
-830 NVTVEGGTLTVTD
+830 TVGGTLTVTD
-843 SFTATSKAESAT
+843 SFKA
-855 VGTFTV
+855 GTFTV
-861 ENNGTPALTTKASG
+861 ENNGTLALTTKAAG
-875 LDIAKSTSTEAK
+875 LKIDKGTVAEGIAVT
-887 YTAGAVINNGT
+887 NNGT
-898 ITFTDAAGEFANL
+898 ITFTDAAGEFATL
-911 DAVKKV
+911 KDVQTVKETL
-917 KDAIASSGN
+917 ASSGN

-935 TIKAEEVDKVLMDGK
+935 TVKADAIKDVLKDGK
-950 VTATNAE
+950 VKASDVAN
-957 KLAGVELEQFKD
+957 LAGVELEQFKD
-969 ATVTGVTDPLS
+969 ATVTGVDAALS
-980 GSFGKVELATNETAL
+980 GSFGMVELADNQTAL
-995 EVTSG
+995 KVTSG

-1010 TVKGQD
+1010 TGKGQG
-1016 DKVTLKGVSIGENG
+1016 DKVTLQGVNIDGNA

-1040 VGAIVGSSDKF
+1040 VGAIAGEN

-1068 LQNLTVAADSALVM
+1068 VKDLTVAADSALVM
-1082 GKAAEADKVV
+1082 GKAAETATAV
-1092 GTLEVKD
+1092 GDLEVKD
-1099 NALVLGTLTAGE
+1099 YALVLGTLTAGKVTLGE
-1111 VNLKDADVLG
+1111 ADVFG

-1127 LTATGKVFVG
+1127 LDATDVVLVG
-1137 SDEADVAGKLVVNE
+1137 SDEEDVAGMLVVNE
-1151 LVSGTV
+1151 LASGTV

-1239 ATDTTSYKTIA
+1239 ATDTTSYKTID

-1255 SGWNTDGFDAASADA
+1255 SGWSTAEFEAADN

-1289 DKTGANAVFV
+1289 DKTGAHAVFA
-1299 KDVTNNGTIYL
+1299 KAVTNNGTIYL
-1310 ADAEFGDKVMFTE
+1310 ADAEFGDKVMFSDGGYT
-1323 ADYRQGTTGAIT
+1323 QGTTGAIT
-1335 FNGDRLMSAAFKDK
+1335 FNGDRLMSAARKDN

-1422 ASVTMDAISAFNDSV
+1422 ASVTMDALSAFNDSV

-1482 GVDSVVDGYTL
+1482 GVDSVVSGYTL

-1657 AATSALSTQVIDSN
+1657 ATTSALSTQVIDSN

>member
-52 AIETDTEIK
+52 AADTDTVIK

-73 AEKQTDVASSLI
+73 AEQQADVTGSLI
-85 GTSGDKLA
+85 GTSDGKLV

-103 AAGSLDLTASSKD
+103 AAGSLDLTASSAD

-124 SVSNFSGKVTSADH
+124 SVSNFSGKVTGNDH
-138 FGAVVT
+138 FGAFVT

-417 EGNKAGTNAEEAAA
+417 EGNRAGTNAEAAA

-442 LNGASDKATFELAG
+442 LNGASDRAAFELAG

-483 MTGFVGTLNVNEG
+483 MTGFVGKLDVKEG

-505 EYDIAAQV
+505 EYDIAAQI
-513 GVNNSS
+513 GVNKGTS
-519 SEAAQLGATNVTVG
+519 GAVELDPTTVTVG
-533 QAAVTKGNAKPAVK
+533 QDGEPFAK

-562 FVVNEGSTLTMQ
+562 FDVNEGSTLTMQ
-574 SLAVGTKEYTQRNA
+574 SLTVGMKEYAQRTEA
-588 EKDATP
+588 KADP

-604 ITGDATVTEGITI
+604 ITGDATVTEGVTV
-617 AAGTAEKGAVLTQI
+617 AAGTADKAAVLTQTS
-631 FGNLT
+631 GNLT

-643 AAVKDDKKTVT
+643 AAVEKDQKVT
-654 AEAGTFA
+654 AQAGTFN
-661 QTAGKLTVDTLTNG
+661 QTDGTLTVDTLTNG
-675 GTMTVNGTVVTKA
+675 GTMTVNGTVVTNA
-688 DSVNS
+688 DSVNT
-693 GNINTYSAQDK
+693 GNINSYSTK
-704 KGTLVIS
+704 NGSLNIS

-723 DKITV
+723 NKITV
-728 EDGATLKTGVNL
+728 ADGATLKTGVNL
-740 NGEASFVAFT
+740 DGKASFVVFQT
-750 ELDLQKGSTLNINA
+750 LDLQKGSTLNINA
-764 LNAKSTVD
+764 LNAKSKVD

-785 EGTLNLEGGAL
+785 EGTVKLNGGAL

-802 FTGKVELAQGTTANI
+802 FTGKVELAAGTTANI

-823 EQVKNAG
+823 EQVNNAG
-830 NVTVEGGTLTVTD
+830 TTTVGGTLTVTD
-843 SFTATSKAESAT
+843 SFKA
-855 VGTFTV
+855 GTFTV
-861 ENNGTPALTTKASG
+861 ENNGTLALTTKAAG
-875 LDIAKSTSTEAK
+875 LKIDEGTAAENIAVT
-887 YTAGAVINNGT
+887 NNGT
-898 ITFTDAAGEFANL
+898 ITFTDAAGEFATL
-911 DAVKKV
+911 DAVQTV
-917 KDAIASSGN
+917 KGKLASSGN

-935 TIKAEEVDKVLMDGK
+935 TVKADAIKDVLKDGK
-950 VTATNAE
+950 VTATNVA

-969 ATVTGVTDPLS
+969 ATVTGVDAALS
-980 GSFGKVELATNETAL
+980 GSFGKVELAAGQTAL
-995 EVTSG
+995 TVESG

-1010 TVKGQD
+1010 TVKK
-1016 DKVTLKGVSIGENG
+1016 DKTVTLQGVNIGEHG

-1040 VGAIVGSSDKF
+1040 VGAIAGNGGKF

-1063 KGAAT
+1063 KGAAAA

-1082 GKAAEADKVV
+1082 GKAAETATAV
-1092 GTLEVKD
+1092 GDLEVKD
-1099 NALVLGTLTAGE
+1099 YALVLGTLTAGKVTLGE
-1111 VNLKDADVLG
+1111 ADVFG

-1127 LTATGKVFVG
+1127 LDATDVVLVG
-1137 SDEADVAGKLVVNE
+1137 SDEEDVAGKLVVNE

-1157 FADPAWKDGHILS
+1157 FADPAWKDGLGLS

-1178 VGTAA
+1178 IGSIGAN
-1183 AGSTVVAGQ
+1183 STVIAGQ
-1192 GSLVAL
+1192 GSLVAI

-1203 DVAVKTVAAA
+1203 DVAAKAVAAA
-1213 GHAVLGTNEGQMKS
+1213 GHAVLGPNEGQMRS

-1239 ATDTTSYKTIA
+1239 ATDTTSYEKIN

-1255 SGWNTDGFDAASADA
+1255 SGWNEAKFEDAETNNQVPAN
-1270 KTGVQ
+1270 VQ

-1289 DKTGANAVFV
+1289 DKTGAHAVFANA
-1299 KDVTNNGTIYL
+1299 VTNNGTIYL
-1310 ADAEFGDKVMFTE
+1310 ADAEFGDKVMFSDV
-1323 ADYRQGTTGAIT
+1323 DYTQGTTGAIT

>member
-52 AIETDTEIK
+52 ATETDTEIK

-73 AEKQTDVASSLI
+73 AGKQDDVASSLI
-85 GTSGDKLA
+85 GTSGDKLV
-93 LKNVTNKDMY
+93 LKNVTNKGMY

-156 FENNKFDEVKTGEQK
+156 FENNKFDEVKTGDKQ
-171 HNGARGIIR
+171 HNGTRGIIR

-229 GGAVYITGSKVKT
+229 GGAVYITGSQVKT

-252 TSGKQGGAL
+252 MAGKQGGAL

-287 INATNTQVVAKN
+287 INATGTKVAATN
-299 VNFEGNKAVGDD
+299 VTFEGNKAAGAD
-311 GHGGALFLNGNT
+311 GHGGALFVDGQG
-323 ASYTQAGGKFVGNS
+323 ASYTQAGGRFVGNS

-344 IRVQDGADLALT
+344 IRVQDGADLALN

-376 GDVKFTDTTFTNNQA
+376 GDVKFTNTTFTNNQA

-417 EGNKAGTNAEEAAA
+417 EGNRAGTNAEAAA

-442 LNGASDKATFELAG
+442 LNGASDRAAFELAG

-483 MTGFVGTLNVNEG
+483 MTGFVGKLDVKEG

-505 EYDIAAQV
+505 EYDIAAQI
-513 GVNNSS
+513 GVNKGTS
-519 SEAAQLGATNVTVG
+519 GAVELDPTTVTVG
-533 QAAVTKGNAKPAVK
+533 QAADAKPAVK
-547 AELAMGAVQANHAIN
+547 AELAMGAVQANHAID

-574 SLAVGTKEYTQRNA
+574 SLTVGTKEYAQRTEA
-588 EKDATP
+588 KADP

-604 ITGDATVTEGITI
+604 ITGDATVTEGVTV
-617 AAGTAEKGAVLTQI
+617 ATGTADQAAALTQTS
-631 FGNLT
+631 GNLT

-643 AAVKDDKKTVT
+643 AAVEKDQKVT
-654 AEAGTFA
+654 AKAGTFSQEA
-661 QTAGKLTVDTLTNG
+661 DGTLTVDTLTNG
-675 GTMTVNGTVVTKA
+675 GTMTVKGTVVTNA
-688 DSVNS
+688 DSVNT
-693 GNINTYSAQDK
+693 GAINSYESKTGSLTIA
-704 KGTLVIS
+704 

-728 EDGATLKTGVNL
+728 ADGATLKTGINL
-740 NGEASFVAFT
+740 DGTASFVVFQ

-764 LNAKSTVD
+764 LNAKSKVD
-772 GKEVEKADILKFT
+772 GKADILKFT
-785 EGTLNLEGGAL
+785 EGTVNLYGGAL

-802 FTGKVELAQGTTANI
+802 FTGKVELAQGTTTNI

-823 EQVKNAG
+823 EQVNNAG
-830 NVTVEGGTLTVTD
+830 TTTVGGTLTVTD
-843 SFTATSKAESAT
+843 SFTAGNFTVGNNGTLVLTSKAAGLKIAEGTAT
-855 VGTFTV
+855 T
-861 ENNGTPALTTKASG
+861 NSNLT
-875 LDIAKSTSTEAK
+875 
-887 YTAGAVINNGT
+887 NNGT
-898 ITFTDAAGEFANL
+898 ITFTDAAGEFADL
-911 DAVKKV
+911 DKVAAVKN
-917 KDAIASSGN
+917 AIARSGN

-935 TIKAEEVDKVLMDGK
+935 TIKAEEVNKVLKDGK
-950 VTATNAE
+950 VKASDVAN
-957 KLAGVELEQFKD
+957 LAGVELEQFKD
-969 ATVTGVTDPLS
+969 ATVTGVDAALS
-980 GSFGKVELATNETAL
+980 GSFGKVELAAGQTAL
-995 EVTSG
+995 TVESG

-1010 TVKGQD
+1010 TVKK
-1016 DKVTLKGVSIGENG
+1016 DKTVTLQGVNIGEYG

-1040 VGAIVGSSDKF
+1040 VGAIAGNGGKF

-1063 KGAAT
+1063 KGAAA

-1082 GKAAEADKVV
+1082 GKAAETATAV
-1092 GTLEVKD
+1092 GDLEVKGS
-1099 NALVLGTLTAGE
+1099 ALVLGTLTAGN
-1111 VNLKDADVLG
+1111 VTLKDADVLG

-1127 LTATGKVFVG
+1127 LAATGTVCVG
-1137 SDEADVAGKLVVNE
+1137 SDEDDVAGKLVVNE

-1255 SGWNTDGFDAASADA
+1255 SGWNTDGFDAASVDA

>member
-52 AIETDTEIK
+52 ATETDTEIK

-85 GTSGDKLA
+85 GTSGDTLA

-103 AAGSLDLTASSKD
+103 AAGSLDLTASNKD

-124 SVSNFSGKVTSADH
+124 SVSNFSGKVTSANH

-156 FENNKFDEVKTGEQK
+156 FENNKFDEVTTGDNK
-171 HNGARGIIR
+171 HNGTRGIIR

-189 KSTFAGNEAVL
+189 KSTFAGNEAVF

-206 WSNGENTVKIT
+206 WSDGENTVKIA

-229 GGAVYITGSKVKT
+229 GGAVYITGSQVKT
-242 TIADSTFSKN
+242 TIADATFSKN
-252 TSGKQGGAL
+252 TSGKLGGAL
-261 QLAGAGETTITNTT
+261 QLSDAGETTITNTT

-287 INATNTQVVAKN
+287 INATNTQVVAEN
-299 VNFEGNKAVGDD
+299 VTFEGNKAASAD
-311 GHGGALFLNGNT
+311 GHGGALFVDGQG
-323 ASYTQAGGKFVGNS
+323 ASYTQDGGKFVGNS

-344 IRVQDGADLALT
+344 IRVQNGADLDLK

-376 GDVKFTDTTFTNNQA
+376 DDVTFTDTTFTNNQA

-417 EGNKAGTNAEEAAA
+417 EGNKAGTNAEEAAV
-431 KNYEKQ
+431 KKYEKQ

-442 LNGASDKATFELAG
+442 LSNASDKATFALAG

-483 MTGFVGTLNVNEG
+483 MTGFVGNLDVKEG

-505 EYDIAAQV
+505 EYDIAAQ
-513 GVNNSS
+513 GAVNGANSG
-519 SEAAQLGATNVTVG
+519 AAGGFAATTVTVG
-533 QAAVTKGNAKPAVK
+533 QAAGAKPAVK
-547 AELAMGAVQANHAIN
+547 AELAMGAVQANHAID

-594 AKATYVGAVN
+594 AKATYVGAVT
-604 ITGDATVTEGITI
+604 IKGDATVTEGITI
-617 AAGTAEKGAVLTQI
+617 AAGTADQGAVLTQKS
-631 FGNLT
+631 GNLT

-643 AAVKDDKKTVT
+643 AAVKGEKDAVT
-654 AEAGTFA
+654 AQAGTFT
-661 QTAGKLTVDTLTNG
+661 QEAGKLTVDTLTNG
-675 GTMTVNGTVVTKA
+675 GTMTVKGTVVTNA
-688 DSVNS
+688 DSVNT
-693 GNINTYSAQDK
+693 GAINSYESKTGSLTIA
-704 KGTLVIS
+704 

-728 EDGATLKTGVNL
+728 ADGATLKTGINL
-740 NGEASFVAFT
+740 DGTASFVVFQ

-764 LNAKSTVD
+764 LNAKSKVD
-772 GKEVEKADILKFT
+772 GKADILKFT
-785 EGTLNLEGGAL
+785 EGTVKLNGGAL

-802 FTGKVELAQGTTANI
+802 FTGKVELAKDATANI

-823 EQVKNAG
+823 EQVNNNGGTA
-830 NVTVEGGTLTVTD
+830 TVGGTLTVTD
-843 SFTATSKAESAT
+843 SFTAGK
-855 VGTFTV
+855 FTV
-861 ENNGTPALTTKASG
+861 ENNGTLVLTSKAAGLKITDGTATENTK
-875 LDIAKSTSTEAK
+875 LT
-887 YTAGAVINNGT
+887 NNGT
-898 ITFTDAAGEFANL
+898 ITFTDAAGEFASL
-911 DAVKKV
+911 DKVAAVKN
-917 KDAIASSGN
+917 AIASSGN

-935 TIKAEEVDKVLMDGK
+935 TVKADVIKDVLKDGK
-950 VTATNAE
+950 VTATNAA

-969 ATVTGVTDPLS
+969 ATVTEVNSALS
-980 GSFGKVELATNETAL
+980 GSFGKVELAAGEDAL
-995 EVTSG
+995 TVESG

-1016 DKVTLKGVSIGENG
+1016 DKVTLKGVNIGDNG

-1040 VGAIVGSSDKF
+1040 VGAIAGN

-1063 KGAAT
+1063 KGDAA

-1082 GKAAEADKVV
+1082 GKAAEAKAV
-1092 GTLEVKD
+1092 GALEVK
-1099 NALVLGTLTAGE
+1099 NHALVLGTLTAGE

-1127 LTATGKVFVG
+1127 LTANGNVFVG
-1137 SDEADVAGKLVVNE
+1137 SDEEDVAGKLVVNE
-1151 LVSGTV
+1151 LGSATV
-1157 FADPAWKDGHILS
+1157 FAAPAWKDGNILS

-1255 SGWNTDGFDAASADA
+1255 SGWSTAEFKAPAN

-1289 DKTGANAVFV
+1289 DKTGAHAVFANA
-1299 KDVTNNGTIYL
+1299 VTNNGTIYL
-1310 ADAEFGDKVMFTE
+1310 ADAEFGDKVMFSK
-1323 ADYRQGTTGAIT
+1323 DGYKQGTTGAIT
-1335 FNGDRLMSAAFKDK
+1335 FNGDRLMSAAYKDK

>member
-52 AIETDTEIK
+52 ATETDTEIK

-73 AEKQTDVASSLI
+73 AEKQDDVASSLI
-85 GTSGDKLA
+85 GTSGDKLV
-93 LKNVTNKDMY
+93 LKNVTNKGMY

-417 EGNKAGTNAEEAAA
+417 EGNRAGTNAEAAA

-442 LNGASDKATFELAG
+442 LNGASDRAAFELAG

-483 MTGFVGTLNVNEG
+483 MTGFVGKLDVKEG

-505 EYDIAAQV
+505 EYDIAAQI
-513 GVNNSS
+513 GVNKGTN
-519 SEAAQLGATNVTVG
+519 GAVKLDPTTVTVG
-533 QAAVTKGNAKPAVK
+533 QDGEPFAK

-562 FVVNEGSTLTMQ
+562 FDVNEGSTLTMQ
-574 SLAVGTKEYTQRNA
+574 SLTVGTKEYAQRTEA
-588 EKDATP
+588 KADP

-604 ITGDATVTEGITI
+604 ITGDATVTEGVTV
-617 AAGTAEKGAVLTQI
+617 AAGTADKAAVLTQTS
-631 FGNLT
+631 GNLT

-643 AAVKDDKKTVT
+643 AAVEKDQKVT
-654 AEAGTFA
+654 AQAGTFN
-661 QTAGKLTVDTLTNG
+661 QTDGTLTVDTLTNG
-675 GTMTVNGTVVTKA
+675 GTMTVNGTVVTNA
-688 DSVNS
+688 DSVNT
-693 GNINTYSAQDK
+693 GAINSYKSKNGSLTIA
-704 KGTLVIS
+704 

-740 NGEASFVAFT
+740 DGEASFVVFKT
-750 ELDLQKGSTLNINA
+750 LDLQKGSTLNINA
-764 LNAKSTVD
+764 LNAKSKVD
-772 GKEVEKADILKFT
+772 GKADILKFT
-785 EGTLNLEGGAL
+785 EGTVNLYGGAL

-802 FTGKVELAQGTTANI
+802 FTGKVELAQGTTTNI

-823 EQVKNAG
+823 EQVNNAG
-830 NVTVEGGTLTVTD
+830 TTTVGGTLTVTD
-843 SFTATSKAESAT
+843 SFTAGK
-855 VGTFTV
+855 FTV
-861 ENNGTPALTTKASG
+861 ENNGTLVLTSKAAG
-875 LDIAKSTSTEAK
+875 LKIAVG
-887 YTAGAVINNGT
+887 TATNNNQLSNNGT
-898 ITFTDAAGEFANL
+898 ITFTDAAGEFASL
-911 DAVKKV
+911 DKVAAV
-917 KDAIASSGN
+917 KDAIAPSGN

-935 TIKAEEVDKVLMDGK
+935 TIKAEEVNKVLKDGK
-950 VTATNAE
+950 VKASDVAN
-957 KLAGVELEQFKD
+957 LAGVELEQFKD
-969 ATVTGVTDPLS
+969 ATVTGVDAALS
-980 GSFGKVELATNETAL
+980 GSFGKVELAAGQTAL
-995 EVTSG
+995 TVESG

-1010 TVKGQD
+1010 TVKK
-1016 DKVTLKGVSIGENG
+1016 DKTVTLQGVNIGEYG

-1040 VGAIVGSSDKF
+1040 VGAIAGNGGKF

-1063 KGAAT
+1063 KGAAA

-1082 GKAAEADKVV
+1082 GKAAETATAV
-1092 GTLEVKD
+1092 GDLEVKD
-1099 NALVLGTLTAGE
+1099 YALVLGTLTAGKVTLGE
-1111 VNLKDADVLG
+1111 ADVFG

-1127 LTATGKVFVG
+1127 LDATDVVLVG
-1137 SDEADVAGKLVVNE
+1137 SDEEDVAGKLVVNE

-1157 FADPAWKDGHILS
+1157 FADPAWKDGLGLS

-1178 VGTAA
+1178 IGSIGAN
-1183 AGSTVVAGQ
+1183 STVIAGQ
-1192 GSLVAL
+1192 GSLVAI

-1203 DVAVKTVAAA
+1203 DVAAKAVAAA
-1213 GHAVLGTNEGQMKS
+1213 GHAVLGPNEGQMRS

-1239 ATDTTSYKTIA
+1239 ATDTTSYEKIN

-1255 SGWNTDGFDAASADA
+1255 SGWNEAKFEDAETNNQVPAN
-1270 KTGVQ
+1270 VQ

-1323 ADYRQGTTGAIT
+1323 ADYTQGTTGAIT
-1335 FNGDRLMSAAFKDK
+1335 FNGDRLMSAALKDK

-1482 GVDSVVDGYTL
+1482 GVDSVVSGYTL

>member
-52 AIETDTEIK
+52 ATETDTEIK

-73 AEKQTDVASSLI
+73 AEKQDDVASSLI
-85 GTSGDKLA
+85 GTSGDKLV
-93 LKNVTNKDMY
+93 LKNVTNKGMY

-417 EGNKAGTNAEEAAA
+417 EGNRAGTNAEAAA

-442 LNGASDKATFELAG
+442 LNGASDRAAFELAG

-483 MTGFVGTLNVNEG
+483 MTGFVGKLDVKEG

-505 EYDIAAQV
+505 EYDIAAQI
-513 GVNNSS
+513 GVNKGTS
-519 SEAAQLGATNVTVG
+519 GAVELDPTTVTVG
-533 QAAVTKGNAKPAVK
+533 QDGEPFAK

-562 FVVNEGSTLTMQ
+562 FDVNEGSTLTMQ
-574 SLAVGTKEYTQRNA
+574 SLTVGTKEYAQRTEA
-588 EKDATP
+588 KADP

-604 ITGDATVTEGITI
+604 ITGDATVTEGVTV
-617 AAGTAEKGAVLTQI
+617 AAGTADKAAVLTQTS
-631 FGNLT
+631 GNLT

-643 AAVKDDKKTVT
+643 AAVEKDQKVT
-654 AEAGTFA
+654 AQAGTFN
-661 QTAGKLTVDTLTNG
+661 QTDGTLTVDTLTNG
-675 GTMTVNGTVVTKA
+675 GTMTVNGTVVTNA
-688 DSVNS
+688 DSVNT
-693 GNINTYSAQDK
+693 GAINSYKSKNGSLTIA
-704 KGTLVIS
+704 

-740 NGEASFVAFT
+740 DGEASFVVFKT
-750 ELDLQKGSTLNINA
+750 LDLQKGSTLNINA
-764 LNAKSTVD
+764 LNAKSKVD
-772 GKEVEKADILKFT
+772 GKADILKFT
-785 EGTLNLEGGAL
+785 EGTLNLYGGAL

-802 FTGKVELAQGTTANI
+802 FTGKVELAQGTTTNI

-823 EQVKNAG
+823 EQVNNAG
-830 NVTVEGGTLTVTD
+830 TTTVGGTLTVTD
-843 SFTATSKAESAT
+843 SFTAGK
-855 VGTFTV
+855 FTV
-861 ENNGTPALTTKASG
+861 ENNGTLVLTSKAAG
-875 LDIAKSTSTEAK
+875 LKIAVG
-887 YTAGAVINNGT
+887 TATNNNQLSNKGT
-898 ITFTDAAGEFANL
+898 ITFTDAAGEFASL
-911 DAVKKV
+911 DKVAAV
-917 KDAIASSGN
+917 KDAIAPSCN

-935 TIKAEEVDKVLMDGK
+935 TIKAEEVNKVLKDGK
-950 VTATNAE
+950 VKASDVAN
-957 KLAGVELEQFKD
+957 LAGVELEQFKD
-969 ATVTGVTDPLS
+969 ATVTGVDAALS
-980 GSFGKVELATNETAL
+980 GSFGKVELAAGQTAL
-995 EVTSG
+995 TVESG

-1010 TVKGQD
+1010 TVTK
-1016 DKVTLKGVSIGENG
+1016 DKTVTLQGVNIGEYG

-1040 VGAIVGSSDKF
+1040 VGAIAGNGGKF

-1063 KGAAT
+1063 KGAAA

-1082 GKAAEADKVV
+1082 GKAAETATAV
-1092 GTLEVKD
+1092 GDLEVKD
-1099 NALVLGTLTAGE
+1099 YALVLGTLTAGK
-1111 VNLKDADVLG
+1111 VTLGKADVFG

-1127 LTATGKVFVG
+1127 LDATDVVLVG
-1137 SDEADVAGKLVVNE
+1137 SDEEDVAGKLVVNE

-1157 FADPAWKDGHILS
+1157 FADPAWKDGLGLS

-1178 VGTAA
+1178 IGSIGAN
-1183 AGSTVVAGQ
+1183 STVIAGQ
-1192 GSLVAL
+1192 GSLVAI

-1203 DVAVKTVAAA
+1203 DVAAKAVAAA
-1213 GHAVLGTNEGQMKS
+1213 GHAVLGPNEGQMRS

-1239 ATDTTSYKTIA
+1239 ATDTTSYEKIN

-1255 SGWNTDGFDAASADA
+1255 SGWNEAKFEDAETNNQVPAN
-1270 KTGVQ
+1270 VQ

-1323 ADYRQGTTGAIT
+1323 ADYTQGTTGAIT
-1335 FNGDRLMSAAFKDK
+1335 FNGDRLMSAALKDK

-1482 GVDSVVDGYTL
+1482 GVDSVVSGYTL

>member
-1 MNSTFKVVFNKARGA
+1 MNSTFKVVFNKARAA

-37 AAVAAMIAGVSGSAM
+37 SAVAAMIAGVSGSAM
-52 AIETDTEIK
+52 ATESDTEIK

-85 GTSGDKLA
+85 GTSVDKLA

-156 FENNKFDEVKTGEQK
+156 FENNKFDEVNTGDKDKQ
-171 HNGARGIIR
+171 HNGTRGIIR

-206 WSNGENTVKIT
+206 WSDGKNTVKIA

-229 GGAVYITGSKVKT
+229 GGAVYITGSQVQT
-242 TIADSTFSKN
+242 TIADATFSKN

-287 INATNTQVVAKN
+287 INATGTKVAATN
-299 VNFEGNKAVGDD
+299 VTFEGNKAAGAD
-311 GHGGALFLNGNT
+311 GHGGALFVDGQG
-323 ASYTQAGGKFVGNS
+323 ASHTQTGGKFVGNS

-344 IRVQDGADLALT
+344 IRVQDGAALDLT

-376 GDVKFTDTTFTNNQA
+376 GNVTFTDTTFTNNQA

-417 EGNKAGTNAEEAAA
+417 EGNKAGTNAEEAAV

-442 LNGASDKATFELAG
+442 LSNATDTASFELAG

-483 MTGFVGTLNVNEG
+483 MTGFVGNLNVKEG

-505 EYDIAAQV
+505 EYDIAAQ
-513 GVNNSS
+513 GAVNGGN
-519 SEAAQLGATNVTVG
+519 SEAATTTVTVG
-533 QAAVTKGNAKPAVK
+533 QAAGAESAVK

-588 EKDATP
+588 EKDVTP
-594 AKATYVGAVN
+594 AKATYVGAVT
-604 ITGDATVTEGITI
+604 IQGDATVTEGITV
-617 AAGTAEKGAVLTQI
+617 AAGTANKAAALTQTS
-631 FGNLT
+631 GNLT

-643 AAVKDDKKTVT
+643 AAVKGEKDAVT
-654 AEAGTFA
+654 A
-661 QTAGKLTVDTLTNG
+661 QTAGTFNQAAAGTLTVDTLTNG
-675 GTMTVNGTVVTKA
+675 GTMTVNGEVVTKA
-688 DSVNS
+688 DSVNT
-693 GNINTYSAQDK
+693 GAINPESKTGSLTIA
-704 KGTLVIS
+704 

-718 GTMTF
+718 GKMTF
-723 DKITV
+723 NEITV

-740 NGEASFVAFT
+740 DDVAFT
-750 ELDLQKGSTLNINA
+750 KLDLQKGSTLNINA
-764 LNAKSTVD
+764 LNDKSADTV
-772 GKEVEKADILKFT
+772 KENDTLKFT

-796 QVAGEA
+796 QVASKA
-802 FTGKVELAQGTTANI
+802 FTGKVALDAGATANI
-817 NGDYTF
+817 DGDYTF
-823 EQVKNAG
+823 EQVNNAG
-830 NVTVEGGTLTVTD
+830 TVTVNGGTLTVTD
-843 SFTATSKAESAT
+843 SFTA
-855 VGTFTV
+855 GNYFTV
-861 ENNGTPALTTKASG
+861 ENNGTLALTTKAAG
-875 LDIAKSTSTEAK
+875 LKIDKG
-887 YTAGAVINNGT
+887 TAAQNIAVINNGT
-898 ITFTDAAGEFANL
+898 ITFTDAAGEFADL
-911 DAVKKV
+911 TKVAAVKK
-917 KDAIASSGN
+917 AIASSGN

-935 TIKAEEVDKVLMDGK
+935 TIKAEEVNKVLKDGK
-950 VTATNAE
+950 VKADDAA
-957 KLAGVELEQFKD
+957 KLAGVELAQFKD
-969 ATVTGVTDPLS
+969 ATVTGVNAALS
-980 GSFGKVELATNETAL
+980 GSFGKVELADGENAL
-995 EVTSG
+995 TVEKG

-1010 TVKGQD
+1010 SGKGQG
-1016 DKVTLKGVSIGENG
+1016 DKVTLQGVNIVQNG

-1040 VGAIVGSSDKF
+1040 VGAIAGS

-1063 KGAAT
+1063 KGDAV

-1082 GKAAEADKVV
+1082 GKAAEADKAV
-1092 GTLEVKD
+1092 GALEVKD
-1099 NALVLGTLTAGE
+1099 YALVLGTLTAG
-1111 VNLKDADVLG
+1111 
-1121 TLTADK
+1121 K
-1127 LTATGKVFVG
+1127 LTAHGNVFVG

-1183 AGSTVVAGQ
+1183 EGSTVVAGQ
-1192 GSLVAL
+1192 GSLVAI

-1203 DVAVKTVAAA
+1203 DVAAKAVAAA

-1255 SGWNTDGFDAASADA
+1255 SGWNTDKFNDASVDA

-1289 DKTGANAVFV
+1289 DTTGAHAVFANA
-1299 KDVTNNGTIYL
+1299 VTNNGTIYL
-1310 ADAEFGDKVMFTE
+1310 ADAEFGDKVMFSKDE
-1323 ADYRQGTTGAIT
+1323 DGYKQGTTGAIT
-1335 FNGDRLMSAAFKDK
+1335 FNGDRLMSAAYKDK